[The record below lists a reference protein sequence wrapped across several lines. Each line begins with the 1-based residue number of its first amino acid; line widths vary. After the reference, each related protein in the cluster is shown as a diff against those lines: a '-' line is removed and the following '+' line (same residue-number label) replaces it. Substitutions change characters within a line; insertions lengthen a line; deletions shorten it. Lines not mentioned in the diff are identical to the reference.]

1 MASSI
6 DNRVAQLTL
15 ENKQFEAAAA
25 QSLKT
30 VNKLDDAFKM
40 ADGVKGMK
48 DLGNATKSVNV
59 EGLLNSANKIRV
71 RFVAM
76 EEAARQMVRS
86 VTHDIYQQG
95 KNLVKGLTIDQV
107 TSGWNKYT
115 EKLSAVTTL
124 MNATGKDLNTVNGY
138 FDRLMWFSDE
148 TSYSFT
154 EMGNALQT
162 MVSAGGDVEDIIP
175 LVQGVANATAFA
187 GKGANEFSRVM
198 YNINQAYSKGF
209 LTTEDWSSVAL
220 AGVNSKALIQS
231 LIDAGKATGV
241 LNKEG
246 KTAKNTL
253 VDITNFASTLS
264 EKWINKDVMA
274 KAFGSFNEMT
284 QKAYEMVQAGEVET
298 ASEAYEILAKRYDNV
313 ALKAAM
319 AAQES
324 KSLKDSI
331 DATKDAVATQWMQT
345 FEHIFGN
352 KEQAVSLWTSVTQ
365 ELWEIFASGAVARN
379 KVLKDWAQGTATTI
393 REGLQTGREALFEG
407 IGSFY
412 NNIKRLV
419 ATTKTLWRDFFPET
433 TADRLVYLTYK
444 FRDFMKTLK
453 PSSQSI
459 ARFRV
464 GLREILADIK
474 PSGNDLN
481 NLNTAFHGL
490 MDILGMG
497 VRIGA
502 RFIGSFSPL
511 IRLFSYLG
519 TQVINLAGY
528 LGKLFT
534 GMSGFRGYESVF
546 DAFSNGLSRLVDT
559 IISGIE
565 VAKKIGTKAQKY
577 IAPIANYLYRTGKNL
592 IKTVPMIASAAYK
605 FVTKIG
611 HALGKRVQPVL
622 SKIGDYVSVGYSAI
636 KTKIL
641 PAVKDWLNALY
652 NADDPITYISK
663 QVSNLAAKAKT
674 LWNSSGISA
683 WAEVIKTRV
692 TEVWNEIKKFSA
704 DIKQRLDN
712 LSIGDVIKAGFGFA
726 GIAVVAQMIGLM
738 NGLES
743 AARAIASLGTAGS
756 GFLTDLKKALTSSTA
771 NNVKAYAT
779 SIALLAASVKLLADI
794 PAGSLWSTVGAI
806 AVLGGVLGGL
816 SVAQKFVEGKIAT
829 ANSMSAL
836 SKSVEGLNKTKD
848 QIISVGNT
856 LVSVPK
862 QIVGVL
868 ESIARSINLVAI
880 GSAVLLLSFALTNI
894 VKTIQSV
901 SWPDLGKA
909 MLSMVLMMGYLT
921 AFSILLSKYAPKLS
935 KGAIGLVF
943 FAGAI
948 WLLVGALGTL
958 LKYAQIS
965 ITLEQ
970 NMVTLLGI
978 LAALALFARFIP
990 AKGGIGMLGLVLS
1003 LYALVGVF
1011 KIIAD
1016 NAGLFSAAWPG
1027 IWNMLKTITIL
1038 SVLML
1043 ALQLVSSKINTYTKQ
1058 KVSWVSLGLGMA
1070 AMAGALLILV
1080 RVAKLIDKLK
1090 INRETIGK
1098 LGWLVIALSLMTLA
1112 AGAAAGMGKSIN
1124 AFLGLSVAMAAM
1136 VLSLYGLVA
1145 LVSIMDSINADKMTK
1160 SFVIL
1165 GSLMIAMGAF
1175 LVLAGFGA
1183 KLGKG
1188 LGLMYLIVEIGVIAA
1203 VVVGLIALSRLCDP
1217 DALSQLSSS
1226 LEIVGAILS
1235 GVMLVMAISSVIAKK
1250 GGWQGVLYMIG
1261 MLVPLAGVVAA
1272 LVVMKNMGLDS
1283 AMDSAI
1289 ALGIVVVA
1297 LGAALALAGSY
1308 GATLNI
1314 GTMLAFAGGIAII
1327 AGAMWVFTKAIGNIS
1342 GDLQRAW
1349 GAIKILGSI
1358 FGVLAVVMAVFS
1370 IPAVSEFALFGA
1382 IVLAALGAA
1391 LLVVASAAV
1400 VMAVAIRKLA
1410 EVPWEG
1416 LAEKINSIIG
1426 PGLKLAGVLALVGIA
1441 GIVLLVGG
1449 LLGAV
1454 GALALAGGLAVLS
1467 VVVRYAIDTLY
1478 LLATAIDWVM
1488 KAFGKSNG
1496 VIDGK
1501 LDEIQ
1506 AASGRIEAMTAQ
1518 VEELER
1524 RANAATSGGDAA
1536 LADTSAAT
1544 AEHKARYEAYNEIVE
1559 EATAS
1564 TDDFTNSVENM
1575 TDTLA
1580 NSDVSTTGLMD
1591 SVKDMISKGGEGL
1604 KTFLGDFLGEVF
1616 GNIDIS
1622 GIKDLFGGKL
1632 GEIINNPEA
1641 IEASIT
1647 EMTSGLVNGFK
1658 ERIDALTNAGE
1669 SGGAEILK
1677 GVDSTDYQSSG
1688 RYAAEGIAKGLFL
1701 GLPKIRAA
1709 AAVLGDTVQTVYNSR
1724 MEIMSPSRVMKWSG
1738 EMTAEGVVV
1747 GMLNRLV
1754 AIKSAASQMSMAAVE
1769 GFNQNAT
1776 EVMASGEAAMTFTPV
1791 VDMTNLSPANVQQ
1804 LVGNAQLAV
1813 ASQLAEDRQAA
1824 KMTTD
1829 LNSMRAQIT
1838 ELVAL
1843 NAELIEIVRQ
1853 GGDVYLDGDVVA
1865 GSVNARLGG
1874 LV

>member
-48 DLGNATKSVNV
+48 DLGDAAKSVNV
-59 EGLLNSANKIRV
+59 EGLLNSANKVRV
-71 RFVAM
+71 QFVAM
-76 EEAARQMVRS
+76 EEAARQLIRS

-95 KNLVKGLTIDQV
+95 KSMVKSLTIDQV

-124 MNATGKDLNTVNGY
+124 MNATGKDLDTVNGY

-162 MVSAGGDVEDIIP
+162 MVSAGGDVEEIIP

-231 LIDAGKATGV
+231 LIDAGKATGA

-253 VDITNFASTLS
+253 VDVTNFASTLS
-264 EKWINKDVMA
+264 EKWINTDVMA

-298 ASEAYEILAKRYDNV
+298 ASEAYEILAKQYDNV
-313 ALKAAM
+313 ALKAAK

-324 KSLKDSI
+324 KSFKDSI

-379 KVLKDWAQGTATTI
+379 KVLKEWAQGTATTI

-419 ATTKTLWRDFFPET
+419 TTTKTLWRDFFPAT

-481 NLNTAFHGL
+481 SLNTAFHGL

-546 DAFSNGLSRLVDT
+546 DAFSSGLSWLVDK
-559 IISGIE
+559 IIAGVEWAKQLGLAFANFVSPYLGKAYQTVKGWLDIVTDYVKINAPGWLDKVADNARAAWGFIKKLGASIKTALGPSIQKIGGYFSSIYGYFTTQLIPGVTSWVDGLLRAEDPLAYISTSLANIRDKAMAAWNSGAISSWASN
-565 VAKKIGTKAQKY
+565 AKKRIGDLWESVKKIFGDIRNRLSQLTVTD
-577 IAPIANYLYRTGKNL
+577 IAKG
-592 IKTVPMIASAAYK
+592 
-605 FVTKIG
+605 G
-611 HALGKRVQPVL
+611 LGLAGIVVL
-622 SKIGDYVSVGYSAI
+622 SQLVG
-636 KTKIL
+636 L
-641 PAVKDWLNALY
+641 L
-652 NADDPITYISK
+652 
-663 QVSNLAAKAKT
+663 
-674 LWNSSGISA
+674 
-683 WAEVIKTRV
+683 
-692 TEVWNEIKKFSA
+692 
-704 DIKQRLDN
+704 
-712 LSIGDVIKAGFGFA
+712 
-726 GIAVVAQMIGLM
+726 
-738 NGLES
+738 NGLEQ

-756 GFLTDLKKALTSSTA
+756 GFIADLRKTLTSTTA
-771 NNVKAYAT
+771 NNVRAFAV
-779 SIALLAASVKLLADI
+779 SIGILAASMKLLSTI
-794 PAGSLWSTVGAI
+794 PEDQL
-806 AVLGGVLGGL
+806 LG
-816 SVAQKFVEGKIAT
+816 
-829 ANSMSAL
+829 
-836 SKSVEGLNKTKD
+836 
-848 QIISVGNT
+848 
-856 LVSVPK
+856 
-862 QIVGVL
+862 IVGVVAGLSAILLAFNAISAKNAKNKAGSDTANTVQAAMKPL
-868 ESIARSINLVAI
+868 ESLNEIGKSLVKAVNIVAI
-880 GSAVLLLSFALTNI
+880 GAAVLMLAGAAKTLISATQDVPWKELAKAL
-894 VKTIQSV
+894 V
-901 SWPDLGKA
+901 SL
-909 MLSMVLMMGYLT
+909 VVIMGAL
-921 AFSILLSKYAPKLS
+921 AGASILLSKFAPKLS
-935 KGAIGLVF
+935 SGAISLVM

-948 WLLVGALGTL
+948 WLLVSALGKIIQYGKIDTKL
-958 LKYAQIS
+958 SGA
-965 ITLEQ
+965 TLELIGVLVLLAGIAAIVPKASGFSL
-970 NMVTLLGI
+970 MAVVASLYLLLGI
-978 LAALALFARFIP
+978 FKMV
-990 AKGGIGMLGLVLS
+990 AKEATAIDSAMLNMWKLVGMLAVL
-1003 LYALVGVF
+1003 
-1011 KIIAD
+1011 
-1016 NAGLFSAAWPG
+1016 G
-1027 IWNMLKTITIL
+1027 I
-1038 SVLML
+1038 LMEI
-1043 ALQLVSSKINTYTKQ
+1043 LQLVSSEIGVFTKQ
-1058 KVSWVSLGLGMA
+1058 KVSWIALGVGMLAMVS
-1070 AMAGALLILV
+1070 ALYVLTK
-1080 RVAKLIDKLK
+1080 VAKLVKNLDLSKNTTRQLS
-1090 INRETIGK
+1090 T
-1098 LGWLVIALSLMTLA
+1098 LVICLSLMAMA
-1112 AGAAAGMGKSIN
+1112 AGAAAKMGGSVG
-1124 AFLGLSVAMAAM
+1124 AFLGLSLALAAM
-1136 VLSLYGLVA
+1136 VLALYGLVA
-1145 LVSIMDSINADKMTK
+1145 LAALMDSIDAEEMKG
-1160 SFVIL
+1160 SFIIL
-1165 GSLMIAMGAF
+1165 GSIMIAMGAF
-1175 LVLAGFGA
+1175 LALAGLGA
-1183 KLGKG
+1183 HLGKG
-1188 LGLMYLIVEIGVIAA
+1188 LGLAYLVVEIGVIAA
-1203 VVVGLIALSRLCDP
+1203 IVVGLIALSNLCDP
-1217 DALSQLSSS
+1217 TALSEISTS

-1250 GGWQGVLYMIG
+1250 GSWQGLLYMTG

-1283 AMDSAI
+1283 ALDSAI

-1308 GATLNI
+1308 GATMSI
-1314 GTMLAFAGGIAII
+1314 GTMLAFAGGIALIS
-1327 AGAMWVFTKAIGNIS
+1327 GAMWVFTKAIGNIS

-1349 GAIKILGSI
+1349 GAIKLLGSI

-1370 IPAVSEFALFGA
+1370 IPAVSEFALLGA

-1416 LAEKINSIIG
+1416 LSAKINSIIG

-1441 GIVLLVGG
+1441 GVALLVGG
-1449 LLGAV
+1449 VLGAV
-1454 GALALAGGLAVLS
+1454 GALALAGGIAVLS
-1467 VVVRYAIDTLY
+1467 AAVRFAIDTLY
-1478 LLATAIDWVM
+1478 LFAAAVDWVM
-1488 KAFGKSNG
+1488 KALGKSNG
-1496 VIDGK
+1496 AIDDK

-1506 AASGRIEAMTAQ
+1506 AASDRIEAMTAQ
-1518 VEELER
+1518 VEGLER
-1524 RANAATSGGDAA
+1524 RAQAATSGGDGA

-1544 AEHKARYEAYNEIVE
+1544 AEHRARYEAYNETIT
-1559 EATAS
+1559 EATTS
-1564 TDDFTNSVENM
+1564 TDKFTNSVENM
-1575 TDTLA
+1575 TGTLA
-1580 NSDVSTTGLMD
+1580 NADINSAGFMD
-1591 SVKDMISKGGEGL
+1591 GIKDMISKGGEGL
-1604 KTFLGDFLGEVF
+1604 KTFLGDFLGEAF

-1622 GIKDLFGGKL
+1622 GLQDLFGGKL

-1641 IEASIT
+1641 IKESIS
-1647 EMTSGLVNGFK
+1647 EMTSGLVSGFEEK
-1658 ERIDALTNAGE
+1658 ISALTNAGE

-1677 GVDSTDYQSSG
+1677 GMESTDYESSG

-1709 AAVLGDTVQTVYNSR
+1709 AAVLGNTVKNVYNNHL
-1724 MEIMSPSRVMKWSG
+1724 EISSPSKVMMWSG

-1754 AIKSAASQMSMAAVE
+1754 AIRSAASQMSMAAVE

-1776 EVMASGEAAMTFTPV
+1776 DVMASGEAAMTFTPV

>member
-1 MASSI
+1 MANSI

-48 DLGNATKSVNV
+48 DLGDAAKSVNV
-59 EGLLNSANKIRV
+59 EGLLNSANKVRV
-71 RFVAM
+71 QFVAM
-76 EEAARQMVRS
+76 EEAARQLIRS
-86 VTHDIYQQG
+86 VTQDIYQQG
-95 KNLVKGLTIDQV
+95 KALVKGLTIDPIQA
-107 TSGWNKYT
+107 GWTKYS
-115 EKLSAVTTL
+115 EKLSSVQTL
-124 MNATGKDLNTVNGY
+124 MNATGKDIDTINAYL
-138 FDRLMWFSDE
+138 DRLMWFSDE
-148 TSYSFT
+148 TSYGFT
-154 EMGNALQT
+154 DMTSALAQMT
-162 MVSAGGDVEDIIP
+162 ASGGDVEKLIP
-175 LVQGVANATAFA
+175 MIQGIANATAFA
-187 GKGANEFSRVM
+187 GKGAAEFSRVM
-198 YNINQAYSKGF
+198 YNLNQSYSAGY
-209 LTTEDWSSVAL
+209 LSLMDWKSVEL
-220 AGVNSKALIQS
+220 AGASSKELKNI
-231 LIDAGKATGV
+231 LIDTAKQVGT

-246 KTAKNTL
+246 KTAAGTL
-253 VDITNFASTLS
+253 VDISTFSSTLAD
-264 EKWINKDVMA
+264 KWATTEVME
-274 KAFGSFNEMT
+274 KAFGYFNEMT
-284 QKAYEMVQAGEVET
+284 EMAYKMVQSGQVET
-298 ASEAYEILAKRYDNV
+298 ASEAYEILASKYDTV
-313 ALKAAM
+313 SLRAAK
-319 AAQES
+319 AAQEA
-324 KSLKDSI
+324 KSFSETI
-331 DATKDAVATQWMQT
+331 EATKDAVSTNWMQT
-345 FEHIFGN
+345 FENIFGN
-352 KEQAVSLWTSVTQ
+352 KVEATKLWTAVTQ
-365 ELWEIFASGAVARN
+365 ELWEIFAAGGARRN
-379 KVLKDWAQGTATTI
+379 EILAEWAQGTATTI

-419 ATTKTLWRDFFPET
+419 TTTKTLWREFFPET

-481 NLNTAFHGL
+481 SLNTAVHGL

-511 IRLFSYLG
+511 TRLFSYLG

-528 LGKLFT
+528 LGKLLT
-534 GMSGFRGYESVF
+534 GMSGFHGYESVF
-546 DAFSNGLSRLVDT
+546 DAFSSGLSWLVDKIIAGVEWAKQLGLAFANFVSPYLGEAYQTVKGWLDIVTAYVKTNAPGWLDKVAENARAAWGFIKKLGASAKTALGPSIQRIGGYFSSIYGYFTTQLIPGVTSWVDGLLRAEDPLAYISTSLANIRDKAVAAWNSGT
-559 IISGIE
+559 ISTWASN
-565 VAKKIGTKAQKY
+565 AKK
-577 IAPIANYLYRTGKNL
+577 R
-592 IKTVPMIASAAYK
+592 
-605 FVTKIG
+605 
-611 HALGKRVQPVL
+611 
-622 SKIGDYVSVGYSAI
+622 IGDLWESVKKVFGDIRTRLSQLTVTDIAKGGLGLTGI
-636 KTKIL
+636 
-641 PAVKDWLNALY
+641 V
-652 NADDPITYISK
+652 
-663 QVSNLAAKAKT
+663 VLAQ
-674 LWNSSGISA
+674 L
-683 WAEVIKTRV
+683 V
-692 TEVWNEIKKFSA
+692 
-704 DIKQRLDN
+704 
-712 LSIGDVIKAGFGFA
+712 
-726 GIAVVAQMIGLM
+726 GLL
-738 NGLES
+738 NGLEQ

-756 GFLTDLKKALTSSTA
+756 GFIADLRKTLTSTTA
-771 NNVKAYAT
+771 NNVRAFAV
-779 SIALLAASVKLLADI
+779 SIGILAASMKLLSTI
-794 PAGSLWSTVGAI
+794 P
-806 AVLGGVLGGL
+806 
-816 SVAQKFVEGKIAT
+816 
-829 ANSMSAL
+829 
-836 SKSVEGLNKTKD
+836 KD
-848 QIISVGNT
+848 Q
-856 LVSVPK
+856 LLR
-862 QIVGVL
+862 IVGVIAGLSATLLAFSAISAKIAKNKAGSDTANAVRATMRPL
-868 ESIARSINLVAI
+868 ESLTEIGKSLVTAVNLVAI
-880 GSAVLLLSFALTNI
+880 GAAILMLSSALANI
-894 VKTIQSV
+894 VEAVQGV

-909 MLSMVLMMGYLT
+909 MMSMVLMMGYLA

-1016 NAGLFSAAWPG
+1016 NASIFAAAGPG
-1027 IWNMLKTITIL
+1027 IWNLLKTITGL

-1043 ALQLVSSKINTYTKQ
+1043 MLQLVSSEINTFTKQ
-1058 KVSWVSLGLGMA
+1058 KASWISLGLGMA

-1080 RVAKLIDKLK
+1080 KVAKLLDKLK
-1090 INRETIGK
+1090 LNNNTINQ
-1098 LGWLVIALSLMTLA
+1098 LGWLVIALSLMALA

-1124 AFLGLSVAMAAM
+1124 AFLGLSVALAAM
-1136 VLSLYGLVA
+1136 VLALYGLVA
-1145 LVSIMDSINADKMTK
+1145 LVSLMDSINAEEMIG
-1160 SFVIL
+1160 SFIIL
-1165 GSLMIAMGAF
+1165 GSIMLAMGAF
-1175 LVLAGFGA
+1175 LALAGLGA
-1183 KLGKG
+1183 HLGKS
-1188 LGLMYLIVEIGVIAA
+1188 LGLAYLVVEIGVIASI
-1203 VVVGLIALSRLCDP
+1203 VVGLIALSNLCDP
-1217 DALSQLSSS
+1217 AALSEVSTS

-1235 GVMLVMAISSVIAKK
+1235 GVMLVMAISSAIAKK
-1250 GGWQGVLYMIG
+1250 GSWQGLLYMTG

-1272 LVVMKNMGLDS
+1272 LVVMKNMGLDK
-1283 AMDSAI
+1283 ALDSAI

-1314 GTMLAFAGGIAII
+1314 GTMLAFAGGIALIS
-1327 AGAMWVFTKAIGNIS
+1327 GAMWVFTKAIGNIS

-1349 GAIKILGSI
+1349 GAIKLLGNI
-1358 FGVLAVVMAVFS
+1358 FGVLAVVMAIFS
-1370 IPAVSEFALFGA
+1370 IPAVSEFALLGA

-1416 LAEKINSIIG
+1416 LSEKINSIVG
-1426 PGLKLAGVLALVGIA
+1426 PGLKLAGVLVLVGLA
-1441 GIVLLVGG
+1441 SVALLAGG

-1454 GALALAGGLAVLS
+1454 GALALAGGIAVLS
-1467 VVVRYAIDTLY
+1467 AAVRFAIGTLY
-1478 LLATAIDWVM
+1478 LLVSAIDWVM
-1488 KAFGKSNG
+1488 KALGKSNG
-1496 VIDGK
+1496 AIDAK

-1506 AASGRIEAMTAQ
+1506 AASDRIEAMTAQ
-1518 VEELER
+1518 VEGLER
-1524 RANAATSGGDAA
+1524 RAQAATSGGDAA

-1544 AEHKARYEAYNEIVE
+1544 AEHKARYEAYNETID

-1564 TDDFTNSVENM
+1564 TDKFT
-1575 TDTLA
+1575 
-1580 NSDVSTTGLMD
+1580 D
-1591 SVKDMISKGGEGL
+1591 SVGNMMETMADADVDSAGFMDGIKDMISKGGEGL
-1604 KTFLGDFLGEVF
+1604 KTFLGDFLGEAF

-1622 GIKDLFGGKL
+1622 GLQDLFGGKL

-1641 IEASIT
+1641 IKESIS
-1647 EMTSGLVNGFK
+1647 EMTSGLVSGFEEK
-1658 ERIDALTNAGE
+1658 ISALTNAGE
-1669 SGGAEILK
+1669 SGGVEILK
-1677 GVDSTDYQSSG
+1677 GMDSTDYQSSG
-1688 RYAAEGIAKGLFL
+1688 RYAAEGIAKGLLL
-1701 GLPKIRAA
+1701 GLPKIRSA
-1709 AAVLGDTVQTVYNSR
+1709 AAVLGDTVQTVYNNK
-1724 MEIMSPSRVMKWSG
+1724 MVIMSPSRVMRWSG

-1776 EVMASGEAAMTFTPV
+1776 DVMASGEAAMTFTPV

>member
-48 DLGNATKSVNV
+48 DLGDATKSVNV
-59 EGLLNSANKIRV
+59 EGLLNSANKVRV
-71 RFVAM
+71 QFMAM
-76 EEAARQMVRS
+76 EEAARQLIRS

-95 KNLVKGLTIDQV
+95 KSMVKSLTIDQV

-124 MNATGKDLNTVNGY
+124 MNATGKDLDTVNGY

-175 LVQGVANATAFA
+175 LIQGVANATAFA

-198 YNINQAYSKGF
+198 YNLNQAYSKGY

-231 LIDAGKATGV
+231 LIDAGKATGA

-253 VDITNFASTLS
+253 VDITNFTSTLS
-264 EKWINKDVMA
+264 EKWINTDVMA

-298 ASEAYEILAKRYDNV
+298 ASEAYEILAKQYDNV
-313 ALKAAM
+313 ALKAAK

-324 KSLKDSI
+324 KSFKDSI

-379 KVLKDWAQGTATTI
+379 KVLKEWAQGTATTI

-419 ATTKTLWRDFFPET
+419 TTTKTLWREFFPET

-481 NLNTAFHGL
+481 SLNTAFHGL

-534 GMSGFRGYESVF
+534 GMSGFRRYESVF
-546 DAFSNGLSRLVDT
+546 DAFSSGLSWLVDK
-559 IISGIE
+559 IIAGVEWAKQLGLAFANFVSPYLGEAYQTVKGWLDIVTDYVKTNAPGWLNK
-565 VAKKIGTKAQKY
+565 VADNARAAWGFIKKLGAS
-577 IAPIANYLYRTGKNL
+577 
-592 IKTVPMIASAAYK
+592 IKT
-605 FVTKIG
+605 
-611 HALGKRVQPVL
+611 ALGPSIQRIGGYFSSIYGYFTTQLIPGVTSWVDGLLRAEDPL
-622 SKIGDYVSVGYSAI
+622 S
-636 KTKIL
+636 
-641 PAVKDWLNALY
+641 
-652 NADDPITYISK
+652 YIST
-663 QVSNLAAKAKT
+663 SLANIRDKAVAA
-674 LWNSSGISA
+674 WNSGTISA
-683 WAEVIKTRV
+683 WAS
-692 TEVWNEIKKFSA
+692 NAKK
-704 DIKQRLDN
+704 R
-712 LSIGDVIKAGFGFA
+712 IGDLWESVKKVFGDIRTRLSQLTVTD
-726 GIAVVAQMIGLM
+726 IAKGGLGLTGVVVLAQLVGLL
-738 NGLES
+738 NGLEQ

-756 GFLTDLKKALTSSTA
+756 GFIADLRKTLTSTTA
-771 NNVKAYAT
+771 NNVRAFAV
-779 SIALLAASVKLLADI
+779 SIGILAASMKLLSTI
-794 PAGSLWSTVGAI
+794 P
-806 AVLGGVLGGL
+806 
-816 SVAQKFVEGKIAT
+816 
-829 ANSMSAL
+829 
-836 SKSVEGLNKTKD
+836 KD
-848 QIISVGNT
+848 QLLG
-856 LVSVPK
+856 
-862 QIVGVL
+862 IVGVIAGLSAILLAFSAISAKIAKNKAGSDTANTVRAAMRPL
-868 ESIARSINLVAI
+868 ESLNEIGKSLVKAVNIVAIGAAVLMLAGAAKTLIGATKDVPWKELAKALVSLVAI
-880 GSAVLLLSFALTNI
+880 MGALA
-894 VKTIQSV
+894 
-901 SWPDLGKA
+901 GA
-909 MLSMVLMMGYLT
+909 
-921 AFSILLSKYAPKLS
+921 SILLSKFAPKLS
-935 KGAIGLVF
+935 SGAISLVM

-948 WLLVGALGTL
+948 WLLVSALGKIIQYGKIDTKL
-958 LKYAQIS
+958 SGA
-965 ITLEQ
+965 TLELIGVLVLLAGIAAIVPKASGFSL
-970 NMVTLLGI
+970 MAVVASLYLLLGI
-978 LAALALFARFIP
+978 FKMV
-990 AKGGIGMLGLVLS
+990 AKEATAIDSAMLNMWKLVGMLAVL
-1003 LYALVGVF
+1003 
-1011 KIIAD
+1011 
-1016 NAGLFSAAWPG
+1016 G
-1027 IWNMLKTITIL
+1027 I
-1038 SVLML
+1038 LMEI
-1043 ALQLVSSKINTYTKQ
+1043 LQLVSSEIGVFTKQ
-1058 KVSWVSLGLGMA
+1058 KVSWIALGVGMLAMVS
-1070 AMAGALLILV
+1070 ALYVLTK
-1080 RVAKLIDKLK
+1080 VAKLVKNLDLSK
-1090 INRETIGK
+1090 NTIRQ
-1098 LGWLVIALSLMTLA
+1098 LSTLVICLSLMAMA
-1112 AGAAAGMGKSIN
+1112 AGAAAKMGGSVG
-1124 AFLGLSVAMAAM
+1124 AFLGLSVALAAM
-1136 VLSLYGLVA
+1136 VLALYGLVA
-1145 LVSIMDSINADKMTK
+1145 LASLMDSINADEMTK

-1175 LVLAGFGA
+1175 LALAGLGA
-1183 KLGKG
+1183 HLGKG
-1188 LGLMYLIVEIGVIAA
+1188 LGLAYLVVEIGVIASI
-1203 VVVGLIALSRLCDP
+1203 VVGLIALSNLCDP
-1217 DALSQLSSS
+1217 TALSEVSTS
-1226 LEIVGAILS
+1226 LEIVGAILA

-1250 GGWQGVLYMIG
+1250 GSWQGLLYMTG

-1283 AMDSAI
+1283 ALDSAI

-1314 GTMLAFAGGIAII
+1314 GTMFAFAGGIALIS
-1327 AGAMWVFTKAIGNIS
+1327 GAMWVFTKAIGNIS

-1349 GAIKILGSI
+1349 GAIKLLGNI

-1370 IPAVSEFALFGA
+1370 IPAVSEFALLGA

-1416 LAEKINSIIG
+1416 LSEKINSIVG

-1441 GIVLLVGG
+1441 GVVLLVGG

-1454 GALALAGGLAVLS
+1454 GALALAGGIAVLS
-1467 VVVRYAIDTLY
+1467 VAVRFAIDTLY
-1478 LLATAIDWVM
+1478 LLAAAIDWVM
-1488 KAFGKSNG
+1488 KALGKSNG
-1496 VIDGK
+1496 AIDGK

-1506 AASGRIEAMTAQ
+1506 AASDRIEAMTAQ
-1518 VEELER
+1518 VEGLER
-1524 RANAATSGGDAA
+1524 RAQAATSSGDGA

-1544 AEHKARYEAYNEIVE
+1544 AEHKARYEAYNETIE

-1564 TDDFTNSVENM
+1564 TDNFTNSVENM
-1575 TDTLA
+1575 TETMA
-1580 NSDVSTTGLMD
+1580 NADVDSAGFMD
-1591 SVKDMISKGGEGL
+1591 GIKDMISKGGEGL
-1604 KTFLGDFLGEVF
+1604 KTFLGDFLGEAF

-1622 GIKDLFGGKL
+1622 GLQDLFGGKL

-1641 IEASIT
+1641 IKESIS
-1647 EMTSGLVNGFK
+1647 EMTSGLVSGF
-1658 ERIDALTNAGE
+1658 EEQISALTNAGE

-1677 GVDSTDYQSSG
+1677 GMESTDYESSG

-1709 AAVLGDTVQTVYNSR
+1709 AAVLGDTVKNAYNNR
-1724 MEIMSPSRVMKWSG
+1724 IEIASPSKVMMWSG

-1776 EVMASGEAAMTFTPV
+1776 DVMASGEAAMTFTPV

>member
-40 ADGVKGMK
+40 ADGIKGMK
-48 DLGNATKSVNV
+48 DLGDATKSVNV
-59 EGLLNSANKIRV
+59 EGLLNSANKVRV
-71 RFVAM
+71 QFVAM
-76 EEAARQMVRS
+76 EEAARQLIRS
-86 VTHDIYQQG
+86 VTQDIYQQG
-95 KNLVKGLTIDQV
+95 KALVKGLTIDPIQA
-107 TSGWNKYT
+107 GWTKYS
-115 EKLSAVTTL
+115 EKLSSVQTL
-124 MNATGKDLNTVNGY
+124 INATGKDIDTINTY
-138 FDRLMWFSDE
+138 LDRLMWFSDE
-148 TSYSFT
+148 TSYGFT
-154 EMGNALQT
+154 DMTSALAQMT
-162 MVSAGGDVEDIIP
+162 ASGGDVEKLIP
-175 LVQGVANATAFA
+175 MIQGIANATAFA
-187 GKGANEFSRVM
+187 GKGAAEFSRVM
-198 YNINQAYSKGF
+198 YNLNQSYSAGY
-209 LTTEDWSSVAL
+209 LSLMDWKSVEL
-220 AGVNSKALIQS
+220 AGASSKELKNI
-231 LIDAGKATGV
+231 LIDTAKQVGT

-246 KTAKNTL
+246 KTAAGTL
-253 VDITNFASTLS
+253 VDISTFSSTLAD
-264 EKWINKDVMA
+264 KWATTEVME
-274 KAFGSFNEMT
+274 KAFGYFNEMT
-284 QKAYEMVQAGEVET
+284 EMAYKMVQSGQVET
-298 ASEAYEILAKRYDNV
+298 ASEAYEILASKYDTV
-313 ALKAAM
+313 SLRAAK
-319 AAQES
+319 AAQEA
-324 KSLKDSI
+324 KSFSETI
-331 DATKDAVATQWMQT
+331 EATKDAVSTNWMQT

-352 KEQAVSLWTSVTQ
+352 KVEATKLWTAVTQ
-365 ELWEIFASGAVARN
+365 ELWEIFASGGARRN
-379 KVLKDWAQGTATTI
+379 EILAEWAQGTATTI

-419 ATTKTLWRDFFPET
+419 TTTKTLLRDFFPAT

-464 GLREILADIK
+464 GLRGVLADIK
-474 PSGNDLN
+474 LSGNDLN
-481 NLNTAFHGL
+481 SLNTAFHGL
-490 MDILGMG
+490 MDILGLG

-546 DAFSNGLSRLVDT
+546 DAFSSGLSWLVDK
-559 IISGIE
+559 IIAGVEWAKQLGLAFANFVSPYLGKAYQTVKGWLDIVTDYAKTNAPGWLDKVADNARVAQGFIKKLGASIKTALGPSIQRIGGYFTTQLIPGVTSWVDGLLRAEDPLAYISTSLANIRDKAVAAWNSGAISSWASN
-565 VAKKIGTKAQKY
+565 AKK
-577 IAPIANYLYRTGKNL
+577 R
-592 IKTVPMIASAAYK
+592 
-605 FVTKIG
+605 
-611 HALGKRVQPVL
+611 
-622 SKIGDYVSVGYSAI
+622 IGDLWESVKKVFGDIRTRLSQLTVTDIAKGGLGLTGI
-636 KTKIL
+636 
-641 PAVKDWLNALY
+641 V
-652 NADDPITYISK
+652 
-663 QVSNLAAKAKT
+663 VLAQ
-674 LWNSSGISA
+674 L
-683 WAEVIKTRV
+683 V
-692 TEVWNEIKKFSA
+692 
-704 DIKQRLDN
+704 
-712 LSIGDVIKAGFGFA
+712 
-726 GIAVVAQMIGLM
+726 GLL
-738 NGLES
+738 NGLEQ

-756 GFLTDLKKALTSSTA
+756 GFISDLRKTLTSTTA
-771 NNVKAYAT
+771 NNVRAFAV
-779 SIALLAASVKLLADI
+779 SIGILAASMKLLSTI
-794 PAGSLWSTVGAI
+794 PEDQL
-806 AVLGGVLGGL
+806 LG
-816 SVAQKFVEGKIAT
+816 
-829 ANSMSAL
+829 
-836 SKSVEGLNKTKD
+836 
-848 QIISVGNT
+848 
-856 LVSVPK
+856 
-862 QIVGVL
+862 IVGVVAGLSAILLAFNAISAKIAKNKAGSDTANTVRAAMRPL
-868 ESIARSINLVAI
+868 ESLNEIGKSLVKAVNIVAIGAAVLMLAGAAKTLIGVTQDVPWKELAKALVSLVAI
-880 GSAVLLLSFALTNI
+880 MGAL
-894 VKTIQSV
+894 V
-901 SWPDLGKA
+901 GA
-909 MLSMVLMMGYLT
+909 
-921 AFSILLSKYAPKLS
+921 SILLSKFAPKLS
-935 KGAIGLVF
+935 SGAISLVM

-948 WLLVGALGTL
+948 WLLVSALGKIIQYGKIDTKL
-958 LKYAQIS
+958 SGA
-965 ITLEQ
+965 TLELIGVLVLLAGIAAIVPKASGFSL
-970 NMVTLLGI
+970 MAVVASLYLLLGI
-978 LAALALFARFIP
+978 FKMV
-990 AKGGIGMLGLVLS
+990 AKEATAIDSAMLNMWKLVGMLAVL
-1003 LYALVGVF
+1003 
-1011 KIIAD
+1011 
-1016 NAGLFSAAWPG
+1016 G
-1027 IWNMLKTITIL
+1027 I
-1038 SVLML
+1038 LMEI
-1043 ALQLVSSKINTYTKQ
+1043 LQLVSGEIGVFTKQ
-1058 KVSWVSLGLGMA
+1058 KVSWIALGVGMLAMVS
-1070 AMAGALLILV
+1070 ALYVLTK
-1080 RVAKLIDKLK
+1080 VAKLVKNLDLSK
-1090 INRETIGK
+1090 NTIRQ
-1098 LGWLVIALSLMTLA
+1098 LSTLVICLSLMAMA
-1112 AGAAAGMGKSIN
+1112 AGAAAKMGGSIG
-1124 AFLGLSVAMAAM
+1124 AFLGLSVALAAM
-1136 VLSLYGLVA
+1136 VLALYGLVA
-1145 LVSIMDSINADKMTK
+1145 LASLMDSINADEMTK

-1175 LVLAGFGA
+1175 LALAGLGA
-1183 KLGKG
+1183 HLGKS
-1188 LGLMYLIVEIGVIAA
+1188 LGLAYLVVEIGLIASI
-1203 VVVGLIALSRLCDP
+1203 VVGLIALSNLCDP
-1217 DALSQLSSS
+1217 TALSEVSTS
-1226 LEIVGAILS
+1226 LEIVGAIIS

-1250 GGWQGVLYMIG
+1250 GSWQGLLYMTG

-1283 AMDSAI
+1283 ALDSAI

-1297 LGAALALAGSY
+1297 LGVALALAGSY

-1314 GTMLAFAGGIAII
+1314 GTMLAFAGGIALIS
-1327 AGAMWVFTKAIGNIS
+1327 GAMWVFTKALGNIS

-1349 GAIKILGSI
+1349 GAIKLLGNI
-1358 FGVLAVVMAVFS
+1358 FGVLAVVMAIFS
-1370 IPAVSEFALFGA
+1370 IPAVSEFALLGA

-1416 LAEKINSIIG
+1416 LSEKINSIVG

-1441 GIVLLVGG
+1441 SVALLVGG

-1454 GALALAGGLAVLS
+1454 GALALAGGIAVLS
-1467 VVVRYAIDTLY
+1467 VAVRFAINTLY
-1478 LLATAIDWVM
+1478 LLAAAIDWVM
-1488 KAFGKSNG
+1488 KALGKSNG
-1496 VIDGK
+1496 AIDGK

-1506 AASGRIEAMTAQ
+1506 AASDRIEAMTAQ
-1518 VEELER
+1518 VEGLER
-1524 RANAATSGGDAA
+1524 RAQAATSGGDAA

-1544 AEHKARYEAYNEIVE
+1544 AEHKARYEAYNETID

-1564 TDDFTNSVENM
+1564 TDKFTDSVLNM
-1575 TDTLA
+1575 TETMA
-1580 NSDVSTTGLMD
+1580 NADVDSAGFMD
-1591 SVKDMISKGGEGL
+1591 GIKDMISKGGEGL
-1604 KTFLGDFLGEVF
+1604 KTFLGDFLGEAF

-1622 GIKDLFGGKL
+1622 GLQDLFGGKL

-1641 IEASIT
+1641 IKESIS
-1647 EMTSGLVNGFK
+1647 EMTSGLVSGFEEK
-1658 ERIDALTNAGE
+1658 ISALTNVGE

-1677 GVDSTDYQSSG
+1677 GMESTDYESSG

-1709 AAVLGDTVQTVYNSR
+1709 AAVLGDTVQTTYNNR
-1724 MEIMSPSRVMKWSG
+1724 IEISSPSKVMMWSG

-1776 EVMASGEAAMTFTPV
+1776 DVMASGEAAMTFTPV

>member
-48 DLGNATKSVNV
+48 DLGDATKSVNV

-71 RFVAM
+71 RFNAM
-76 EEAARQMVRS
+76 EEAARQMIRS
-86 VTHDIYQQG
+86 VTQDIYQQG
-95 KNLVKGLTIDQV
+95 KALVKGLTIDPIQD
-107 TSGWNKYT
+107 GWTKYS
-115 EKLSAVTTL
+115 EKLSSVQTL
-124 MNATGKDLNTVNGY
+124 MNATGKDIDTINTY
-138 FDRLMWFSDE
+138 LDRLMWFSDE
-148 TSYSFT
+148 TSYGFT
-154 EMGNALQT
+154 DMTSALAQMT
-162 MVSAGGDVEDIIP
+162 ASGGDVEKLIP
-175 LVQGVANATAFA
+175 MIQGIANATAFA
-187 GKGANEFSRVM
+187 GKGAAEFSRVM
-198 YNINQAYSKGF
+198 YNLNQSYSAGY
-209 LTTEDWSSVAL
+209 LSLMDWKSVEL
-220 AGVNSKALIQS
+220 AGASSKELKNILIETAKQV
-231 LIDAGKATGV
+231 GT

-246 KTAKNTL
+246 KTAAGTL
-253 VDITNFASTLS
+253 VDISTFSSTLAD
-264 EKWINKDVMA
+264 KWATTEVME
-274 KAFGSFNEMT
+274 KAFGYFNEMT
-284 QKAYEMVQAGEVET
+284 EMAYKMVQSGQVET
-298 ASEAYEILAKRYDNV
+298 ASEAYEILASKYDTV
-313 ALKAAM
+313 SLRAAK
-319 AAQES
+319 AAQEA
-324 KSLKDSI
+324 KSFSETI
-331 DATKDAVATQWMQT
+331 EATKDAVSTNWMQT

-352 KEQAVSLWTSVTQ
+352 KVEATKLWTAVTQ
-365 ELWEIFASGAVARN
+365 ELWEIFAAGGARRN
-379 KVLKDWAQGTATTI
+379 EVLAEWAQGTATTI

-419 ATTKTLWRDFFPET
+419 TTTKTLWRDFFPET

-474 PSGNDLN
+474 LSGNDLN
-481 NLNTAFHGL
+481 SLNTAFHGL

-559 IISGIE
+559 IISGVE
-565 VAKKIGTKAQKY
+565 VAKKFGTKAQKY

-605 FVTKIG
+605 FVAKIG

-663 QVSNLAAKAKT
+663 QVSKLAAKAKN
-674 LWNSSGISA
+674 LWDSSGISA
-683 WAEVIKTRV
+683 WAVAVKTRV
-692 TEVWNEIKKFSA
+692 AEVWNEIKKFSA

-712 LSIGDVIKAGFGFA
+712 LSIGDIIRAGFGFA

-806 AVLGGVLGGL
+806 TVLGGVLGGL
-816 SVAQKFVEGKIAT
+816 SVAQKFAEGKIAT

-894 VKTIQSV
+894 VKTVQSV
-901 SWPDLGKA
+901 SWPNLGKA
-909 MLSMVLMMGYLT
+909 MLSMVLMMGYLA
-921 AFSILLSKYAPKLS
+921 AFSILLGKYAPKLS

-1016 NAGLFSAAWPG
+1016 NAGLFAAAWPG

-1043 ALQLVSSKINTYTKQ
+1043 ALQLVSSEINTYTKQ
-1058 KVSWVSLGLGMA
+1058 KASWVSLGLGMA

-1080 RVAKLIDKLK
+1080 RVANLIDKLK
-1090 INRETIGK
+1090 INQETIGK

-1112 AGAAAGMGKSIN
+1112 AGAAARMGKSIN
-1124 AFLGLSVAMAAM
+1124 AFLGLSVAIAAM

-1188 LGLMYLIVEIGVIAA
+1188 LGLTYLVVEIGVIAS

-1217 DALSQLSSS
+1217 DALSQVSSS

-1235 GVMLVMAISSVIAKK
+1235 GVMLVMAISSAIAKK
-1250 GGWQGVLYMIG
+1250 GGWQGILYMTG
-1261 MLVPLAGVVAA
+1261 MLVPLSGVVAA

-1314 GTMLAFAGGIAII
+1314 GTMLAFSGGIAII

-1349 GAIKILGSI
+1349 GAIKLLGSI

-1370 IPAVSEFALFGA
+1370 IPAVSEFAFLGA

-1400 VMAVAIRKLA
+1400 VMAVAVRKLA

-1416 LAEKINSIIG
+1416 LAEKINSIVG
-1426 PGLKLAGVLALVGIA
+1426 PGLKLAGVLALVGLASIA
-1441 GIVLLVGG
+1441 LLAGG

-1454 GALALAGGLAVLS
+1454 GALALAGGIAVLS
-1467 VVVRYAIDTLY
+1467 VAVRFAIDTLY
-1478 LLATAIDWVM
+1478 LLVTAIDWVM

-1496 VIDGK
+1496 AIDGK

-1506 AASGRIEAMTAQ
+1506 AASDRIEAMTAQ

-1544 AEHKARYEAYNEIVE
+1544 AEHKARYEAYNETIE

-1564 TDDFTNSVENM
+1564 TDNFTNSVENM

-1580 NSDVSTTGLMD
+1580 NSDVDTAGFMD
-1591 SVKDMISKGGEGL
+1591 SIKDMISKGGEGL
-1604 KTFLGDFLGEVF
+1604 KTFLGDFLGEAF

-1632 GEIINNPEA
+1632 SEIINNPEA
-1641 IEASIT
+1641 IEASVS
-1647 EMTSGLVNGFK
+1647 EMTSGLVSGFK
-1658 ERIDALTNAGE
+1658 EKTDALTNAGE
-1669 SGGAEILK
+1669 NGGAEILK
-1677 GVDSTDYQSSG
+1677 GMDSTDYQSSG
-1688 RYAAEGIAKGLFL
+1688 RYAAEGIAKGLLL

-1709 AAVLGDTVQTVYNSR
+1709 AAVLGDTVQTVYNNH
-1724 MEIMSPSRVMKWSG
+1724 MEIMSPSRVMRWSG

>member
-59 EGLLNSANKIRV
+59 EGLLNSANKVRV
-71 RFVAM
+71 QFVAM
-76 EEAARQMVRS
+76 EEAARQLIRS
-86 VTHDIYQQG
+86 VTQDIYQQG
-95 KNLVKGLTIDQV
+95 KALVKGLTIDPIQA
-107 TSGWNKYT
+107 GWTKYS
-115 EKLSAVTTL
+115 EKLSSVQTL
-124 MNATGKDLNTVNGY
+124 MNATGKDIDTINTY
-138 FDRLMWFSDE
+138 LDRLMWFSDE
-148 TSYSFT
+148 TSYGFT
-154 EMGNALQT
+154 DMTSALAQMT
-162 MVSAGGDVEDIIP
+162 ASGGDVEKLIP
-175 LVQGVANATAFA
+175 MIQGIANATAFA
-187 GKGANEFSRVM
+187 GKGAAEFSRVM
-198 YNINQAYSKGF
+198 YNLNQSYSAGY
-209 LTTEDWSSVAL
+209 LSLMDWKSVEL
-220 AGVNSKALIQS
+220 AGASSKELKNI
-231 LIDAGKATGV
+231 LIDTAKQVGT

-246 KTAKNTL
+246 KTAAGTL
-253 VDITNFASTLS
+253 VDISTFSSTLAD
-264 EKWINKDVMA
+264 KWATTEVME
-274 KAFGSFNEMT
+274 KAFGYFNEMT
-284 QKAYEMVQAGEVET
+284 EMAYKMVQSGQVET
-298 ASEAYEILAKRYDNV
+298 ASEAYEILASKYDTV
-313 ALKAAM
+313 SLRAAK
-319 AAQES
+319 AAQEA
-324 KSLKDSI
+324 KSFSETI
-331 DATKDAVATQWMQT
+331 EATKDAVSTNWMQT
-345 FEHIFGN
+345 FENIFGN
-352 KEQAVSLWTSVTQ
+352 KVEATKLWTAVTQ
-365 ELWEIFASGAVARN
+365 ELWEIFAAGGARRN
-379 KVLKDWAQGTATTI
+379 EILAEWAQGTATTI

-419 ATTKTLWRDFFPET
+419 TTTKTLWRDFFPET

-464 GLREILADIK
+464 SLREILADIK

-481 NLNTAFHGL
+481 SLNTAFHGL

-528 LGKLFT
+528 LGKLLT
-534 GMSGFRGYESVF
+534 GMSSFRGYESVF
-546 DAFSNGLSRLVDT
+546 DAFSSGLSWLVDK
-559 IISGIE
+559 IIAGVEWAKQLGLAFANFVSPYLGKAYETVKGWLDIVTNYVKTNAPGWLEKVADNARTAWGFTKKLGTSIKTALGPSIQRIGGYFSSIYGYFTTQLIPGVTSWVDGLLRAEDPLAYISTSLANIRDKAVAAWNSGAISTWASN
-565 VAKKIGTKAQKY
+565 AKK
-577 IAPIANYLYRTGKNL
+577 R
-592 IKTVPMIASAAYK
+592 
-605 FVTKIG
+605 
-611 HALGKRVQPVL
+611 
-622 SKIGDYVSVGYSAI
+622 IGDLWESVKKVFGDIRTRLSQLTVTDIAKGGLGLTGI
-636 KTKIL
+636 
-641 PAVKDWLNALY
+641 V
-652 NADDPITYISK
+652 
-663 QVSNLAAKAKT
+663 VLAQ
-674 LWNSSGISA
+674 L
-683 WAEVIKTRV
+683 V
-692 TEVWNEIKKFSA
+692 
-704 DIKQRLDN
+704 
-712 LSIGDVIKAGFGFA
+712 
-726 GIAVVAQMIGLM
+726 GLL
-738 NGLES
+738 NGLEQ

-756 GFLTDLKKALTSSTA
+756 GFIADLRKTLTSTTA
-771 NNVKAYAT
+771 NNVRAFAV
-779 SIALLAASVKLLADI
+779 SIGILAASMKLLSTI
-794 PAGSLWSTVGAI
+794 PEDQL
-806 AVLGGVLGGL
+806 LG
-816 SVAQKFVEGKIAT
+816 
-829 ANSMSAL
+829 
-836 SKSVEGLNKTKD
+836 
-848 QIISVGNT
+848 
-856 LVSVPK
+856 
-862 QIVGVL
+862 IVGVVAGLSAILLAFFAISAKIAKNKAGSDTANTVRAAMRPL
-868 ESIARSINLVAI
+868 ESLNEIGKSLVKAVNIVAIGAAVLMLAGAAKTLIGATQDVPWKELAKALVSLVAI
-880 GSAVLLLSFALTNI
+880 MGALA
-894 VKTIQSV
+894 
-901 SWPDLGKA
+901 GA
-909 MLSMVLMMGYLT
+909 
-921 AFSILLSKYAPKLS
+921 SILLSKFAPKLS
-935 KGAIGLVF
+935 SGAISLVM

-948 WLLVGALGTL
+948 WLLVSALGKIIQYGKIDTKL
-958 LKYAQIS
+958 SGA
-965 ITLEQ
+965 TLELIGVLVLLAGIAAIVPKASGFSL
-970 NMVTLLGI
+970 MAVVASLYLLLGI
-978 LAALALFARFIP
+978 FKMV
-990 AKGGIGMLGLVLS
+990 AKEATAIDSAMQNMWKLVGMLEVLGS
-1003 LYALVGVF
+1003 LMV
-1011 KIIAD
+1011 
-1016 NAGLFSAAWPG
+1016 
-1027 IWNMLKTITIL
+1027 IL
-1038 SVLML
+1038 
-1043 ALQLVSSKINTYTKQ
+1043 QFVSSKIGVFTKQ
-1058 KVSWVSLGLGMA
+1058 KVSWIALGVGMLAMVS
-1070 AMAGALLILV
+1070 ALYVLMK
-1080 RVAKLIDKLK
+1080 VAKLVKNLDLS
-1090 INRETIGK
+1090 NNTIRQ
-1098 LGWLVIALSLMTLA
+1098 LSTLVICLSLMAMA
-1112 AGAAAGMGKSIN
+1112 AGAAAKMGGSVG
-1124 AFLGLSVAMAAM
+1124 AFLGLSVALAAM
-1136 VLSLYGLVA
+1136 VLALYGLVA
-1145 LVSIMDSINADKMTK
+1145 LVSIMDSINADEMTK

-1175 LVLAGFGA
+1175 LALAGLGA
-1183 KLGKG
+1183 HLGKG
-1188 LGLMYLIVEIGVIAA
+1188 LGLAYLVVEIGVIASI
-1203 VVVGLIALSRLCDP
+1203 VVGLIALSNLCDP
-1217 DALSQLSSS
+1217 TALSEVSTS

-1250 GGWQGVLYMIG
+1250 GSWQGLLYMTG

-1272 LVVMKNMGLDS
+1272 LVVMKNMGLDN
-1283 AMDSAI
+1283 ALDSAI

-1314 GTMLAFAGGIAII
+1314 GTMLAFAGGIALIS
-1327 AGAMWVFTKAIGNIS
+1327 GAMWVFTKAIGNIS

-1349 GAIKILGSI
+1349 GAIKLLGSI
-1358 FGVLAVVMAVFS
+1358 FGVLAVVMAIFS
-1370 IPAVSEFALFGA
+1370 IPAVSEFALLGA

-1416 LAEKINSIIG
+1416 LSEKINSIVG
-1426 PGLKLAGVLALVGIA
+1426 PGLKLAGVLVLVGLA
-1441 GIVLLVGG
+1441 SIVLLVGG

-1454 GALALAGGLAVLS
+1454 GALALAGGIAVLS
-1467 VVVRYAIDTLY
+1467 AAVRFAIDTLY
-1478 LLATAIDWVM
+1478 LLAAAIDWVM
-1488 KAFGKSNG
+1488 RALGKSNG
-1496 VIDGK
+1496 AIDGK

-1506 AASGRIEAMTAQ
+1506 AASDRIVAMTAQ
-1518 VEELER
+1518 VEGLER
-1524 RANAATSGGDAA
+1524 RAQAATSGGDAA

-1544 AEHKARYEAYNEIVE
+1544 AEHKARYEAYNETID

-1564 TDDFTNSVENM
+1564 TDKFTGSVGNM
-1575 TDTLA
+1575 IETMDNA
-1580 NSDVSTTGLMD
+1580 DVDSAGFMD
-1591 SVKDMISKGGEGL
+1591 GIKDMISKGGEGL
-1604 KTFLGDFLGEVF
+1604 KTFLGDFLGEAF

-1622 GIKDLFGGKL
+1622 GLQDLFGGKL

-1641 IEASIT
+1641 IKESIS
-1647 EMTSGLVNGFK
+1647 EMTSGLVSGFEEK
-1658 ERIDALTNAGE
+1658 ISALTNVGE

-1677 GVDSTDYQSSG
+1677 GMESTDYESSG

-1709 AAVLGDTVQTVYNSR
+1709 AAVLGDTVQTTYNNR
-1724 MEIMSPSRVMKWSG
+1724 IEIASPSKVMMWSG

-1776 EVMASGEAAMTFTPV
+1776 DVMASGEAAMTFTPV

>member
-15 ENKQFEAAAA
+15 ENKQFEAAAS

-30 VNKLDDAFKM
+30 INKLDDAFKM

-48 DLGNATKSVNV
+48 DLGDATKSVNV
-59 EGLLNSANKIRV
+59 EGLLNSANKVRV
-71 RFVAM
+71 QFVAM
-76 EEAARQMVRS
+76 EEAARQLIRS

-95 KNLVKGLTIDQV
+95 KSMVKSLTIDQV

-124 MNATGKDLNTVNGY
+124 MNATGKDLDTVNGY

-231 LIDAGKATGV
+231 LIDAGKATGA

-264 EKWINKDVMA
+264 EKWISKDVMA

-298 ASEAYEILAKRYDNV
+298 ASEAYEKLAKQYDNV

-324 KSLKDSI
+324 KSFKDSI

-379 KVLKDWAQGTATTI
+379 KVLKEWAQGTATTI

-419 ATTKTLWRDFFPET
+419 TTTKTLWRDFFPAT

-464 GLREILADIK
+464 GLREVLADIK
-474 PSGNDLN
+474 LSGNDLN

-546 DAFSNGLSRLVDT
+546 DAFSSGLSWLIDT

-565 VAKKIGTKAQKY
+565 AAKKFGTEALQY
-577 IAPIANYLYRTGKNL
+577 IAPVADYLYRTGKTL
-592 IKTVPMIASAAYK
+592 IKTVPRVATAAYK
-605 FVTKIG
+605 FIVKIG

-622 SKIGDYVSVGYSAI
+622 SKIGGYISAGYSAI
-636 KTKIL
+636 KAKIL
-641 PAVKDWLNALY
+641 PAVKDWLNTLY
-652 NADDPITYISK
+652 NADDPITYISE
-663 QVSNLAAKAKT
+663 QVSKLAAKAKN
-674 LWNSSGISA
+674 LWDSGGISA
-683 WAEVIKTRV
+683 WAGAVKTRV

-712 LSIGDVIKAGFGFA
+712 LSIGDIIKAGFGFA

-756 GFLTDLKKALTSSTA
+756 GFLTDLKKTLTSSTA
-771 NNVKAYAT
+771 NNVKAYAI
-779 SIALLAASVKLLADI
+779 SLALLAASVKLLADI

-806 AVLGGVLGGL
+806 AALGAVLGGL
-816 SVAQKFVEGKIAT
+816 SVAQRFAEGKAAT
-829 ANSMSAL
+829 ANSISAL
-836 SKSVEGLNKTKD
+836 NRSVEGLNQTKN
-848 QIISVGNT
+848 QIIGVGNS
-856 LVSVPK
+856 LISVRK
-862 QIVGVL
+862 QLVGVL
-868 ESIARSINLVAI
+868 ETVARSINLVAI
-880 GSAVLLLSFALTNI
+880 GAAVLLLSFALANI
-894 VKTIQSV
+894 VKTVQGV
-901 SWPDLGKA
+901 SWADLGKA
-909 MLSMVLMMGYLT
+909 MMSMVLMMGYLA
-921 AFSILLSKYAPKLS
+921 AFSILLAKYAPKLS

-1016 NAGLFSAAWPG
+1016 NASIFAAAGPG
-1027 IWNMLKTITIL
+1027 IWSLLKIITRL

-1043 ALQLVSSKINTYTKQ
+1043 MLQLVSSEINTFTKQ
-1058 KVSWVSLGLGMA
+1058 KASWISLGLGMA

-1080 RVAKLIDKLK
+1080 KVAKLLDKLK
-1090 INRETIGK
+1090 LNNNTINQ
-1098 LGWLVIALSLMTLA
+1098 LGWLVIALSLMAMA

-1124 AFLGLSVAMAAM
+1124 AFLGLSVALAAM
-1136 VLSLYGLVA
+1136 VLALYGLVA
-1145 LVSIMDSINADKMTK
+1145 LASLMDSINAEEMK
-1160 SFVIL
+1160 SSFIIL

-1175 LVLAGFGA
+1175 LALAGLGA
-1183 KLGKG
+1183 HLGKG
-1188 LGLMYLIVEIGVIAA
+1188 LGLAYLVVEIGVIASI
-1203 VVVGLIALSRLCDP
+1203 VVGLIALSNLCDP
-1217 DALSQLSSS
+1217 TALSEVSTS

-1235 GVMLVMAISSVIAKK
+1235 GVMLVMAISSAIAKK
-1250 GGWQGVLYMIG
+1250 GGWQGLLYMTG

-1283 AMDSAI
+1283 ALDSAI

-1297 LGAALALAGSY
+1297 LGVALALAGSY

-1314 GTMLAFAGGIAII
+1314 GTMLAFAGGIALIS
-1327 AGAMWVFTKAIGNIS
+1327 GAMWVFTKAIGNIS

-1349 GAIKILGSI
+1349 GAIKLLGTI

-1391 LLVVASAAV
+1391 LLVVASAAI

-1416 LAEKINSIIG
+1416 LSEKINSIIG
-1426 PGLKLAGVLALVGIA
+1426 PGLKLAGVLALVGLA
-1441 GIVLLVGG
+1441 GVVLLVGG
-1449 LLGAV
+1449 LVGAV
-1454 GALALAGGLAVLS
+1454 GALALAAGIAVLS
-1467 VVVRYAIDTLY
+1467 VAVRFAVDTLY
-1478 LLATAIDWVM
+1478 LLVTAIDWVM

-1496 VIDGK
+1496 AIDGK

-1506 AASGRIEAMTAQ
+1506 AASDRIEAMTAQ

-1524 RANAATSGGDAA
+1524 RANAATSGGDSA

-1544 AEHKARYEAYNEIVE
+1544 AEHKARYEAYNETIT
-1559 EATAS
+1559 EATTS

-1575 TDTLA
+1575 TETMA
-1580 NSDVSTTGLMD
+1580 NADVDSAGFMD
-1591 SVKDMISKGGEGL
+1591 GIKDMISKGGEGL
-1604 KTFLGDFLGEVF
+1604 KTFLGDFLGEAL

-1622 GIKDLFGGKL
+1622 GLQDLFGGKL

-1641 IEASIT
+1641 IKESIS
-1647 EMTSGLVNGFK
+1647 EMTAGLVSGFEEK
-1658 ERIDALTNAGE
+1658 ISALTNAGE

-1677 GVDSTDYQSSG
+1677 GMESTDYESSG

-1709 AAVLGDTVQTVYNSR
+1709 AAVLGDTVKNAYNNR
-1724 MEIMSPSRVMKWSG
+1724 IEIASPSKVMMWSG

-1754 AIKSAASQMSMAAVE
+1754 AIRSAASQMSMAAVE

-1776 EVMASGEAAMTFTPV
+1776 DVMASGEAAMTFTPV

-1813 ASQLAEDRQAA
+1813 ASKLAEDRQAA

>member
-15 ENKQFEAAAA
+15 ENKQFEAAAS

-30 VNKLDDAFKM
+30 INKLDDAFKM

-48 DLGNATKSVNV
+48 DLGDATKSVNV
-59 EGLLNSANKIRV
+59 EGLLNSANKVRV
-71 RFVAM
+71 QFVAM
-76 EEAARQMVRS
+76 EEAARQLIRS

-95 KNLVKGLTIDQV
+95 KSLVKGLTIDQV

-124 MNATGKDLNTVNGY
+124 MNATGKDLDTVNGY

-246 KTAKNTL
+246 KTAKKTL

-298 ASEAYEILAKRYDNV
+298 ASEAYEILAKQYDNV

-379 KVLKDWAQGTATTI
+379 EVLKDWAHGTATTI

-419 ATTKTLWRDFFPET
+419 TTTKTLWRDFFPAT

-464 GLREILADIK
+464 GLREVLADIK
-474 PSGNDLN
+474 LSGNDLN
-481 NLNTAFHGL
+481 SLNTAFHGL

-497 VRIGA
+497 ARIGA

-546 DAFSNGLSRLVDT
+546 DAFSSGLSWLVDT
-559 IISGIE
+559 IISGIDA
-565 VAKKIGTKAQKY
+565 AKKFGANALEY
-577 IAPIANYLYRTGKNL
+577 IAPVADYLYRTGKTL
-592 IKTVPMIASAAYK
+592 IKTIPTIASAAYK
-605 FVTKIG
+605 FVVKIG

-622 SKIGDYVSVGYSAI
+622 SKIGGYVSSGYSAI

-641 PAVKDWLNALY
+641 PAVKDWLNTLY
-652 NADDPITYISK
+652 NADDPITYISE
-663 QVSNLAAKAKT
+663 QVSKLAAKAKN
-674 LWNSSGISA
+674 LWDSGGISA
-683 WAEVIKTRV
+683 WAGAVKTRV

-712 LSIGDVIKAGFGFA
+712 LSIGDIIKAGFGFA

-743 AARAIASLGTAGS
+743 VARAIASLGTAGS
-756 GFLTDLKKALTSSTA
+756 GFLTDLKNTLTSSTA
-771 NNVKAYAT
+771 NNVKAYAI
-779 SIALLAASVKLLADI
+779 SLALLAASVKLLADI

-806 AVLGGVLGGL
+806 AALGVVLGSL
-816 SVAQKFVEGKIAT
+816 SVAQRFVEGKAAT
-829 ANSMSAL
+829 ANSISAL
-836 SKSVEGLNKTKD
+836 NK
-848 QIISVGNT
+848 
-856 LVSVPK
+856 
-862 QIVGVL
+862 
-868 ESIARSINLVAI
+868 SIARSINLVAI
-880 GSAVLLLSFALTNI
+880 GAAVLLLSFALANI
-894 VKTIQSV
+894 VKTVQGV

-909 MLSMVLMMGYLT
+909 MLSMVLMMGYLA
-921 AFSILLSKYAPKLS
+921 AFSILLGKYAPKLS

-1016 NAGLFSAAWPG
+1016 NAGIFAAAWPG

-1043 ALQLVSSKINTYTKQ
+1043 ALQLVSSEINTYTKQ
-1058 KVSWVSLGLGMA
+1058 KASWVSLGLGMA

-1090 INRETIGK
+1090 INQEIIGK
-1098 LGWLVIALSLMTLA
+1098 LGWLVVALSLMTLA

-1124 AFLGLSVAMAAM
+1124 AFLGMSVALAAM

-1145 LVSIMDSINADKMTK
+1145 LASIMDSINADEMTK

-1165 GSLMIAMGAF
+1165 GSLMLAMGAF
-1175 LVLAGFGA
+1175 LALAGLGA
-1183 KLGKG
+1183 HLGKG
-1188 LGLMYLIVEIGVIAA
+1188 LGLAYLVAEIGVIAS

-1217 DALSQLSSS
+1217 DALSQVSSS

-1235 GVMLVMAISSVIAKK
+1235 GVMLVMAISSAIAKK
-1250 GGWQGVLYMIG
+1250 GGWQGLLYMTG

-1283 AMDSAI
+1283 ALDSAI

-1314 GTMLAFAGGIAII
+1314 GTMLAFSGGIAII

-1349 GAIKILGSI
+1349 GAIKLLGSI

-1370 IPAVSEFALFGA
+1370 IPAVSEFAFLGA

-1416 LAEKINSIIG
+1416 LAEKINSIVG
-1426 PGLKLAGVLALVGIA
+1426 PGLKLAGVLALVGLA
-1441 GIVLLVGG
+1441 GIALLAGG

-1454 GALALAGGLAVLS
+1454 GALALAGGIAVLG
-1467 VVVRYAIDTLY
+1467 VAVRFVIDTLY
-1478 LLATAIDWVM
+1478 LLVTAIDWVM
-1488 KAFGKSNG
+1488 KAFRKSNG
-1496 VIDGK
+1496 AIDGK

-1506 AASGRIEAMTAQ
+1506 AASDRIETMIAQ
-1518 VEELER
+1518 VEGLER

-1544 AEHKARYEAYNEIVE
+1544 AEHKARYEAYNETIK
-1559 EATAS
+1559 EAAAS
-1564 TDDFTNSVENM
+1564 TDNLTNSVENM

-1580 NSDVSTTGLMD
+1580 NSDVDTAGFMD
-1591 SVKDMISKGGEGL
+1591 SIKDMISKGGEGL
-1604 KTFLGDFLGEVF
+1604 KTFLGDFLGEAF

-1622 GIKDLFGGKL
+1622 GIEDLFGGKL
-1632 GEIINNPEA
+1632 SEIINNPEA
-1641 IEASIT
+1641 IEASIS
-1647 EMTSGLVNGFK
+1647 EMTSGLVSGFK
-1658 ERIDALTNAGE
+1658 EKIDALTSAGE
-1669 SGGAEILK
+1669 SGGSEILK
-1677 GVDSTDYQSSG
+1677 GMDATDYQSSG
-1688 RYAAEGIAKGLFL
+1688 RYAAEGIAKGLLL

-1709 AAVLGDTVQTVYNSR
+1709 AAVLGDTVQTVYNNH
-1724 MEIMSPSRVMKWSG
+1724 MEIMSPSRVMRWSG

-1754 AIKSAASQMSMAAVE
+1754 EIKSAASQMSMAAVE

>member
-48 DLGNATKSVNV
+48 DLGDATKSVNV
-59 EGLLNSANKIRV
+59 EGLLNSANKVRV
-71 RFVAM
+71 QFVAM
-76 EEAARQMVRS
+76 EEAARQLIRS

-95 KNLVKGLTIDQV
+95 KALVKGLTIDPIQA
-107 TSGWNKYT
+107 GWTKYS
-115 EKLSAVTTL
+115 EKLSSVQTL
-124 MNATGKDLNTVNGY
+124 MNATGKDIDTINTY
-138 FDRLMWFSDE
+138 LDRLMWFSDE
-148 TSYSFT
+148 TSYGFT
-154 EMGNALQT
+154 DMTSALAQMT
-162 MVSAGGDVEDIIP
+162 ASGGDVEKLIP
-175 LVQGVANATAFA
+175 MIQGIANATAFA
-187 GKGANEFSRVM
+187 GKGAAEFSRVM
-198 YNINQAYSKGF
+198 YNLNQSYSAGY
-209 LTTEDWSSVAL
+209 LSLMDWKSVEL
-220 AGVNSKALIQS
+220 AGASSKELKNI
-231 LIDAGKATGV
+231 LIDTAKQVGT

-246 KTAKNTL
+246 KTAAGTL
-253 VDITNFASTLS
+253 VDISTFSSTLAD
-264 EKWINKDVMA
+264 KWATTEVME
-274 KAFGSFNEMT
+274 KAFGYFNEMT
-284 QKAYEMVQAGEVET
+284 EMAYEMVQSGQVET
-298 ASEAYEILAKRYDNV
+298 ASEAYEFLASKYDTV
-313 ALKAAM
+313 SLRAAK
-319 AAQES
+319 AAQEA
-324 KSLKDSI
+324 KSFSETI
-331 DATKDAVATQWMQT
+331 AATKDAVSTNWMQT

-352 KEQAVSLWTSVTQ
+352 KVEATKLWTAVTQ
-365 ELWEIFASGAVARN
+365 ELWEIFAAGGSRRN
-379 KVLKDWAQGTATTI
+379 EILAEWAQGTATTI

-419 ATTKTLWRDFFPET
+419 TTTKTLWRDFFPET

-464 GLREILADIK
+464 NLREILADIK
-474 PSGNDLN
+474 LSGNDLN

-490 MDILGMG
+490 MDILGIG

-546 DAFSNGLSRLVDT
+546 DAFSSGLRWLVDKIIAGVEWAKQLGLAFANFVSPYLGEAYKMVKGWLDIVTDYVKTNAPGWLDKIADNARAAWGFIKKLGTSIKTALGPSIQKIGGYFSSIYGYFTTQLIPGVTSWVNGLLRAEDPLAYISTSLANIRDKAVAAWNSRA
-559 IISGIE
+559 ISTWASN
-565 VAKKIGTKAQKY
+565 AKK
-577 IAPIANYLYRTGKNL
+577 R
-592 IKTVPMIASAAYK
+592 
-605 FVTKIG
+605 
-611 HALGKRVQPVL
+611 
-622 SKIGDYVSVGYSAI
+622 IGDLWESVKKVFGDIRTRLSQLTVTDIAKGGLGLTGI
-636 KTKIL
+636 
-641 PAVKDWLNALY
+641 V
-652 NADDPITYISK
+652 
-663 QVSNLAAKAKT
+663 VLAQ
-674 LWNSSGISA
+674 L
-683 WAEVIKTRV
+683 V
-692 TEVWNEIKKFSA
+692 
-704 DIKQRLDN
+704 
-712 LSIGDVIKAGFGFA
+712 
-726 GIAVVAQMIGLM
+726 GLL
-738 NGLES
+738 NGLEQ

-756 GFLTDLKKALTSSTA
+756 GFIADLRKTLTSTTA
-771 NNVKAYAT
+771 NNVRAFAV
-779 SIALLAASVKLLADI
+779 SIGILAASMKLLSTI
-794 PAGSLWSTVGAI
+794 PEDQL
-806 AVLGGVLGGL
+806 LG
-816 SVAQKFVEGKIAT
+816 
-829 ANSMSAL
+829 
-836 SKSVEGLNKTKD
+836 
-848 QIISVGNT
+848 
-856 LVSVPK
+856 
-862 QIVGVL
+862 IVGVVAGLSAILLAFNAISAKIAKNKAGSDTANTVRAAMRPL
-868 ESIARSINLVAI
+868 ESLNEIGKSLVKAVNIVAIGAAVLMLAGAAKTLIGATQDVPWKELAKALVSLVAI
-880 GSAVLLLSFALTNI
+880 MGALA
-894 VKTIQSV
+894 
-901 SWPDLGKA
+901 GA
-909 MLSMVLMMGYLT
+909 
-921 AFSILLSKYAPKLS
+921 SILLSKFAPKLS
-935 KGAIGLVF
+935 SGAISLVM

-948 WLLVGALGTL
+948 WLLVSALGKIIQYGKIDTKL
-958 LKYAQIS
+958 SGA
-965 ITLEQ
+965 TLELIGVL
-970 NMVTLLGI
+970 MLLAGIAAIVPKASGFSLMAVVASLYLLLGI
-978 LAALALFARFIP
+978 FKMV
-990 AKGGIGMLGLVLS
+990 AKEATAIDSAMLNMWKLVGMLAVL
-1003 LYALVGVF
+1003 
-1011 KIIAD
+1011 
-1016 NAGLFSAAWPG
+1016 G
-1027 IWNMLKTITIL
+1027 I
-1038 SVLML
+1038 LMEI
-1043 ALQLVSSKINTYTKQ
+1043 LQLVSSEIGVFTKQ
-1058 KVSWVSLGLGMA
+1058 KISWIALGVGMLAMVS
-1070 AMAGALLILV
+1070 ALYVLTK
-1080 RVAKLIDKLK
+1080 VAKLVKNLDLSK
-1090 INRETIGK
+1090 NTIRQ
-1098 LGWLVIALSLMTLA
+1098 LSTLVICLSLMAMA
-1112 AGAAAGMGKSIN
+1112 AGAAAKMGGSVG
-1124 AFLGLSVAMAAM
+1124 AFLGLSVALAAM
-1136 VLSLYGLVA
+1136 VLALYGLVA
-1145 LVSIMDSINADKMTK
+1145 LASLMDSIDAEEMKG
-1160 SFVIL
+1160 SFIIL
-1165 GSLMIAMGAF
+1165 GSIMLAMGAF
-1175 LVLAGFGA
+1175 LALAGLGA
-1183 KLGKG
+1183 HLGKG
-1188 LGLMYLIVEIGVIAA
+1188 LGLAYLVAEIGVIAA
-1203 VVVGLIALSRLCDP
+1203 VVVGLIGLSNLCDT
-1217 DALSQLSSS
+1217 DALSQVSSS

-1235 GVMLVMAISSVIAKK
+1235 GVMLVMAISSAIAKK
-1250 GGWQGVLYMIG
+1250 GGWQGLLYMTG

-1272 LVVMKNMGLDS
+1272 LVVMKNIGLDS
-1283 AMDSAI
+1283 ALDSAL

-1314 GTMLAFAGGIAII
+1314 GTMLAFSGGIAII

-1370 IPAVSEFALFGA
+1370 IPAVSEFAFLGA

-1416 LAEKINSIIG
+1416 LAEKINSIVG
-1426 PGLKLAGVLALVGIA
+1426 PGLKLAGVLALVGLA
-1441 GIVLLVGG
+1441 GIALLAGG

-1454 GALALAGGLAVLS
+1454 GALALAGGIAVLS
-1467 VVVRYAIDTLY
+1467 VAVRFAIDTLY
-1478 LLATAIDWVM
+1478 LLVTAIDWVM

-1496 VIDGK
+1496 AIDGK

-1506 AASGRIEAMTAQ
+1506 AASDRIEAMTAQ

-1544 AEHKARYEAYNEIVE
+1544 AEHKARYEAYNETIE

-1564 TDDFTNSVENM
+1564 TDNFTNSVENM

-1580 NSDVSTTGLMD
+1580 NSDVDTAGFMD
-1591 SVKDMISKGGEGL
+1591 NIKDMISKGGEGL
-1604 KTFLGDFLGEVF
+1604 KTFLGDFLGEAF

-1632 GEIINNPEA
+1632 SEIINNPEA
-1641 IEASIT
+1641 IEASIS
-1647 EMTSGLVNGFK
+1647 EMTSGLVSGFK
-1658 ERIDALTNAGE
+1658 EKTDALTNAGE
-1669 SGGAEILK
+1669 NGGAEILK
-1677 GVDSTDYQSSG
+1677 GMDSTDYQSSG
-1688 RYAAEGIAKGLFL
+1688 RYAAEGIAKGLLL

-1709 AAVLGDTVQTVYNSR
+1709 AAVLGDTVQTVYNNH
-1724 MEIMSPSRVMKWSG
+1724 MEIMSPSRVMTWSG
-1738 EMTAEGVVV
+1738 EMTADGVVV
-1747 GMLNRLV
+1747 GMLSRLV

-1776 EVMASGEAAMTFTPV
+1776 DVMASGEAAMTFTPV

-1813 ASQLAEDRQAA
+1813 ASQLAEDRQAS

>member
-1 MASSI
+1 MANSI

-48 DLGNATKSVNV
+48 DLGEATKSVNV
-59 EGLLNSANKIRV
+59 EGLLNSANKVRV
-71 RFVAM
+71 QFVAM
-76 EEAARQMVRS
+76 EEAARQLIRS
-86 VTHDIYQQG
+86 VTQDIYQQG
-95 KNLVKGLTIDQV
+95 KALVKGLTIDPIQA
-107 TSGWNKYT
+107 GWTKYS
-115 EKLSAVTTL
+115 EKLSSVQTL
-124 MNATGKDLNTVNGY
+124 MNATGKDIDTINTY
-138 FDRLMWFSDE
+138 LDRLMWFSDE
-148 TSYSFT
+148 TSYGFT
-154 EMGNALQT
+154 DMTSALAQMT
-162 MVSAGGDVEDIIP
+162 ASGGDVEKLIP
-175 LVQGVANATAFA
+175 MIQGIANATAFA
-187 GKGANEFSRVM
+187 GKGAAEFSRVM
-198 YNINQAYSKGF
+198 YNLNQSYSAGY
-209 LTTEDWSSVAL
+209 LSLMDWKSVEL
-220 AGVNSKALIQS
+220 AGASSKELKNI
-231 LIDAGKATGV
+231 LIDTAKQVGT

-246 KTAKNTL
+246 KTAAGTL
-253 VDITNFASTLS
+253 VDISTFSSTLAD
-264 EKWINKDVMA
+264 KWATTEVME
-274 KAFGSFNEMT
+274 KAFGYFNEMT
-284 QKAYEMVQAGEVET
+284 EMAYKMVQSGQVET
-298 ASEAYEILAKRYDNV
+298 ASEAYEILASKYDTV
-313 ALKAAM
+313 SLRAAK
-319 AAQES
+319 AAQEA
-324 KSLKDSI
+324 KSFSETI
-331 DATKDAVATQWMQT
+331 EATKDAVSTNWMQT
-345 FEHIFGN
+345 FENIFGN
-352 KEQAVSLWTSVTQ
+352 KVEATKLWTAVTQ
-365 ELWEIFASGAVARN
+365 ELWEIFAAGGARRN
-379 KVLKDWAQGTATTI
+379 EILAEWAQGTATTI

-407 IGSFY
+407 IGGFY

-419 ATTKTLWRDFFPET
+419 TTTKTLWRDFFPET

-444 FRDFMKTLK
+444 FRDFMKTLT
-453 PSSQSI
+453 PSSQLI

-464 GLREILADIK
+464 GLREILAYIK

-481 NLNTAFHGL
+481 ALNTAFHGL

-497 VRIGA
+497 VHIGA

-511 IRLFSYLG
+511 IRLFSYIG

-528 LGKLFT
+528 LGKLLT
-534 GMSGFRGYESVF
+534 GMSGFRGYESIF
-546 DAFSNGLSRLVDT
+546 DSFSNGLSWLVDK
-559 IISGIE
+559 IIAGVEWAKQLGLAFANFVSPYLGKAYQTVKGWLDIVTEYIKTNAPGWLDKVADNARTAWGFIKKLGTSIKTALGPSIQKIGGYFSSIYGYFTTQLIPGVTSWVDGLLRAEDPLAYISTSLANIRDKAIAAWNSGAISSWAST
-565 VAKKIGTKAQKY
+565 AKK
-577 IAPIANYLYRTGKNL
+577 R
-592 IKTVPMIASAAYK
+592 
-605 FVTKIG
+605 
-611 HALGKRVQPVL
+611 
-622 SKIGDYVSVGYSAI
+622 IGDLWESV
-636 KTKIL
+636 KKIFG
-641 PAVKDWLNALY
+641 D
-652 NADDPITYISK
+652 IR
-663 QVSNLAAKAKT
+663 
-674 LWNSSGISA
+674 
-683 WAEVIKTRV
+683 TRLSQLTV
-692 TEVWNEIKKFSA
+692 A
-704 DIKQRLDN
+704 DIAKGGLG
-712 LSIGDVIKAGFGFA
+712 LT
-726 GIAVVAQMIGLM
+726 GIIVLAQLVGLM
-738 NGLES
+738 NGLEQ

-756 GFLTDLKKALTSSTA
+756 GFIADLRKTLTSTTA
-771 NNVKAYAT
+771 NNVRAFAV
-779 SIALLAASVKLLADI
+779 SIGILAASMKLLSTI
-794 PAGSLWSTVGAI
+794 PKEQLWEIVAVIGVLSGILLAFNAIAAKTAKSKAGSDTAN
-806 AVLGGVLGGL
+806 AVRATMRPLESLN
-816 SVAQKFVEGKIAT
+816 EIGKSLAT
-829 ANSMSAL
+829 AVN
-836 SKSVEGLNKTKD
+836 
-848 QIISVGNT
+848 I
-856 LVSVPK
+856 
-862 QIVGVL
+862 
-868 ESIARSINLVAI
+868 VAI
-880 GSAVLLLSFALTNI
+880 GAAVLMLSSALTNI
-894 VKTIQSV
+894 VKTVQGV

-909 MLSMVLMMGYLT
+909 MMSMVLMMGYLA
-921 AFSILLSKYAPKLS
+921 AFSILLAKYAPKLS

-958 LKYAQIS
+958 LKSAQVG

-1011 KIIAD
+1011 KIIAE
-1016 NAGLFSAAWPG
+1016 NASIFTAAGPG
-1027 IWNMLKTITIL
+1027 IWNLLKIITRL

-1043 ALQLVSSKINTYTKQ
+1043 MLQLVSSKINKYTKQ
-1058 KVSWVSLGLGMA
+1058 KASWISLGLGMA

-1080 RVAKLIDKLK
+1080 KVAKLLDKLK
-1090 INRETIGK
+1090 INNNTINQ
-1098 LGWLVIALSLMTLA
+1098 LGWLVIALSLMALA

-1124 AFLGLSVAMAAM
+1124 AFLGLSVALAAM
-1136 VLSLYGLVA
+1136 VLALYGLVA
-1145 LVSIMDSINADKMTK
+1145 LASLMDSINAEEMKG
-1160 SFVIL
+1160 SFIIL
-1165 GSLMIAMGAF
+1165 GSLMLAMGAF
-1175 LVLAGFGA
+1175 LALAGLGA
-1183 KLGKG
+1183 HLGKG
-1188 LGLMYLIVEIGVIAA
+1188 LGLAYLIVEIGVIAS
-1203 VVVGLIALSRLCDP
+1203 VVVSLIALSNLCDP
-1217 DALSQLSSS
+1217 TALSQVSSS

-1235 GVMLVMAISSVIAKK
+1235 GVMLVMAISSAIAKK
-1250 GGWQGVLYMIG
+1250 GGWQGLLYMTG

-1283 AMDSAI
+1283 ALDSAI
-1289 ALGIVVVA
+1289 ALGIVIVA

-1308 GATLNI
+1308 GSTLSI
-1314 GTMLAFAGGIAII
+1314 GAMLAFAGGIALIS
-1327 AGAMWVFTKAIGNIS
+1327 GAMWIFTKAIGNIS

-1349 GAIKILGSI
+1349 GAIKLLGSI
-1358 FGVLAVVMAVFS
+1358 FGVLAVVMAIFS
-1370 IPAVSEFALFGA
+1370 IPAVSEFALLGA

-1416 LAEKINSIIG
+1416 LADKINSIIG
-1426 PGLKLAGVLALVGIA
+1426 PGLKLAGVLALVGLA
-1441 GIVLLVGG
+1441 GVVLLVGG
-1449 LLGAV
+1449 LVGAV
-1454 GALALAGGLAVLS
+1454 GALALAGGIAVLS
-1467 VVVRYAIDTLY
+1467 VAVRFAIDTLY
-1478 LLATAIDWVM
+1478 LLVTAIDWVM

-1496 VIDGK
+1496 AIDGK

-1506 AASGRIEAMTAQ
+1506 AASDRIEAMTAQ

-1524 RANAATSGGDAA
+1524 RANAATSGGDSA

-1544 AEHKARYEAYNEIVE
+1544 AEHKARYEAYNETIE

-1564 TDDFTNSVENM
+1564 TDNFTNSVENM

-1580 NSDVSTTGLMD
+1580 NSDVDTAGFMD
-1591 SVKDMISKGGEGL
+1591 NIKDMISKGGEGL
-1604 KTFLGDFLGEVF
+1604 KTFLGDFIGEAF

-1622 GIKDLFGGKL
+1622 GLQDLFGGKL
-1632 GEIINNPEA
+1632 SEIINNPEA
-1641 IEASIT
+1641 IKESIS
-1647 EMTSGLVNGFK
+1647 EMTSGLVSGFEEK
-1658 ERIDALTNAGE
+1658 ISALTNVGE

-1677 GVDSTDYQSSG
+1677 GMESTDYESSG

-1709 AAVLGDTVQTVYNSR
+1709 AAVLGDTVKNAYNNR
-1724 MEIMSPSRVMKWSG
+1724 IEIASPSKVMMWSG

-1754 AIKSAASQMSMAAVE
+1754 AIRSAASQMSMAAVE

-1776 EVMASGEAAMTFTPV
+1776 DVMASGEAAMTFTPV

>member
-48 DLGNATKSVNV
+48 DLGDATKSVNV
-59 EGLLNSANKIRV
+59 EGLLNSANKVRV
-71 RFVAM
+71 QFVAM
-76 EEAARQMVRS
+76 EEAARQLIRS
-86 VTHDIYQQG
+86 VTQDIYQQG
-95 KNLVKGLTIDQV
+95 KAMVKSLTIEPIQ
-107 TSGWNKYT
+107 SGWNKYND
-115 EKLSAVTTL
+115 KLSSVQTL
-124 MNATGKDLNTVNGY
+124 MNATGKDIDTVNGY
-138 FDRLMWFSDE
+138 LDRLMWFSDE
-148 TSYSFT
+148 TSYGFT
-154 EMGNALQT
+154 DMTSALAQMT
-162 MVSAGGDVEDIIP
+162 ASGGDVEKLIP
-175 LVQGVANATAFA
+175 MIQGVANSVAFA
-187 GKGANEFSRVM
+187 GKGASEFSRVM
-198 YNINQAYSKGF
+198 YNLNQSYSAGY
-209 LTTEDWSSVAL
+209 LSLMDWKSVEL
-220 AGVNSKALIQS
+220 AGASSKELKNV
-231 LIDAGKATGV
+231 LIDVAKQVGTIDKD
-241 LNKEG
+241 G
-246 KTAKNTL
+246 KTAAGHL
-253 VDITNFASTLS
+253 VDISTFSQTLS
-264 EKWINKDVMA
+264 DKWASAEVMEQ
-274 KAFGSFNEMT
+274 AFGYFNEMS
-284 QKAYEMVQAGEVET
+284 KMAYDMVQSGQVET
-298 ASEAYEILAKRYDNV
+298 ASEAYAILAEKYDTV
-313 ALKAAM
+313 SLRAAK
-319 AAQES
+319 AAQEA
-324 KSLKDSI
+324 KSFSETI
-331 DATKDAVATQWMQT
+331 EATKDAVSTNWMQT

-352 KEQAVSLWTSVTQ
+352 KVEATKLWTAVTQ
-365 ELWEIFASGAVARN
+365 ELWEIFAAGGAQRN
-379 KVLKDWAQGTATTI
+379 EVLKEWAQGTATTI

-407 IGSFY
+407 LGGFY
-412 NNIKRLV
+412 KNIKQLV
-419 ATTKTLWRDFFPET
+419 TTTKSLWRDFFPET

-481 NLNTAFHGL
+481 SLNTAFHGL

-534 GMSGFRGYESVF
+534 GMSGFHGYESIF
-546 DAFSNGLSRLVDT
+546 NAFSSGLSWLVDK
-559 IISGIE
+559 IIAGVEWAKQLGLAFANFVSPYLGDAYQTVKGWLDIVTDYVKTNAPGWLNK
-565 VAKKIGTKAQKY
+565 VADNARAAWGFIKKLGAS
-577 IAPIANYLYRTGKNL
+577 
-592 IKTVPMIASAAYK
+592 IKT
-605 FVTKIG
+605 
-611 HALGKRVQPVL
+611 ALGPSIQR
-622 SKIGDYVSVGYSAI
+622 IGGYFSSIYGYFTTQLIPGVTSWVDGLLRAE
-636 KTKIL
+636 
-641 PAVKDWLNALY
+641 
-652 NADDPITYISK
+652 DPLTYIST
-663 QVSNLAAKAKT
+663 SLANIRDKAVAA
-674 LWNSSGISA
+674 WNSGAISS
-683 WAEVIKTRV
+683 WAS
-692 TEVWNEIKKFSA
+692 NAKK
-704 DIKQRLDN
+704 R
-712 LSIGDVIKAGFGFA
+712 IGDLWESVKKVFGDIRNRLSQLTFTDIA
-726 GIAVVAQMIGLM
+726 KGGLGLTGIVVLAQLVGLL
-738 NGLES
+738 NGLEQ

-756 GFLTDLKKALTSSTA
+756 GFIADLRKTLTSTTA
-771 NNVKAYAT
+771 NNVRAFAI
-779 SIALLAASVKLLADI
+779 SIGILAASMKLLSTI
-794 PAGSLWSTVGAI
+794 P
-806 AVLGGVLGGL
+806 
-816 SVAQKFVEGKIAT
+816 
-829 ANSMSAL
+829 
-836 SKSVEGLNKTKD
+836 KD
-848 QIISVGNT
+848 QLLG
-856 LVSVPK
+856 
-862 QIVGVL
+862 IVGVIAGLSAILLAFSAISAKIAKNKAGSDTANTVRAAMRPL
-868 ESIARSINLVAI
+868 ESLNEIGKSLVKAVNIVAIGAAVLMLAGAAKTLIGATKDVPWKELAKDLVSLVAI
-880 GSAVLLLSFALTNI
+880 MGALA
-894 VKTIQSV
+894 
-901 SWPDLGKA
+901 GA
-909 MLSMVLMMGYLT
+909 
-921 AFSILLSKYAPKLS
+921 SILLSKFAPKLS
-935 KGAIGLVF
+935 SGTISLVM

-948 WLLVGALGTL
+948 WLLVSALGKIIQYGKIDTKL
-958 LKYAQIS
+958 SGA
-965 ITLEQ
+965 TLELIGVLVLLAGIAAIVPKASGFSL
-970 NMVTLLGI
+970 MAVVASLYLLLGI
-978 LAALALFARFIP
+978 FKMV
-990 AKGGIGMLGLVLS
+990 AKEATAIDSAMLNMWKLVGMLAVL
-1003 LYALVGVF
+1003 GV
-1011 KIIAD
+1011 IMEI
-1016 NAGLFSAAWPG
+1016 
-1027 IWNMLKTITIL
+1027 
-1038 SVLML
+1038 
-1043 ALQLVSSKINTYTKQ
+1043 LQLVSSEIGVFTKQ
-1058 KVSWVSLGLGMA
+1058 KVSWIALGVGMLAMVS
-1070 AMAGALLILV
+1070 ALYVLTK
-1080 RVAKLIDKLK
+1080 VAKLVKNLDLSK
-1090 INRETIGK
+1090 NTIRQ
-1098 LGWLVIALSLMTLA
+1098 LSTLVICLSLMTMA
-1112 AGAAAGMGKSIN
+1112 AGAAAKMGGSIG
-1124 AFLGLSVAMAAM
+1124 AFLGLSVALAAM
-1136 VLSLYGLVA
+1136 VLALYGLVA
-1145 LVSIMDSINADKMTK
+1145 LASLMDSINADEMTK

-1175 LVLAGFGA
+1175 LALAGLGA
-1183 KLGKG
+1183 HLGKG
-1188 LGLMYLIVEIGVIAA
+1188 LGLAYLIAEIGVIASI
-1203 VVVGLIALSRLCDP
+1203 VVGLIALSNLCDP
-1217 DALSQLSSS
+1217 TALSEVSAS

-1250 GGWQGVLYMIG
+1250 GSWQGLLYMTG

-1283 AMDSAI
+1283 ALDSAI

-1314 GTMLAFAGGIAII
+1314 GTMLAFAGGIALIS
-1327 AGAMWVFTKAIGNIS
+1327 GAMWVFTKAIGNIS

-1349 GAIKILGSI
+1349 GAIKLLGNI
-1358 FGVLAVVMAVFS
+1358 FGVLAVVMAIFS
-1370 IPAVSEFALFGA
+1370 IPAVSEFALLGA

-1416 LAEKINSIIG
+1416 LAEKINSIVG

-1441 GIVLLVGG
+1441 GVALLVGG

-1454 GALALAGGLAVLS
+1454 GALALAGGIAVLS
-1467 VVVRYAIDTLY
+1467 VAVRFAIDTLY
-1478 LLATAIDWVM
+1478 LLAAAIDWVM
-1488 KAFGKSNG
+1488 KALGKSNG
-1496 VIDGK
+1496 AIDGK

-1506 AASGRIEAMTAQ
+1506 AASDRIEAMTAQ
-1518 VEELER
+1518 VEGLER
-1524 RANAATSGGDAA
+1524 RANAATSGGDSA

-1544 AEHKARYEAYNEIVE
+1544 AEHKARYEAYNETIE

-1564 TDDFTNSVENM
+1564 TDNFTNSVENM
-1575 TDTLA
+1575 TETMA
-1580 NSDVSTTGLMD
+1580 NADVD
-1591 SVKDMISKGGEGL
+1591 SAGFIDGIKDMISKGGEGL
-1604 KTFLGDFLGEVF
+1604 KTFLGDFLGEAF

-1622 GIKDLFGGKL
+1622 GLQDLFGGKL

-1641 IEASIT
+1641 IKESIS
-1647 EMTSGLVNGFK
+1647 EMTSGLVSGFEEK
-1658 ERIDALTNAGE
+1658 ISALTNVGE

-1677 GVDSTDYQSSG
+1677 GMDSTDYQSSG
-1688 RYAAEGIAKGLFL
+1688 RYAAEGIAKGLLL

-1709 AAVLGDTVQTVYNSR
+1709 AAVLGDTVQAVYNNK
-1724 MEIMSPSRVMKWSG
+1724 MIIESPSKVMRWSG

-1776 EVMASGEAAMTFTPV
+1776 DVMASGEAAMTFTPV

>member
-40 ADGVKGMK
+40 ADGVNGMK
-48 DLGNATKSVNV
+48 DLGDATKSVNI
-59 EGLLNSANKIRV
+59 EGLLNSANKVRV
-71 RFVAM
+71 QFVAM
-76 EEAARQMVRS
+76 EEAARQLIRS

-95 KNLVKGLTIDQV
+95 KSMVKSLTIDQV

-124 MNATGKDLNTVNGY
+124 MNATGKDLDTVNGY

-298 ASEAYEILAKRYDNV
+298 ASEAYEILAKQYDNV

-379 KVLKDWAQGTATTI
+379 EVLKDWAQGTATTI

-419 ATTKTLWRDFFPET
+419 TTTKTLWRDFFPAT

-546 DAFSNGLSRLVDT
+546 DAFSSGLSWLVDKLIAGVEWAKQLGLAFANFVSPYLGKAYQT
-559 IISGIE
+559 VKGWLDIVTDYVKTNAPGWLDK
-565 VAKKIGTKAQKY
+565 VADNARVAWGFIKKLGAS
-577 IAPIANYLYRTGKNL
+577 
-592 IKTVPMIASAAYK
+592 IKTVLGPSIQRIGGYFSSIYGYFTTQLIPGVTSWVDGLLRAEDPLAYISTSLANIRDKAVAAWNSGAISSWASNAK
-605 FVTKIG
+605 
-611 HALGKRVQPVL
+611 KR
-622 SKIGDYVSVGYSAI
+622 IGDLWESVKKVFGDIRTRLSQLTVTDIAKGGLGLTGI
-636 KTKIL
+636 
-641 PAVKDWLNALY
+641 V
-652 NADDPITYISK
+652 
-663 QVSNLAAKAKT
+663 VLAQ
-674 LWNSSGISA
+674 L
-683 WAEVIKTRV
+683 V
-692 TEVWNEIKKFSA
+692 
-704 DIKQRLDN
+704 
-712 LSIGDVIKAGFGFA
+712 
-726 GIAVVAQMIGLM
+726 GLM
-738 NGLES
+738 NGLEQ

-756 GFLTDLKKALTSSTA
+756 GFIADLRKTLTSTTA
-771 NNVKAYAT
+771 NNVRAFAV
-779 SIALLAASVKLLADI
+779 SIGLLAASMKLLSTI
-794 PAGSLWSTVGAI
+794 PEDQLLGIVGIIAGLSSILLAFSAISAKIAKNKAGSDTAKTVRAATRPLESLNEIGKSLVKAVNIVAIGA
-806 AVLGGVLGGL
+806 AVLMLAG
-816 SVAQKFVEGKIAT
+816 AA
-829 ANSMSAL
+829 
-836 SKSVEGLNKTKD
+836 KTLIGAMQDVPWKD
-848 QIISVGNT
+848 LAKA
-856 LVSVPK
+856 LVS
-862 QIVGVL
+862 
-868 ESIARSINLVAI
+868 LVAI
-880 GSAVLLLSFALTNI
+880 MGALA
-894 VKTIQSV
+894 
-901 SWPDLGKA
+901 GA
-909 MLSMVLMMGYLT
+909 
-921 AFSILLSKYAPKLS
+921 SILLSKFAPKLS
-935 KGAIGLVF
+935 SGAISLVM

-948 WLLVGALGTL
+948 WLLVSALGKIIQYGKIDTKL
-958 LKYAQIS
+958 SGA
-965 ITLEQ
+965 TLELIGVLVLLAGIAAIVPKASGFSL
-970 NMVTLLGI
+970 MAVVASLYLLLGI
-978 LAALALFARFIP
+978 FKMV
-990 AKGGIGMLGLVLS
+990 AKEATAIDSAMLNMWK
-1003 LYALVGVF
+1003 LVG
-1011 KIIAD
+1011 
-1016 NAGLFSAAWPG
+1016 
-1027 IWNMLKTITIL
+1027 ML
-1038 SVLML
+1038 SVLGILMEI
-1043 ALQLVSSKINTYTKQ
+1043 LQLISSEIGVFTKQ
-1058 KVSWVSLGLGMA
+1058 KVSWIALGVGMLAMVS
-1070 AMAGALLILV
+1070 ALYVLTK
-1080 RVAKLIDKLK
+1080 VAKLVKNLDLSK
-1090 INRETIGK
+1090 NTIRQ
-1098 LGWLVIALSLMTLA
+1098 LSTLVICLSLMAMA
-1112 AGAAAGMGKSIN
+1112 AGAAAKMGGSVG
-1124 AFLGLSVAMAAM
+1124 AFLGLSVALAAM
-1136 VLSLYGLVA
+1136 VLALYGLVA
-1145 LVSIMDSINADKMTK
+1145 LASLMDSIDAEEMKG
-1160 SFVIL
+1160 SFIIL
-1165 GSLMIAMGAF
+1165 GSIMLAMGAF
-1175 LVLAGFGA
+1175 LSLAGFGA
-1183 KLGKG
+1183 HLGKG
-1188 LGLMYLIVEIGVIAA
+1188 LGLAYLVAEIGVIAA
-1203 VVVGLIALSRLCDP
+1203 VVVGLIGLSNLCDT
-1217 DALSQLSSS
+1217 DVLSQVSSS

-1235 GVMLVMAISSVIAKK
+1235 GVMLVMAISSAIAKK
-1250 GGWQGVLYMIG
+1250 GGWQGLLYMTG

-1283 AMDSAI
+1283 ALDSAI

-1314 GTMLAFAGGIAII
+1314 GTMLAFAGGIALIS
-1327 AGAMWVFTKAIGNIS
+1327 GAMWVFTKAIGNIS

-1349 GAIKILGSI
+1349 GAIKLLGSI

-1370 IPAVSEFALFGA
+1370 IPAVSEFALLGA

-1416 LAEKINSIIG
+1416 LAEKINSIVG
-1426 PGLKLAGVLALVGIA
+1426 PGLKLAGVLALVGLA
-1441 GIVLLVGG
+1441 GIALLAGG

-1454 GALALAGGLAVLS
+1454 GALALAGGIAVLS
-1467 VVVRYAIDTLY
+1467 VAVRFAIDTLY

-1496 VIDGK
+1496 AIDGK

-1506 AASGRIEAMTAQ
+1506 AASDRIEAMTAQ

-1544 AEHKARYEAYNEIVE
+1544 AEHKARYEAYNETIE

-1564 TDDFTNSVENM
+1564 TDNFTNSVENM

-1580 NSDVSTTGLMD
+1580 NSDVDTAGFMD
-1591 SVKDMISKGGEGL
+1591 SIKDMISKGGEGL
-1604 KTFLGDFLGEVF
+1604 KTFLGDFLGEAF
-1616 GNIDIS
+1616 GSIDTS

-1632 GEIINNPEA
+1632 SEIINNPEA
-1641 IEASIT
+1641 IKASIS
-1647 EMTSGLVNGFK
+1647 EMTSGLVSGFEEK
-1658 ERIDALTNAGE
+1658 INALTTVGE

-1677 GVDSTDYQSSG
+1677 GMESTDYESSG

-1709 AAVLGDTVQTVYNSR
+1709 AAVLGDTVKNAYNNR
-1724 MEIMSPSRVMKWSG
+1724 IEIASPSKVMMWSG

-1776 EVMASGEAAMTFTPV
+1776 DVMASGEAAMTFTPV

-1853 GGDVYLDGDVVA
+1853 GGDIYLDGDVVA

>member
-15 ENKQFEAAAA
+15 ENKQFEAAAS

-30 VNKLDDAFKM
+30 INKLDDAFKM

-48 DLGNATKSVNV
+48 DLGDATKSVNV
-59 EGLLNSANKIRV
+59 EGLINSANKVRV
-71 RFVAM
+71 QFVAM
-76 EEAARQMVRS
+76 EEAARQLIRS

-95 KNLVKGLTIDQV
+95 KALVKGLTIDPIQA
-107 TSGWNKYT
+107 GWTKYS
-115 EKLSAVTTL
+115 EKLSSVQTL
-124 MNATGKDLNTVNGY
+124 MNATGKDIDTINTY
-138 FDRLMWFSDE
+138 LDRLMWFSDE
-148 TSYSFT
+148 TSYGFT
-154 EMGNALQT
+154 DMTSALAQMT
-162 MVSAGGDVEDIIP
+162 ASGGDVEKLIP
-175 LVQGVANATAFA
+175 MIQGIANATAFA
-187 GKGANEFSRVM
+187 GKGAAEFSRVM
-198 YNINQAYSKGF
+198 YNLNQSYSAGY
-209 LTTEDWSSVAL
+209 LSLMDWKSVEL
-220 AGVNSKALIQS
+220 AGASSKELKNI
-231 LIDAGKATGV
+231 LIDTAKQVGT

-246 KTAKNTL
+246 KTAAGTL
-253 VDITNFASTLS
+253 VDISTFSSTLAD
-264 EKWINKDVMA
+264 KWATTEVME
-274 KAFGSFNEMT
+274 KAFGYFNEMT
-284 QKAYEMVQAGEVET
+284 EMAYEMVQSGQVET
-298 ASEAYEILAKRYDNV
+298 ASEAYEILASKYDTV
-313 ALKAAM
+313 SLRAAK
-319 AAQES
+319 AAQEA
-324 KSLKDSI
+324 KSFSETI
-331 DATKDAVATQWMQT
+331 AATKDAVSTNWMQT

-352 KEQAVSLWTSVTQ
+352 KVEATKLWTAVTQ
-365 ELWEIFASGAVARN
+365 ELWEIFAEGGARRN
-379 KVLKDWAQGTATTI
+379 EILAEWAQGTATTI

-419 ATTKTLWRDFFPET
+419 TTTKTLWRDFFPAT

-444 FRDFMKTLK
+444 FRNFMKTLK

-481 NLNTAFHGL
+481 SLNTAFHGL

-497 VRIGA
+497 VRIGT

-534 GMSGFRGYESVF
+534 DMSGFRGYESVF
-546 DAFSNGLSRLVDT
+546 DAFSSGLSWLVDK
-559 IISGIE
+559 IIAGVEWAKQLGLAFANFVSPYLGKAYQTVKGWLDIVTDYVKTNAPGWLDKVADNARVAWGFIKKLGASIKTALGPSIQRIGGYFSSIYEYFTTQLIPGVTSWVDGLLRAEDPLAYISTSLANIRDKAIAAWNSGAISTWASN
-565 VAKKIGTKAQKY
+565 AKK
-577 IAPIANYLYRTGKNL
+577 R
-592 IKTVPMIASAAYK
+592 
-605 FVTKIG
+605 
-611 HALGKRVQPVL
+611 
-622 SKIGDYVSVGYSAI
+622 IGDLWESVKKVFGDIRTHLSQLTVTDIAKSGLGLTGI
-636 KTKIL
+636 VVL
-641 PAVKDWLNALY
+641 AQLVGLLN
-652 NADDPITYISK
+652 S
-663 QVSNLAAKAKT
+663 
-674 LWNSSGISA
+674 
-683 WAEVIKTRV
+683 
-692 TEVWNEIKKFSA
+692 
-704 DIKQRLDN
+704 
-712 LSIGDVIKAGFGFA
+712 
-726 GIAVVAQMIGLM
+726 
-738 NGLES
+738 LEQ

-756 GFLTDLKKALTSSTA
+756 GFIADLRKTLTSTAA
-771 NNVKAYAT
+771 NNVRAFAI
-779 SIALLAASVKLLADI
+779 SIGILAASMKLLSTI
-794 PAGSLWSTVGAI
+794 PEDQL
-806 AVLGGVLGGL
+806 LG
-816 SVAQKFVEGKIAT
+816 
-829 ANSMSAL
+829 
-836 SKSVEGLNKTKD
+836 
-848 QIISVGNT
+848 
-856 LVSVPK
+856 
-862 QIVGVL
+862 IVGVVAGLSAILLAFNAISAKIAKNKAGSDTANTVRAAMRPL
-868 ESIARSINLVAI
+868 ESLNEIGKSLVKAVNIVAIGAAVLMLAGAAKTLIGATQDVPWKELAKALVSLVAI
-880 GSAVLLLSFALTNI
+880 MGALA
-894 VKTIQSV
+894 
-901 SWPDLGKA
+901 GA
-909 MLSMVLMMGYLT
+909 
-921 AFSILLSKYAPKLS
+921 SILLSKFAPKLS
-935 KGAIGLVF
+935 SGAISLVM

-948 WLLVGALGTL
+948 WLLVSALGKIIQYGKIDTKL
-958 LKYAQIS
+958 SGA
-965 ITLEQ
+965 TLELIGVLVLLAGIAAIVPKASGFSL
-970 NMVTLLGI
+970 MAVVASLYLLLGI
-978 LAALALFARFIP
+978 FKMV
-990 AKGGIGMLGLVLS
+990 AKEATAIDSAMLNMWKLVGMLAVL
-1003 LYALVGVF
+1003 G
-1011 KIIAD
+1011 
-1016 NAGLFSAAWPG
+1016 
-1027 IWNMLKTITIL
+1027 
-1038 SVLML
+1038 VLMEI
-1043 ALQLVSSKINTYTKQ
+1043 LQLVSSEIGVFTKQ
-1058 KVSWVSLGLGMA
+1058 KVSWIALGVGMLAMVS
-1070 AMAGALLILV
+1070 ALYVLTK
-1080 RVAKLIDKLK
+1080 VAKLVKNLDLSE
-1090 INRETIGK
+1090 NTIRQ
-1098 LGWLVIALSLMTLA
+1098 LSTLIICLSLMSMA
-1112 AGAAAGMGKSIN
+1112 AGAAAKMGGSVG
-1124 AFLGLSVAMAAM
+1124 AFLGLSVALAAM
-1136 VLSLYGLVA
+1136 VLALYGLVTLA
-1145 LVSIMDSINADKMTK
+1145 SLMDSIDAEEMKG
-1160 SFVIL
+1160 SFIIL
-1165 GSLMIAMGAF
+1165 GSIMLAMGAF
-1175 LVLAGFGA
+1175 LTLAGLGA
-1183 KLGKG
+1183 HLGKG
-1188 LGLMYLIVEIGVIAA
+1188 LGLAYLVAEIGVIAA
-1203 VVVGLIALSRLCDP
+1203 VVVGLIGLSNLCDT
-1217 DALSQLSSS
+1217 DALSQVSSS

-1235 GVMLVMAISSVIAKK
+1235 GVMLVMAISSAIAKK
-1250 GGWQGVLYMIG
+1250 GGWQGILYMTG

-1272 LVVMKNMGLDS
+1272 LVAMKNMGLDS
-1283 AMDSAI
+1283 ALDSAL

-1314 GTMLAFAGGIAII
+1314 GTMLAFSGGIAII

-1349 GAIKILGSI
+1349 GAIKLLGSI

-1370 IPAVSEFALFGA
+1370 IPAVSEFAFLGA

-1416 LAEKINSIIG
+1416 LAEKINSIVG
-1426 PGLKLAGVLALVGIA
+1426 PGLKLAGVLALVGLA
-1441 GIVLLVGG
+1441 GIALLAGG

-1454 GALALAGGLAVLS
+1454 GALALAGGIAVLS
-1467 VVVRYAIDTLY
+1467 VAVRFAIDTLY
-1478 LLATAIDWVM
+1478 LLVTAIDWVM

-1496 VIDGK
+1496 AIDGK

-1506 AASGRIEAMTAQ
+1506 AASDRIEAMTSQ

-1544 AEHKARYEAYNEIVE
+1544 AEHKARYEAYNETIT
-1559 EATAS
+1559 EATTS
-1564 TDDFTNSVENM
+1564 TDNFTNSVENM
-1575 TDTLA
+1575 TETMA
-1580 NSDVSTTGLMD
+1580 NADVDSAGFMD
-1591 SVKDMISKGGEGL
+1591 SIKDMISKGGEGL
-1604 KTFLGDFLGEVF
+1604 KTFLGDFLGEAF
-1616 GNIDIS
+1616 GSIDIS

-1632 GEIINNPEA
+1632 SEIINNPEA
-1641 IEASIT
+1641 IEASVS

-1658 ERIDALTNAGE
+1658 EKTDALANAGE

-1677 GVDSTDYQSSG
+1677 GMDSTDYQSSG
-1688 RYAAEGIAKGLFL
+1688 RYAAEGIAKGLLL

-1709 AAVLGDTVQTVYNSR
+1709 AAVLGDTVQTVYNSH
-1724 MEIMSPSRVMKWSG
+1724 MEIMSPSRVMRWSG

-1776 EVMASGEAAMTFTPV
+1776 DVMASGEAAMTFTPV

>member
-48 DLGNATKSVNV
+48 DLGYATKSVNV
-59 EGLLNSANKIRV
+59 EGLLNSANKVRV
-71 RFVAM
+71 QFVTM
-76 EEAARQMVRS
+76 EEAARQLIRS
-86 VTHDIYQQG
+86 VTQDIYQQG
-95 KNLVKGLTIDQV
+95 KTLVKGLTIDPIQA
-107 TSGWNKYT
+107 GWTKYS
-115 EKLSAVTTL
+115 EKLSSVQTL
-124 MNATGKDLNTVNGY
+124 MNATGKDIDTINTY
-138 FDRLMWFSDE
+138 LDRLMWFSDE
-148 TSYSFT
+148 TSYGFT
-154 EMGNALQT
+154 DMTSALAQMT
-162 MVSAGGDVEDIIP
+162 ASGGDVEKLIP
-175 LVQGVANATAFA
+175 MIQGIANATAFA
-187 GKGANEFSRVM
+187 GKGAAEFSRVM
-198 YNINQAYSKGF
+198 YNLNQSYSAGY
-209 LTTEDWSSVAL
+209 LSLMDWKSVEL
-220 AGVNSKALIQS
+220 AGASSKELKNI
-231 LIDAGKATGV
+231 LIDTAKQVGT

-246 KTAKNTL
+246 KTAAGTL
-253 VDITNFASTLS
+253 VDISTFSSTLADKWATS
-264 EKWINKDVMA
+264 EVME
-274 KAFGSFNEMT
+274 KAFGYFNEMT
-284 QKAYEMVQAGEVET
+284 EMAYKMVQSGQVET
-298 ASEAYEILAKRYDNV
+298 ASEAYEILASKYDTV
-313 ALKAAM
+313 SLRAAK
-319 AAQES
+319 AAQEA
-324 KSLKDSI
+324 KSFSETI
-331 DATKDAVATQWMQT
+331 EATKDAVSTNWMQT

-352 KEQAVSLWTSVTQ
+352 KVEATKLWTAVTQ
-365 ELWEIFASGAVARN
+365 ELWELFAAGGARRN
-379 KVLKDWAQGTATTI
+379 EVLAEWAQGTATTI

-419 ATTKTLWRDFFPET
+419 TTTKTLWRDFFPET

-502 RFIGSFSPL
+502 RFIGSFAPL

-559 IISGIE
+559 IISGVE
-565 VAKKIGTKAQKY
+565 VAKNFGAKAKKY
-577 IAPIANYLYRTGKNL
+577 IAPIANYLYRTGKTL
-592 IKTVPMIASAAYK
+592 IQTIPTIASAAYK
-605 FVTKIG
+605 FVVKIG

-652 NADDPITYISK
+652 NADDPITYLSQ
-663 QVSNLAAKAKT
+663 QVSKLAAKAKT
-674 LWNSSGISA
+674 LWDSGGISA
-683 WAEVIKTRV
+683 WAGAVKNRV

-712 LSIGDVIKAGFGFA
+712 LSIGDIIKAGFGFA

-779 SIALLAASVKLLADI
+779 AIALLAASVKLLADI
-794 PAGSLWSTVGAI
+794 PAGALWSTVGAI
-806 AVLGGVLGGL
+806 TVLGGVLGGL
-816 SVAQKFVEGKIAT
+816 SVAQKFAEGKIAT
-829 ANSMSAL
+829 SN
-836 SKSVEGLNKTKD
+836 GLNK
-848 QIISVGNT
+848 
-856 LVSVPK
+856 LK
-862 QIVGVL
+862 QMVGVL
-868 ESIARSINLVAI
+868 ETISRSINLVSI
-880 GSAVLLLSFALTNI
+880 GSTILLMSFALDKI
-894 VKTIQSV
+894 VKTVQGV
-901 SWPDLGKA
+901 SWSDLGKA
-909 MLSMVLMMGYLT
+909 MMSMVLMMGYLS
-921 AFSILLSKYAPKLS
+921 AFSILMSRYAPKLS

-948 WLLVGALGTL
+948 WLLAGALGTL
-958 LKYAQIS
+958 LKYTQIS

-990 AKGGIGMLGLVLS
+990 AKGGIGMFGLVLS

-1016 NAGLFSAAWPG
+1016 NASLFAAAWPG

-1043 ALQLVSSKINTYTKQ
+1043 ALQLVSSEINTYTKQ
-1058 KVSWVSLGLGMA
+1058 KASWVSLGLGMA

-1080 RVAKLIDKLK
+1080 RVAKLIDTLK
-1090 INRETIGK
+1090 INKEIIGK
-1098 LGWLVIALSLMTLA
+1098 LGRLVIALSLMTLA
-1112 AGAAAGMGKSIN
+1112 AGAAAGMGGSIK
-1124 AFLGLSVAMAAM
+1124 AFLGLSVALAAM
-1136 VLSLYGLVA
+1136 VLALYGLVA
-1145 LVSIMDSINADKMTK
+1145 LASIMDTINADEMTQ
-1160 SFVIL
+1160 SFIIL
-1165 GSLMIAMGAF
+1165 GSLMLAMGAF
-1175 LVLAGFGA
+1175 LALAGLGA
-1183 KLGKG
+1183 HLGKG
-1188 LGLMYLIVEIGVIAA
+1188 LGLVYLIAEIGVIAA
-1203 VVVGLIALSRLCDP
+1203 VVVGLIGLSNLCDP
-1217 DALSQLSSS
+1217 VALSQVSSS
-1226 LEIVGAILS
+1226 LEIVGAVLS

-1250 GGWQGVLYMIG
+1250 GSWQGLLYMTG

-1314 GTMLAFAGGIAII
+1314 GTMLAFSGGIAII

-1349 GAIKILGSI
+1349 GAIKLLGNI

-1370 IPAVSEFALFGA
+1370 IPAVSEFAFLGA

-1416 LAEKINSIIG
+1416 LAEKINSIVG
-1426 PGLKLAGVLALVGIA
+1426 PGLKLAGVLVLVGLA
-1441 GIVLLVGG
+1441 GIVLLAGG

-1467 VVVRYAIDTLY
+1467 VAVRFTIDTLY
-1478 LLATAIDWVM
+1478 LLVRAVDWVM

-1496 VIDGK
+1496 AIDGK

-1506 AASGRIEAMTAQ
+1506 AASDRIEAMTAQ
-1518 VEELER
+1518 VEKLER

-1536 LADTSAAT
+1536 LADTSAAAAT
-1544 AEHKARYEAYNEIVE
+1544 SGGDAALADTSAAAAEHKARYEAYNETIE

-1564 TDDFTNSVENM
+1564 TDNFTNSVENM

-1580 NSDVSTTGLMD
+1580 NSDVDATEFMD
-1591 SVKDMISKGGEGL
+1591 SIKDMISKGGEGL
-1604 KTFLGDFLGEVF
+1604 KTFLGDFLGEAF

-1641 IEASIT
+1641 IEATISD
-1647 EMTSGLVNGFK
+1647 MTSGLISGFK
-1658 ERIDALTNAGE
+1658 EKIDALTNAGE

-1677 GVDSTDYQSSG
+1677 GIDSTDYQSSG
-1688 RYAAEGIAKGLFL
+1688 RYAAEGIAKGLLL

-1709 AAVLGDTVQTVYNSR
+1709 AAVLGDTVQTVYNNH
-1724 MEIMSPSRVMKWSG
+1724 MEIMSPSRVMRWSG

>member
-48 DLGNATKSVNV
+48 DLGDATKSVNA
-59 EGLLNSANKIRV
+59 EGLLNSANKVRV
-71 RFVAM
+71 QFVAM
-76 EEAARQMVRS
+76 EEAARQLIRS

-95 KNLVKGLTIDQV
+95 KTLVKGLTIDPIQA
-107 TSGWNKYT
+107 GWTKYS
-115 EKLSAVTTL
+115 EKLSSVQTL
-124 MNATGKDLNTVNGY
+124 MNATGKDIDTINTY
-138 FDRLMWFSDE
+138 LDRLMWFSDE
-148 TSYSFT
+148 TSYGFT
-154 EMGNALQT
+154 DMTSALAQMT
-162 MVSAGGDVEDIIP
+162 ASGGDVEKLIP
-175 LVQGVANATAFA
+175 MIQGIANATAFA
-187 GKGANEFSRVM
+187 GKGASEFSRVM
-198 YNINQAYSKGF
+198 YNLNQSYSAGY
-209 LTTEDWSSVAL
+209 LSLMDWKSVEL
-220 AGVNSKALIQS
+220 AGASSKELKNI
-231 LIDAGKATGV
+231 LIDTAKQVGT

-246 KTAKNTL
+246 KTAAGTL
-253 VDITNFASTLS
+253 VDISTFSSTLAD
-264 EKWINKDVMA
+264 KWATTEVME
-274 KAFGSFNEMT
+274 KAFGYFNEMT
-284 QKAYEMVQAGEVET
+284 EMAYEMVQSGQVET
-298 ASEAYEILAKRYDNV
+298 ASEAYEILASKYDTV
-313 ALKAAM
+313 SLRAAK
-319 AAQES
+319 AAQEA
-324 KSLKDSI
+324 KSFSETI
-331 DATKDAVATQWMQT
+331 EATKDAVSTNWMQT

-352 KEQAVSLWTSVTQ
+352 KVEATKLWTAVTQ
-365 ELWEIFASGAVARN
+365 ELWEIFAAGGAKRN
-379 KVLKDWAQGTATTI
+379 EVLAEWAQGTATTI

-407 IGSFY
+407 LGSFY
-412 NNIKRLV
+412 NNIKRLIT
-419 ATTKTLWRDFFPET
+419 TTKNLWRDFFPAT

-481 NLNTAFHGL
+481 SLNTAFHGL

-502 RFIGSFSPL
+502 KFIGSFSPL

-546 DAFSNGLSRLVDT
+546 DAFSNGLSWLVDK
-559 IISGIE
+559 IIAGVEWAKQLGLAFANFVSPYLGEAYQTVKGWLDIVTDYVKTNAPGWLDK
-565 VAKKIGTKAQKY
+565 VADHARAAWGFIKKLGTSIKTALGPSIQKIGGYFSSIYGYFT
-577 IAPIANYLYRTGKNL
+577 TNL
-592 IKTVPMIASAAYK
+592 IPG
-605 FVTKIG
+605 VTSWVDG
-611 HALGKRVQPVL
+611 LLRAE
-622 SKIGDYVSVGYSAI
+622 
-636 KTKIL
+636 
-641 PAVKDWLNALY
+641 
-652 NADDPITYISK
+652 DPLAYIST
-663 QVSNLAAKAKT
+663 SLANIRDKAVAV
-674 LWNSSGISA
+674 WNSGTISA
-683 WAEVIKTRV
+683 WAS
-692 TEVWNEIKKFSA
+692 NAKK
-704 DIKQRLDN
+704 R
-712 LSIGDVIKAGFGFA
+712 IGDLWESVKKVFGDIRTRLSQLTVTDIA
-726 GIAVVAQMIGLM
+726 KGGLGLTGIVVLAQLVGLL
-738 NGLES
+738 NGLEQ

-756 GFLTDLKKALTSSTA
+756 GFIADLRKTLTSTTA
-771 NNVKAYAT
+771 NNVRAFAI
-779 SIALLAASVKLLADI
+779 SIGILAASMKLLSTI
-794 PAGSLWSTVGAI
+794 PEDQL
-806 AVLGGVLGGL
+806 LG
-816 SVAQKFVEGKIAT
+816 
-829 ANSMSAL
+829 
-836 SKSVEGLNKTKD
+836 
-848 QIISVGNT
+848 
-856 LVSVPK
+856 
-862 QIVGVL
+862 IVGVVAGLSAILLAFNAISAKIAKNKAGSDTANTVRAAMRPL
-868 ESIARSINLVAI
+868 ESLNEIGKSLVKAVNIVAIGAAVLMLAGAAKTLISATKDVPWKELAKALVSLVAI
-880 GSAVLLLSFALTNI
+880 MGALA
-894 VKTIQSV
+894 
-901 SWPDLGKA
+901 GA
-909 MLSMVLMMGYLT
+909 
-921 AFSILLSKYAPKLS
+921 SILLSKFAPKLS
-935 KGAIGLVF
+935 SGAISLVM

-948 WLLVGALGTL
+948 WLLVSALGKIIQYGKIDTKLSGAMLELIGVLVL
-958 LKYAQIS
+958 LAGIAAIVPKASGFSLMAVVASLY
-965 ITLEQ
+965 L
-970 NMVTLLGI
+970 LLGI
-978 LAALALFARFIP
+978 FKMV
-990 AKGGIGMLGLVLS
+990 AKEATAIDSAMLNMWKLVGMLAVL
-1003 LYALVGVF
+1003 
-1011 KIIAD
+1011 
-1016 NAGLFSAAWPG
+1016 G
-1027 IWNMLKTITIL
+1027 I
-1038 SVLML
+1038 LMEI
-1043 ALQLVSSKINTYTKQ
+1043 LQLVSSEIGVFTKQ
-1058 KVSWVSLGLGMA
+1058 KVSWIALGVGMLAMVS
-1070 AMAGALLILV
+1070 ALYVLTK
-1080 RVAKLIDKLK
+1080 VAKLVKNLDLSK
-1090 INRETIGK
+1090 NTIRQ
-1098 LGWLVIALSLMTLA
+1098 LSTLVICLSLMAMA
-1112 AGAAAGMGKSIN
+1112 AGAAAKMGGSVG
-1124 AFLGLSVAMAAM
+1124 AFLGLSVALAAM
-1136 VLSLYGLVA
+1136 VLALYGLVA
-1145 LVSIMDSINADKMTK
+1145 LASLMDSIDAEEMKG
-1160 SFVIL
+1160 SFIIL
-1165 GSLMIAMGAF
+1165 GSIMLAMGAF
-1175 LVLAGFGA
+1175 LALAGLGA
-1183 KLGKG
+1183 HLGKG
-1188 LGLMYLIVEIGVIAA
+1188 LGLAYLVAEIGVIAA
-1203 VVVGLIALSRLCDP
+1203 VVVGLIGLSNLCDT
-1217 DALSQLSSS
+1217 DALSQVSSS

-1235 GVMLVMAISSVIAKK
+1235 GVMLVMAISSAIAKK
-1250 GGWQGVLYMIG
+1250 GGWQGLLYMTG

-1283 AMDSAI
+1283 ALDSAI

-1314 GTMLAFAGGIAII
+1314 GTMLAFSGGIAII

-1349 GAIKILGSI
+1349 GAIKLLGSI

-1370 IPAVSEFALFGA
+1370 IPAVSEFAFLGA

-1416 LAEKINSIIG
+1416 LAEKINSIVG
-1426 PGLKLAGVLALVGIA
+1426 PGLKLAGVLALVGLA
-1441 GIVLLVGG
+1441 GIALLAGG

-1454 GALALAGGLAVLS
+1454 GALALAGGIAVLS
-1467 VVVRYAIDTLY
+1467 VAVRFAIDTLY
-1478 LLATAIDWVM
+1478 LLVTAIDWVM

-1506 AASGRIEAMTAQ
+1506 AASDRIEAMTAQ

-1544 AEHKARYEAYNEIVE
+1544 AEHKARYEAYNETIE
-1559 EATAS
+1559 EAAAS
-1564 TDDFTNSVENM
+1564 TDNFTDSVQNM

-1580 NSDVSTTGLMD
+1580 NSDVDTAGFMD
-1591 SVKDMISKGGEGL
+1591 SIKDMISKGGEGL
-1604 KTFLGDFLGEVF
+1604 KTFLGDFLGETF
-1616 GNIDIS
+1616 GSIDIS

-1641 IEASIT
+1641 IKASISD
-1647 EMTSGLVNGFK
+1647 MTSGLVSGFEEK
-1658 ERIDALTNAGE
+1658 ISALTNVGE
-1669 SGGAEILK
+1669 SGGTEILK
-1677 GVDSTDYQSSG
+1677 GMESTDYESSG

-1709 AAVLGDTVQTVYNSR
+1709 AAVLGDTVKKAYNNR
-1724 MEIMSPSRVMKWSG
+1724 IEIASPSKVMMWSG

-1813 ASQLAEDRQAA
+1813 ASKLAEDRQAA

>member
-1 MASSI
+1 MARSI

-48 DLGNATKSVNV
+48 DLGNATKSVSV
-59 EGLLNSANKIRV
+59 EGLLNSANKV
-71 RFVAM
+71 RMQFVAM
-76 EEAARQMVRS
+76 EEAARQLIRS
-86 VTHDIYQQG
+86 ITHDIYQQG
-95 KNLVKGLTIDQV
+95 KSLVKGLTIDQV

-231 LIDAGKATGV
+231 LIDAGKATGA

-298 ASEAYEILAKRYDNV
+298 ASEAYEKLAKQYDNV

-379 KVLKDWAQGTATTI
+379 EVLKDWAHGTATTI

-419 ATTKTLWRDFFPET
+419 TTTKTLWRDFFPAT

-464 GLREILADIK
+464 GLREVLADIK
-474 PSGNDLN
+474 LSGNDLN
-481 NLNTAFHGL
+481 SLNTAFHGL

-497 VRIGA
+497 ARIGA

-511 IRLFSYLG
+511 IRLFSYLC

-528 LGKLFT
+528 LGTLFT

-546 DAFSNGLSRLVDT
+546 DAFSSGLSWLVDKLIAGVEWAKQLGLAFANFVSPYLGKAYKT
-559 IISGIE
+559 VKGWLDIVTDYAKTNAPGWLDKVADNARAAWGFIKKLGASIKTALGPSIQKIGGYFSSIYGYFTTQLIPGVTSWVDGLLRAEDPLAYISTSLANIRDKAVAAWNSGAISSWASN
-565 VAKKIGTKAQKY
+565 AKK
-577 IAPIANYLYRTGKNL
+577 R
-592 IKTVPMIASAAYK
+592 
-605 FVTKIG
+605 
-611 HALGKRVQPVL
+611 
-622 SKIGDYVSVGYSAI
+622 IGDLWESVKKVFGDIRTRLSQLTVTDIAKGGLGLTGI
-636 KTKIL
+636 
-641 PAVKDWLNALY
+641 V
-652 NADDPITYISK
+652 
-663 QVSNLAAKAKT
+663 VLAQ
-674 LWNSSGISA
+674 L
-683 WAEVIKTRV
+683 V
-692 TEVWNEIKKFSA
+692 
-704 DIKQRLDN
+704 
-712 LSIGDVIKAGFGFA
+712 
-726 GIAVVAQMIGLM
+726 GLL
-738 NGLES
+738 NGLEQ

-756 GFLTDLKKALTSSTA
+756 GFIADLRKTLTSTTA
-771 NNVKAYAT
+771 NNVRAFAI
-779 SIALLAASVKLLADI
+779 SIGILAASMKLLSTI
-794 PAGSLWSTVGAI
+794 PEDQL
-806 AVLGGVLGGL
+806 LG
-816 SVAQKFVEGKIAT
+816 
-829 ANSMSAL
+829 
-836 SKSVEGLNKTKD
+836 
-848 QIISVGNT
+848 
-856 LVSVPK
+856 
-862 QIVGVL
+862 IVGVVAGLSAILLAFNAISAKMAKSEAVSDTANTVRATMRPL
-868 ESIARSINLVAI
+868 ESLTKIGKSLVTAVNLVAI
-880 GSAVLLLSFALTNI
+880 GAAVLMLSSALANI
-894 VKTIQSV
+894 VETVQGV

-909 MLSMVLMMGYLT
+909 MMSMVLMMGYLA

-1016 NAGLFSAAWPG
+1016 NASIFAAAGPG
-1027 IWNMLKTITIL
+1027 IWSLLKIITRL

-1043 ALQLVSSKINTYTKQ
+1043 MLQLVSSEINTFTKQ
-1058 KVSWVSLGLGMA
+1058 KASWISLGLGMA

-1080 RVAKLIDKLK
+1080 KVAKLLDKLK
-1090 INRETIGK
+1090 LNNNTINQ
-1098 LGWLVIALSLMTLA
+1098 LGWLVIALSLMALA

-1124 AFLGLSVAMAAM
+1124 AFLGLSVALAAM
-1136 VLSLYGLVA
+1136 VLALYGLVA
-1145 LVSIMDSINADKMTK
+1145 LASLMDSINAEEMKG
-1160 SFVIL
+1160 SFIIL
-1165 GSLMIAMGAF
+1165 GSIMLAMGAF
-1175 LVLAGFGA
+1175 LALAGLGA
-1183 KLGKG
+1183 HLGKG
-1188 LGLMYLIVEIGVIAA
+1188 LGLAYLVVEIGVIASI
-1203 VVVGLIALSRLCDP
+1203 VVGLIALSNLCDP
-1217 DALSQLSSS
+1217 TALSEVSTS

-1235 GVMLVMAISSVIAKK
+1235 EVMLVMAISSAIAKK
-1250 GGWQGVLYMIG
+1250 GSWQGLLYMTG

-1283 AMDSAI
+1283 ALDSAI

-1314 GTMLAFAGGIAII
+1314 GTMLAFAGGIALIS
-1327 AGAMWVFTKAIGNIS
+1327 GAMWVFTKAIGNIS

-1349 GAIKILGSI
+1349 GAIKLLGNI

-1370 IPAVSEFALFGA
+1370 IPAVSEFALLGA

-1416 LAEKINSIIG
+1416 LAEKINSIVG
-1426 PGLKLAGVLALVGIA
+1426 PGLKLAGVLALVGLA
-1441 GIVLLVGG
+1441 GIALLAGG

-1454 GALALAGGLAVLS
+1454 GALALAGGISVLS
-1467 VVVRYAIDTLY
+1467 VAVRFAIDTLY
-1478 LLATAIDWVM
+1478 LLVTAIDWVM

-1496 VIDGK
+1496 AIDGK

-1506 AASGRIEAMTAQ
+1506 AASDRIEAMTAQ

-1536 LADTSAAT
+1536 LADTSAAA
-1544 AEHKARYEAYNEIVE
+1544 AEHKARYEAYNETIE

-1564 TDDFTNSVENM
+1564 TDNFTNSVENM

-1580 NSDVSTTGLMD
+1580 NSDVDTAGFMD
-1591 SVKDMISKGGEGL
+1591 SIKDMISKGGEGL
-1604 KTFLGDFLGEVF
+1604 KTFLGDFLGEAF
-1616 GNIDIS
+1616 GSIDIS

-1632 GEIINNPEA
+1632 SEIINNPEA
-1641 IEASIT
+1641 IKASIS
-1647 EMTSGLVNGFK
+1647 EMTSGLVSGFEEK
-1658 ERIDALTNAGE
+1658 INALTTVGE

-1677 GVDSTDYQSSG
+1677 GMESTDYESSG

-1709 AAVLGDTVQTVYNSR
+1709 AAVLGDTVKNAYNNR
-1724 MEIMSPSRVMKWSG
+1724 IEIASPSKVMMWSG
-1738 EMTAEGVVV
+1738 EMTAEGIVV

-1776 EVMASGEAAMTFTPV
+1776 DVMASGEAAMTFTPV

>member
-1 MASSI
+1 MANSI

-48 DLGNATKSVNV
+48 DLGDAAKSVNV
-59 EGLLNSANKIRV
+59 EGLLNSANKVRV
-71 RFVAM
+71 QFVAM
-76 EEAARQMVRS
+76 EEAARQLIRS

-95 KNLVKGLTIDQV
+95 KSLVKGLTIDQV

-124 MNATGKDLNTVNGY
+124 MNATGKDLDTVNGY

-379 KVLKDWAQGTATTI
+379 KVLKEWAQGTATTI

-419 ATTKTLWRDFFPET
+419 TTTKTLWRDFFPAT
-433 TADRLVYLTYK
+433 TADRLVYMTYK

-464 GLREILADIK
+464 GLREVLADIK
-474 PSGNDLN
+474 LSGNDLN
-481 NLNTAFHGL
+481 SLNTAFHGL

-497 VRIGA
+497 VRIGT

-511 IRLFSYLG
+511 TRLFSYLG

-528 LGKLFT
+528 LGKLLT
-534 GMSGFRGYESVF
+534 GMSGFRGYESLF
-546 DAFSNGLSRLVDT
+546 DAFSSGLSWLVDK
-559 IISGIE
+559 IIAGVEWAKQLGLAFVNFVSPYLGKAYQTVKGWLDIVTAYVKTNAPGWLDK
-565 VAKKIGTKAQKY
+565 VADNARTAWGFIKKLGTSIKTALGPSIQKIGGYFSSIYEYFTTQ
-577 IAPIANYLYRTGKNL
+577 L
-592 IKTVPMIASAAYK
+592 IPG
-605 FVTKIG
+605 VTSWVDG
-611 HALGKRVQPVL
+611 LLRAE
-622 SKIGDYVSVGYSAI
+622 
-636 KTKIL
+636 
-641 PAVKDWLNALY
+641 
-652 NADDPITYISK
+652 DPLAYIST
-663 QVSNLAAKAKT
+663 SLANIRDKAVAA
-674 LWNSSGISA
+674 WNSGTISA
-683 WAEVIKTRV
+683 WAS
-692 TEVWNEIKKFSA
+692 NAKK
-704 DIKQRLDN
+704 R
-712 LSIGDVIKAGFGFA
+712 IGDLWESVKKVFGDIRTRLSQLTVTDIA
-726 GIAVVAQMIGLM
+726 KGGLGLTGIVVLAQLVGLL
-738 NGLES
+738 NGLEQ

-756 GFLTDLKKALTSSTA
+756 GFIADLRKTLTSTTA
-771 NNVKAYAT
+771 NNVRAFAVSIGILAT
-779 SIALLAASVKLLADI
+779 SMKLLSTI
-794 PAGSLWSTVGAI
+794 PEDQL
-806 AVLGGVLGGL
+806 LG
-816 SVAQKFVEGKIAT
+816 
-829 ANSMSAL
+829 
-836 SKSVEGLNKTKD
+836 
-848 QIISVGNT
+848 
-856 LVSVPK
+856 
-862 QIVGVL
+862 IVGVVAGLSAILLAFNAISAKIAKNKAGSDTANTVRAAMRPL
-868 ESIARSINLVAI
+868 ESLNEIGKSLVKAVNIVAIGAAVLMLAGAAKTLIGATKDVPWKELAKALVSLVAI
-880 GSAVLLLSFALTNI
+880 MGALA
-894 VKTIQSV
+894 
-901 SWPDLGKA
+901 GA
-909 MLSMVLMMGYLT
+909 
-921 AFSILLSKYAPKLS
+921 SILLSKFAPKLS
-935 KGAIGLVF
+935 SGAISLVM

-948 WLLVGALGTL
+948 WLLVSALGKIIQYGKIDTKL
-958 LKYAQIS
+958 SGA
-965 ITLEQ
+965 TLELIGVLVLLAGIAAIVPKASGFSL
-970 NMVTLLGI
+970 MAVVASLYLLLGI
-978 LAALALFARFIP
+978 FKMV
-990 AKGGIGMLGLVLS
+990 AKEATAIDSAMLNMWKLVGMLAVLGILMEILQVVS
-1003 LYALVGVF
+1003 SEIGVF
-1011 KIIAD
+1011 
-1016 NAGLFSAAWPG
+1016 
-1027 IWNMLKTITIL
+1027 
-1038 SVLML
+1038 
-1043 ALQLVSSKINTYTKQ
+1043 TKQ
-1058 KVSWVSLGLGMA
+1058 KVSWIALGVGMLAMVS
-1070 AMAGALLILV
+1070 ALYVLTK
-1080 RVAKLIDKLK
+1080 VAKLVKNLDLSK
-1090 INRETIGK
+1090 NTIRQ
-1098 LGWLVIALSLMTLA
+1098 LSTLVICLSLMAMA
-1112 AGAAAGMGKSIN
+1112 AGAAAKMGGSVG
-1124 AFLGLSVAMAAM
+1124 AFLGLSVALAAM
-1136 VLSLYGLVA
+1136 VLALYGLVA
-1145 LVSIMDSINADKMTK
+1145 LASLMDSINADEMTK

-1175 LVLAGFGA
+1175 LALAGLGA
-1183 KLGKG
+1183 HLGKG
-1188 LGLMYLIVEIGVIAA
+1188 LGLAYLVVEIGVIASI
-1203 VVVGLIALSRLCDP
+1203 VVGLIALSNLCDP
-1217 DALSQLSSS
+1217 TALSEVSTS

-1250 GGWQGVLYMIG
+1250 GSWQGLLYMTG

-1283 AMDSAI
+1283 ALDSAI

-1314 GTMLAFAGGIAII
+1314 GTMLAFAGGIALIS
-1327 AGAMWVFTKAIGNIS
+1327 GAMWVFTKAIGNIS

-1349 GAIKILGSI
+1349 GAIKLLGSI
-1358 FGVLAVVMAVFS
+1358 FGVLAVVMAIFS
-1370 IPAVSEFALFGA
+1370 IPAVSEFALLGA

-1416 LAEKINSIIG
+1416 LSEKINSIVG
-1426 PGLKLAGVLALVGIA
+1426 PGLKLAGVLALVGLA
-1441 GIVLLVGG
+1441 GVALLVGG

-1454 GALALAGGLAVLS
+1454 GALALAGGIAVLS
-1467 VVVRYAIDTLY
+1467 VAVRSAIDTLY
-1478 LLATAIDWVM
+1478 LLVSAIDWVM
-1488 KAFGKSNG
+1488 KALGKSNG
-1496 VIDGK
+1496 AIDGK

-1506 AASGRIEAMTAQ
+1506 AASDRIEAMTAQ
-1518 VEELER
+1518 VQGLER
-1524 RANAATSGGDAA
+1524 RAQAATSGGDAA

-1544 AEHKARYEAYNEIVE
+1544 AEHKARYEAYNETID

-1564 TDDFTNSVENM
+1564 TDKFT
-1575 TDTLA
+1575 
-1580 NSDVSTTGLMD
+1580 D
-1591 SVKDMISKGGEGL
+1591 SVGNMMETMANADVDSAGFMDGIKDMISKGGEGL
-1604 KTFLGDFLGEVF
+1604 KTFLGDFLGEAF

-1622 GIKDLFGGKL
+1622 GLQDLFGGKL

-1641 IEASIT
+1641 IKESIS
-1647 EMTSGLVNGFK
+1647 EMTSGLVSGFEEK
-1658 ERIDALTNAGE
+1658 ISALTNVGE

-1677 GVDSTDYQSSG
+1677 GMESTDYESSG

-1709 AAVLGDTVQTVYNSR
+1709 AAVLGDTVKNAYNNR
-1724 MEIMSPSRVMKWSG
+1724 IEIASPSKVMMWSG

-1754 AIKSAASQMSMAAVE
+1754 AIRSAASQMSMAAVE

-1776 EVMASGEAAMTFTPV
+1776 DVMASGEAAMTFTPV

>member
-59 EGLLNSANKIRV
+59 EGLLNSANKVRV
-71 RFVAM
+71 QFVAM
-76 EEAARQMVRS
+76 EEAARQLIRS
-86 VTHDIYQQG
+86 VTQDIYQQG
-95 KNLVKGLTIDQV
+95 KTLVKGLTIDPIQA
-107 TSGWNKYT
+107 GWTKYS
-115 EKLSAVTTL
+115 EKLSSVQTL
-124 MNATGKDLNTVNGY
+124 MNATGKDIDTINTY
-138 FDRLMWFSDE
+138 LDRLMWFSDE
-148 TSYSFT
+148 TSYGFT
-154 EMGNALQT
+154 DMTSALAQMT
-162 MVSAGGDVEDIIP
+162 ASGGDVEKLIP
-175 LVQGVANATAFA
+175 MIQGIANATAFA
-187 GKGANEFSRVM
+187 GKGAAEFSRVM
-198 YNINQAYSKGF
+198 YNLNQSYSAGY
-209 LTTEDWSSVAL
+209 LSLMDWKSVEL
-220 AGVNSKALIQS
+220 AGASSKELKNI
-231 LIDAGKATGV
+231 LIDTAKQVGT

-246 KTAKNTL
+246 KTAAGTL
-253 VDITNFASTLS
+253 VDISTFSSTLAD
-264 EKWINKDVMA
+264 KWATTEVME
-274 KAFGSFNEMT
+274 KAFGYFNEMT
-284 QKAYEMVQAGEVET
+284 EMAYEMVQSGQVET
-298 ASEAYEILAKRYDNV
+298 ASEAYEILASKYDTV
-313 ALKAAM
+313 SLRAAK
-319 AAQES
+319 AAQEA
-324 KSLKDSI
+324 KSFSETI
-331 DATKDAVATQWMQT
+331 AATKDAVSTNWMQT

-352 KEQAVSLWTSVTQ
+352 KVEATKLWTAVTQ
-365 ELWEIFASGAVARN
+365 ELWEIFAAGGARRNEILTEWAR
-379 KVLKDWAQGTATTI
+379 GTATTI

-419 ATTKTLWRDFFPET
+419 TTTKTLWRDFFPAI

-464 GLREILADIK
+464 GLREILVDIK

-481 NLNTAFHGL
+481 SLNTAFHGL

-534 GMSGFRGYESVF
+534 GMSGFRGYESIF
-546 DAFSNGLSRLVDT
+546 DSFSNGLSWMVDK
-559 IISGIE
+559 IIAGVE
-565 VAKKIGTKAQKY
+565 WAKQLGLAFANFVSPYLGEAYKTVKGWLDIVTDYVKTNAPGWLDKIADNARAAWGFIKKLGTSIKTALGPSIQKIGGYFSSIYGYFATQ
-577 IAPIANYLYRTGKNL
+577 L
-592 IKTVPMIASAAYK
+592 IPG
-605 FVTKIG
+605 VTSWVDG
-611 HALGKRVQPVL
+611 LLCAE
-622 SKIGDYVSVGYSAI
+622 
-636 KTKIL
+636 
-641 PAVKDWLNALY
+641 
-652 NADDPITYISK
+652 DPLAYISTSLANIRDK
-663 QVSNLAAKAKT
+663 AVSA
-674 LWNSSGISA
+674 WNSGAISA
-683 WAEVIKTRV
+683 WAS
-692 TEVWNEIKKFSA
+692 NAKK
-704 DIKQRLDN
+704 R
-712 LSIGDVIKAGFGFA
+712 IGDLWESVKKVFGDIRTRLSQLTVTDIA
-726 GIAVVAQMIGLM
+726 KGGLGLTGIVVLAQLVGLL
-738 NGLES
+738 NGLEQ

-756 GFLTDLKKALTSSTA
+756 GFIADLRKTLTSTAA
-771 NNVKAYAT
+771 NNVRAFAI
-779 SIALLAASVKLLADI
+779 SIGILAASMKLLSTI
-794 PAGSLWSTVGAI
+794 PEDQL
-806 AVLGGVLGGL
+806 LG
-816 SVAQKFVEGKIAT
+816 
-829 ANSMSAL
+829 
-836 SKSVEGLNKTKD
+836 
-848 QIISVGNT
+848 
-856 LVSVPK
+856 
-862 QIVGVL
+862 IVGVVAGLSAILLAFNAISAKIAKNKAGSDTANTVRAAMRPL
-868 ESIARSINLVAI
+868 ESLNEIGKSLVKAVNIVAIGAAVLMLAVAAKTLIGATQDVPWKELAKALVSLVAI
-880 GSAVLLLSFALTNI
+880 MGALA
-894 VKTIQSV
+894 
-901 SWPDLGKA
+901 GA
-909 MLSMVLMMGYLT
+909 
-921 AFSILLSKYAPKLS
+921 SILLSKFAPKLS
-935 KGAIGLVF
+935 SGAISLVM

-948 WLLVGALGTL
+948 WLLVSALGKIIQYGKIDTKL
-958 LKYAQIS
+958 SGA
-965 ITLEQ
+965 TLELIGVLVLLAGIAAIVPKASGFSL
-970 NMVTLLGI
+970 MAVVASLYLLLGI
-978 LAALALFARFIP
+978 FKMV
-990 AKGGIGMLGLVLS
+990 AKEATAIDSAMLNMWKLVGMLAVL
-1003 LYALVGVF
+1003 
-1011 KIIAD
+1011 
-1016 NAGLFSAAWPG
+1016 G
-1027 IWNMLKTITIL
+1027 I
-1038 SVLML
+1038 LMEI
-1043 ALQLVSSKINTYTKQ
+1043 LQLVSSEIGVFTKQ
-1058 KVSWVSLGLGMA
+1058 KVSWIALGVGMLAMVS
-1070 AMAGALLILV
+1070 ALYVLTK
-1080 RVAKLIDKLK
+1080 VAKLVKNLDISQ
-1090 INRETIGK
+1090 NTIRQ
-1098 LGWLVIALSLMTLA
+1098 LSTLVICLSLMAMA
-1112 AGAAAGMGKSIN
+1112 AGAAAKMGGSVG
-1124 AFLGLSVAMAAM
+1124 AFLGLSVALAAM
-1136 VLSLYGLVA
+1136 VLALYGLVA
-1145 LVSIMDSINADKMTK
+1145 LASLMDSIDAEEMKG
-1160 SFVIL
+1160 SFIIL
-1165 GSLMIAMGAF
+1165 GSIMLAMGAF
-1175 LVLAGFGA
+1175 LMLAGLGA
-1183 KLGKG
+1183 HLGKG
-1188 LGLMYLIVEIGVIAA
+1188 LGLAYLVAEIGVIAA
-1203 VVVGLIALSRLCDP
+1203 VVVGLIGLSNLCDT
-1217 DALSQLSSS
+1217 DALSQVSSS

-1235 GVMLVMAISSVIAKK
+1235 GVMLVMAISSAIAKK
-1250 GGWQGVLYMIG
+1250 GGWQGLLYMTG

-1283 AMDSAI
+1283 ALDSAI

-1314 GTMLAFAGGIAII
+1314 GTMLAFAGGIALIS
-1327 AGAMWVFTKAIGNIS
+1327 GAMWVFTKAIGNIS

-1349 GAIKILGSI
+1349 GAIKLLGSI

-1370 IPAVSEFALFGA
+1370 IPAVSEFALLGA

-1416 LAEKINSIIG
+1416 LAEKINSIVG
-1426 PGLKLAGVLALVGIA
+1426 PGLKLAGVLALVGLA
-1441 GIVLLVGG
+1441 GIALLAGG

-1454 GALALAGGLAVLS
+1454 GALALAGGISVLS
-1467 VVVRYAIDTLY
+1467 VAVRFAIDTLY
-1478 LLATAIDWVM
+1478 LLVTAIDWVM

-1496 VIDGK
+1496 AIDGK

-1506 AASGRIEAMTAQ
+1506 AASDRIEAMTAQ
-1518 VEELER
+1518 VEDLER

-1544 AEHKARYEAYNEIVE
+1544 AEHKARYEAYNETIE

-1564 TDDFTNSVENM
+1564 TDNFTNSVENM

-1580 NSDVSTTGLMD
+1580 NSDVDTAGFMD
-1591 SVKDMISKGGEGL
+1591 NIKDMISKGGEGL
-1604 KTFLGDFLGEVF
+1604 KTFLGDFLGEAF

-1632 GEIINNPEA
+1632 SEIINNPEA
-1641 IEASIT
+1641 IEASVS
-1647 EMTSGLVNGFK
+1647 EMTSGLISGFK
-1658 ERIDALTNAGE
+1658 EKTDALTNAGE
-1669 SGGAEILK
+1669 SGGTEILK
-1677 GVDSTDYQSSG
+1677 GMESTDYESSG

-1709 AAVLGDTVQTVYNSR
+1709 AAVLGDTVKNAYNNR
-1724 MEIMSPSRVMKWSG
+1724 IEIASPSKVMMWSG

-1754 AIKSAASQMSMAAVE
+1754 AIRSAASQMSMAAVE

>member
-48 DLGNATKSVNV
+48 DLGDATKSVNV
-59 EGLLNSANKIRV
+59 EGLLNSANKVRV
-71 RFVAM
+71 QFVAM
-76 EEAARQMVRS
+76 EEAARQLIRS

-95 KNLVKGLTIDQV
+95 KSMVKGLTIDPIQA
-107 TSGWNKYT
+107 GWTKYS
-115 EKLSAVTTL
+115 EKLSSVQTL
-124 MNATGKDLNTVNGY
+124 MNATGKDLDTINTY
-138 FDRLMWFSDE
+138 LDRLMWFSDE
-148 TSYSFT
+148 TSYGFT
-154 EMGNALQT
+154 DMTSALAQMT
-162 MVSAGGDVEDIIP
+162 ASGGDVEKLIP
-175 LVQGVANATAFA
+175 MIQGIANATAFA
-187 GKGANEFSRVM
+187 GKGAAEFSRVM
-198 YNINQAYSKGF
+198 YNLNQSYSAGY
-209 LTTEDWSSVAL
+209 LSLMDWKSVEL
-220 AGVNSKALIQS
+220 AGASSKELKNIF
-231 LIDAGKATGV
+231 IDTAKQVGT

-246 KTAKNTL
+246 KTAAGTL
-253 VDITNFASTLS
+253 VDISTFSSTLAD
-264 EKWINKDVMA
+264 KWATTEVME
-274 KAFGSFNEMT
+274 KAFGYFNEMT
-284 QKAYEMVQAGEVET
+284 EMAYKMVQSGQVET
-298 ASEAYEILAKRYDNV
+298 ASEAYEILASKYDTV
-313 ALKAAM
+313 SLRAAK
-319 AAQES
+319 AAQEA
-324 KSLKDSI
+324 KSFSETI
-331 DATKDAVATQWMQT
+331 EATKDAVSTNWMQT

-352 KEQAVSLWTSVTQ
+352 KVEATKLWTAVTQ
-365 ELWEIFASGAVARN
+365 ELWEIFAAGGARRN
-379 KVLKDWAQGTATTI
+379 EILTEWAQGTATTI

-419 ATTKTLWRDFFPET
+419 TTTKTLWRDFFPET

-481 NLNTAFHGL
+481 SLNTAFHGL

-519 TQVINLAGY
+519 TQVISLAGY

-546 DAFSNGLSRLVDT
+546 DAFSSGLSWLVDKIIAGVEWAKQLGMAFANFVSPYLGKAYQMVKGWLDIVTDYVKINAPGWLDNVVDNARAAWGFIKKLGASIKTALGPSIQKIGGYFSSIYGYFTTQLIPGVTSWVDGLLRAEDPLAYISTSLANIRDKAVAAWNSGT
-559 IISGIE
+559 ISTWASN
-565 VAKKIGTKAQKY
+565 AKK
-577 IAPIANYLYRTGKNL
+577 R
-592 IKTVPMIASAAYK
+592 
-605 FVTKIG
+605 
-611 HALGKRVQPVL
+611 
-622 SKIGDYVSVGYSAI
+622 IGDLWESVKKVFGDIRTRLSQLTVTDIAKGGLGLTGI
-636 KTKIL
+636 
-641 PAVKDWLNALY
+641 V
-652 NADDPITYISK
+652 
-663 QVSNLAAKAKT
+663 VLAQ
-674 LWNSSGISA
+674 L
-683 WAEVIKTRV
+683 V
-692 TEVWNEIKKFSA
+692 
-704 DIKQRLDN
+704 
-712 LSIGDVIKAGFGFA
+712 
-726 GIAVVAQMIGLM
+726 GLL
-738 NGLES
+738 NGLEQ

-756 GFLTDLKKALTSSTA
+756 GFIADLRKTLTSTA
-771 NNVKAYAT
+771 AVNVRAFAV
-779 SIALLAASVKLLADI
+779 SIGILAASMKLLSTI
-794 PAGSLWSTVGAI
+794 PEDQL
-806 AVLGGVLGGL
+806 LG
-816 SVAQKFVEGKIAT
+816 
-829 ANSMSAL
+829 
-836 SKSVEGLNKTKD
+836 
-848 QIISVGNT
+848 
-856 LVSVPK
+856 
-862 QIVGVL
+862 IVGVVAGLSAILLAFNAISAKIAKNKAGSDTANTVRAAMRPL
-868 ESIARSINLVAI
+868 ESLNEIGKSLVKAVNIVAIGAAVLMLAGAAKTLIGATKDVPWKELAKALVSLVAI
-880 GSAVLLLSFALTNI
+880 MGALA
-894 VKTIQSV
+894 
-901 SWPDLGKA
+901 GA
-909 MLSMVLMMGYLT
+909 
-921 AFSILLSKYAPKLS
+921 SILLSKFAPKLS
-935 KGAIGLVF
+935 SGAISLVM

-948 WLLVGALGTL
+948 WLLVSALGKIIQYGKIDTKL
-958 LKYAQIS
+958 SGA
-965 ITLEQ
+965 TLELIGVLVLLAGIAAIVPKASGFSL
-970 NMVTLLGI
+970 MAVVASLYLLLGI
-978 LAALALFARFIP
+978 FKMV
-990 AKGGIGMLGLVLS
+990 AKEATAIDSAMLNMWKLVGMLAIL
-1003 LYALVGVF
+1003 
-1011 KIIAD
+1011 
-1016 NAGLFSAAWPG
+1016 G
-1027 IWNMLKTITIL
+1027 I
-1038 SVLML
+1038 LMEI
-1043 ALQLVSSKINTYTKQ
+1043 LQLVSSEIGVFTKQ
-1058 KVSWVSLGLGMA
+1058 KVSWIALGVGMLAMVS
-1070 AMAGALLILV
+1070 ALYVLTK
-1080 RVAKLIDKLK
+1080 VAKLVKHLDLSKNTVRQLS
-1090 INRETIGK
+1090 T
-1098 LGWLVIALSLMTLA
+1098 LVICLSLMAMA
-1112 AGAAAGMGKSIN
+1112 AGAAAKMGGSVG
-1124 AFLGLSVAMAAM
+1124 AFLGLSVALAAM
-1136 VLSLYGLVA
+1136 VLALYALVA
-1145 LVSIMDSINADKMTK
+1145 LASLMDSINADEMTK

-1175 LVLAGFGA
+1175 LALAGLGA
-1183 KLGKG
+1183 HLGKG
-1188 LGLMYLIVEIGVIAA
+1188 LGLAYLVVEIGVIASI
-1203 VVVGLIALSRLCDP
+1203 VVGLIALSNLCDP
-1217 DALSQLSSS
+1217 TALSEVSTS

-1250 GGWQGVLYMIG
+1250 GSWQGLLYMTG

-1283 AMDSAI
+1283 ALDSAI

-1314 GTMLAFAGGIAII
+1314 GTMLAFAGGIALIS
-1327 AGAMWVFTKAIGNIS
+1327 GAMWVFTKAIGNIS

-1349 GAIKILGSI
+1349 GAIKLLGNI

-1370 IPAVSEFALFGA
+1370 IPAVSEFALLGA

-1416 LAEKINSIIG
+1416 LAEKINSIVG
-1426 PGLKLAGVLALVGIA
+1426 PGLKLAGVLALVGLA

-1449 LLGAV
+1449 LVGAV
-1454 GALALAGGLAVLS
+1454 GALALAGGIAVLS
-1467 VVVRYAIDTLY
+1467 VAVRFAIDTLY
-1478 LLATAIDWVM
+1478 LFAAAVDWVM
-1488 KAFGKSNG
+1488 KALGKSNG
-1496 VIDGK
+1496 AIDGK

-1506 AASGRIEAMTAQ
+1506 AASDRIEAMTAQ
-1518 VEELER
+1518 VEGLER
-1524 RANAATSGGDAA
+1524 RAQAATSGGDGA

-1544 AEHKARYEAYNEIVE
+1544 AEHKARYEAYNETIT
-1559 EATAS
+1559 EATTS
-1564 TDDFTNSVENM
+1564 TDKFTNSVGNM
-1575 TDTLA
+1575 TETMA
-1580 NSDVSTTGLMD
+1580 NADVDSAGFMD
-1591 SVKDMISKGGEGL
+1591 GIKDMISKGGEGL
-1604 KTFLGDFLGEVF
+1604 KTFLGDFLGEAF

-1622 GIKDLFGGKL
+1622 GLQDLFGGKL

-1641 IEASIT
+1641 IKESIS
-1647 EMTSGLVNGFK
+1647 EMTSGLVSGFEEK
-1658 ERIDALTNAGE
+1658 ISALTNAGE

-1677 GVDSTDYQSSG
+1677 GMDSTDYQSSG
-1688 RYAAEGIAKGLFL
+1688 RYAAEGIAKGLLL

-1709 AAVLGDTVQTVYNSR
+1709 ATVLGDTVQTVYNSKL
-1724 MEIMSPSRVMKWSG
+1724 EIMSPSRVMRWSG

-1747 GMLNRLV
+1747 GMLNRLTEV
-1754 AIKSAASQMSMAAVE
+1754 RSAASQMSMAAVE

-1776 EVMASGEAAMTFTPV
+1776 DVMASGEAAMSFTPV

>member
-59 EGLLNSANKIRV
+59 EGLLNSANKVRV
-71 RFVAM
+71 QFVAM
-76 EEAARQMVRS
+76 EEAARQLIRS

-95 KNLVKGLTIDQV
+95 KALVKGLTIDPIQA
-107 TSGWNKYT
+107 GWTKYS
-115 EKLSAVTTL
+115 EKLSSVQTL
-124 MNATGKDLNTVNGY
+124 MNATGKDIDTINTY
-138 FDRLMWFSDE
+138 LDRLMWFSDE
-148 TSYSFT
+148 TSYGFT
-154 EMGNALQT
+154 DMTSALAQMT
-162 MVSAGGDVEDIIP
+162 ASGGDVEKLIP
-175 LVQGVANATAFA
+175 MIQGIANATAFA
-187 GKGANEFSRVM
+187 GKGAAEFSRVM
-198 YNINQAYSKGF
+198 YNLNQSYSAGY
-209 LTTEDWSSVAL
+209 LSLMDWKSVEL
-220 AGVNSKALIQS
+220 AGASSKELKNI
-231 LIDAGKATGV
+231 LIDTAKQVGT

-246 KTAKNTL
+246 KTAAGTL
-253 VDITNFASTLS
+253 VDISTFSSTLAD
-264 EKWINKDVMA
+264 KWATTEVME
-274 KAFGSFNEMT
+274 KAFGYFNEMT
-284 QKAYEMVQAGEVET
+284 EMAYNMVQSGQVET
-298 ASEAYEILAKRYDNV
+298 ASEAYEILASKYDTV
-313 ALKAAM
+313 SLRAAK
-319 AAQES
+319 AAQEA
-324 KSLKDSI
+324 KSFSETI
-331 DATKDAVATQWMQT
+331 EATKDAVSTNWMQT

-352 KEQAVSLWTSVTQ
+352 KVEATKLWTAVTQ
-365 ELWEIFASGAVARN
+365 ELWEIFAAGGARRN
-379 KVLKDWAQGTATTI
+379 EVLAEWAQGTATTI

-419 ATTKTLWRDFFPET
+419 TTTKTLWRDFFPET

-502 RFIGSFSPL
+502 KFIGSFSPL

-546 DAFSNGLSRLVDT
+546 DAFSNGLSRLVDK
-559 IISGIE
+559 IIAGVEWAKQLGLAFANFVSPYLGEAYKTVKGWLDIVTDYVKTNAPGWLDKVTDNARAAWGFIKKLGASIKTALGPSIQKIGGYFSSIYGYFTTQLIPGVTSWVDGLLRAEDPLAYISTSLANIRDKAMAAWNSGAISTWASN
-565 VAKKIGTKAQKY
+565 AKK
-577 IAPIANYLYRTGKNL
+577 R
-592 IKTVPMIASAAYK
+592 
-605 FVTKIG
+605 
-611 HALGKRVQPVL
+611 
-622 SKIGDYVSVGYSAI
+622 IGDLWESVKKVFGDIRTRLSQLTVTDI
-636 KTKIL
+636 
-641 PAVKDWLNALY
+641 VKGGLGLTG
-652 NADDPITYISK
+652 I
-663 QVSNLAAKAKT
+663 VVLAQ
-674 LWNSSGISA
+674 L
-683 WAEVIKTRV
+683 V
-692 TEVWNEIKKFSA
+692 
-704 DIKQRLDN
+704 
-712 LSIGDVIKAGFGFA
+712 
-726 GIAVVAQMIGLM
+726 GLL
-738 NGLES
+738 NGLEQ

-756 GFLTDLKKALTSSTA
+756 GFIADLRKALTSTTA
-771 NNVKAYAT
+771 NNVRAFAI
-779 SIALLAASVKLLADI
+779 SIGILAASMKLLSTI
-794 PAGSLWSTVGAI
+794 PEDQL
-806 AVLGGVLGGL
+806 LG
-816 SVAQKFVEGKIAT
+816 
-829 ANSMSAL
+829 
-836 SKSVEGLNKTKD
+836 
-848 QIISVGNT
+848 
-856 LVSVPK
+856 
-862 QIVGVL
+862 IVGVVAGLSAILLAFNAISAKITKNKAGSDTANTVRAAMRPL
-868 ESIARSINLVAI
+868 ESLNEIGKSLVKAVNIVAIGAAVLMLAGAAKTLIGATQDVPWKELAKALVSLVAI
-880 GSAVLLLSFALTNI
+880 MGALA
-894 VKTIQSV
+894 
-901 SWPDLGKA
+901 GA
-909 MLSMVLMMGYLT
+909 
-921 AFSILLSKYAPKLS
+921 SILLSKFAPKLS
-935 KGAIGLVF
+935 SGAISLVM

-948 WLLVGALGTL
+948 WLLVSALGKIIQYGKIDTKL
-958 LKYAQIS
+958 SGA
-965 ITLEQ
+965 TLELIGVLVLLAGIAAIVPKASGFSL
-970 NMVTLLGI
+970 MAVVASLYLLLGI
-978 LAALALFARFIP
+978 FKMV
-990 AKGGIGMLGLVLS
+990 AKEATAIDSAMLNMWKLVGMLAVL
-1003 LYALVGVF
+1003 
-1011 KIIAD
+1011 
-1016 NAGLFSAAWPG
+1016 G
-1027 IWNMLKTITIL
+1027 I
-1038 SVLML
+1038 LMEI
-1043 ALQLVSSKINTYTKQ
+1043 LQLVSSEIGVFTKQ
-1058 KVSWVSLGLGMA
+1058 KVSWIALGVGMLAMVS
-1070 AMAGALLILV
+1070 ALYVLTK
-1080 RVAKLIDKLK
+1080 VAKLVKNLDLSK
-1090 INRETIGK
+1090 NTIRQ
-1098 LGWLVIALSLMTLA
+1098 LSTLVICLSLMAMA
-1112 AGAAAGMGKSIN
+1112 AGAAAKMGGSVG
-1124 AFLGLSVAMAAM
+1124 AFLGLSVALAAM
-1136 VLSLYGLVA
+1136 VLALYGLVA
-1145 LVSIMDSINADKMTK
+1145 LASLMDSIDAEEMKG
-1160 SFVIL
+1160 SFIIL
-1165 GSLMIAMGAF
+1165 GSIMLAMGAF
-1175 LVLAGFGA
+1175 LSLAGFGA
-1183 KLGKG
+1183 HLGKG
-1188 LGLMYLIVEIGVIAA
+1188 LGLAYLVAEIGVIAA
-1203 VVVGLIALSRLCDP
+1203 VVVGLIGLSNLCDT
-1217 DALSQLSSS
+1217 DALSQVSSS
-1226 LEIVGAILS
+1226 LELVGAILS
-1235 GVMLVMAISSVIAKK
+1235 GVMLVMAISSTIAKK
-1250 GGWQGVLYMIG
+1250 GGWQGLLYMTG

-1283 AMDSAI
+1283 ALDSAI

-1314 GTMLAFAGGIAII
+1314 GTMLAFSGGIAII

-1349 GAIKILGSI
+1349 GAIKLLGSI

-1370 IPAVSEFALFGA
+1370 IPAVSEFAFLGA

-1426 PGLKLAGVLALVGIA
+1426 PGLKLAGVLVLVGLG
-1441 GIVLLVGG
+1441 GIVLLAGG

-1454 GALALAGGLAVLS
+1454 GALALAGGIAVLS
-1467 VVVRYAIDTLY
+1467 VAVRSVIDTLY
-1478 LLATAIDWVM
+1478 LLVTAIDWVM
-1488 KAFGKSNG
+1488 KAFRKSNG
-1496 VIDGK
+1496 AIDGK

-1506 AASGRIEAMTAQ
+1506 AASDRIEAMTAQ
-1518 VEELER
+1518 VEGLER
-1524 RANAATSGGDAA
+1524 RAIAATSGGDAA

-1544 AEHKARYEAYNEIVE
+1544 AEHKARYEAYNETIE

-1564 TDDFTNSVENM
+1564 TDKFTNSAENM
-1575 TDTLA
+1575 MDTLA
-1580 NSDVSTTGLMD
+1580 NSDVDTAGFMD
-1591 SVKDMISKGGEGL
+1591 SIKDMISKGGEGL
-1604 KTFLGDFLGEVF
+1604 KTFLGDFLGEAF

-1632 GEIINNPEA
+1632 SEIISNPEA
-1641 IEASIT
+1641 IEASIS
-1647 EMTSGLVNGFK
+1647 EMTSGLVSGFK
-1658 ERIDALTNAGE
+1658 EKTDALINAGE
-1669 SGGAEILK
+1669 SGGTEILK
-1677 GVDSTDYQSSG
+1677 GIDSTDYQSSG
-1688 RYAAEGIAKGLFL
+1688 RYAAEGIAKGLLL

-1709 AAVLGDTVQTVYNSR
+1709 AAVLGDTVQTVYNNH
-1724 MEIMSPSRVMKWSG
+1724 MEIMSPSRIMTWSG

-1776 EVMASGEAAMTFTPV
+1776 DVMASGEAAMTFTPV

>member
-1 MASSI
+1 MARSI

-15 ENKQFEAAAA
+15 ENKQFEAAAS

-30 VNKLDDAFKM
+30 INKLDDAFKM

-48 DLGNATKSVNV
+48 DLGDATKNVNV

-71 RFVAM
+71 RFTAM
-76 EEAARQMVRS
+76 EEAARQMIRS
-86 VTHDIYQQG
+86 VTQDIYQQG
-95 KNLVKGLTIDQV
+95 KSLVKGLTIDQV

-124 MNATGKDLNTVNGY
+124 MNATGKDLDTVNGY

-274 KAFGSFNEMT
+274 KAFGSFNDMT

-298 ASEAYEILAKRYDNV
+298 ASEAYEILAKQYDNV

-419 ATTKTLWRDFFPET
+419 TTTKTLWRDFFPET

-559 IISGIE
+559 IISGVE
-565 VAKKIGTKAQKY
+565 VAKKFGAKKY

-605 FVTKIG
+605 FVVKIG

-652 NADDPITYISK
+652 NADDPITYLSK
-663 QVSNLAAKAKT
+663 QLSKLAAKAKT
-674 LWNSSGISA
+674 LWDSGGISA
-683 WAEVIKTRV
+683 WAGAVKTRV

-712 LSIGDVIKAGFGFA
+712 LSIGDIIKAGFGFA

-779 SIALLAASVKLLADI
+779 AIALLAASVKLLADI

-806 AVLGGVLGGL
+806 TVLGGVLGAL
-816 SVAQKFVEGKIAT
+816 SVAQKFAEGKIAT

-836 SKSVEGLNKTKD
+836 SKSVDGLNKTKD
-848 QIISVGNT
+848 QIIGVGNS

-862 QIVGVL
+862 QMVGVL
-868 ESIARSINLVAI
+868 ESIARSINLIAMS
-880 GSAVLLLSFALTNI
+880 SALLLLSFALTNI
-894 VKTIQSV
+894 VKTVQSV

-909 MLSMVLMMGYLT
+909 MLAMVLMMGYLAT
-921 AFSILLSKYAPKLS
+921 FSILLGKYAPKLS

-1016 NAGLFSAAWPG
+1016 NAGLFAAAWPG
-1027 IWNMLKTITIL
+1027 LWNMLKTITIL

-1043 ALQLVSSKINTYTKQ
+1043 ALQLVSSEINTYTKQ
-1058 KVSWVSLGLGMA
+1058 KASWVTLGLGMA

-1080 RVAKLIDKLK
+1080 RVANLIDKLK
-1090 INRETIGK
+1090 IDKEIIGK
-1098 LGWLVIALSLMTLA
+1098 LGWLAIALSLMTLA
-1112 AGAAAGMGKSIN
+1112 AGAAARMGKSIN
-1124 AFLGLSVAMAAM
+1124 AFLGLSVALAAM

-1145 LVSIMDSINADKMTK
+1145 LASIMDSINADEMTK

-1165 GSLMIAMGAF
+1165 GSLMLAMGAF
-1175 LVLAGFGA
+1175 LVLAGFGS
-1183 KLGKG
+1183 KLGKS
-1188 LGLMYLIVEIGVIAA
+1188 LGLAYLVVEIGVIAS
-1203 VVVGLIALSRLCDP
+1203 VVVGLVALSRLCDP
-1217 DALSQLSSS
+1217 DALSQVSSS

-1235 GVMLVMAISSVIAKK
+1235 GVMLVMAISSAIAKK
-1250 GGWQGVLYMIG
+1250 GGWQGILYMTG
-1261 MLVPLAGVVAA
+1261 MLVPLAGVIAA
-1272 LVVMKNMGLDS
+1272 LVVMKNMDLNS
-1283 AMDSAI
+1283 ALESAL

-1314 GTMLAFAGGIAII
+1314 GTMLAFSGGIAII

-1349 GAIKILGSI
+1349 GAIKLLGSI

-1370 IPAVSEFALFGA
+1370 IPAVSEFAFLGA

-1416 LAEKINSIIG
+1416 LAEKINSIVG
-1426 PGLKLAGVLALVGIA
+1426 PGLKLAGVLALVGLA
-1441 GIVLLVGG
+1441 GIALLAGG

-1454 GALALAGGLAVLS
+1454 GALALAGGIAVLS
-1467 VVVRYAIDTLY
+1467 VAVRFAIDTLY
-1478 LLATAIDWVM
+1478 LLVTAIDWVM

-1496 VIDGK
+1496 AIDGK

-1506 AASGRIEAMTAQ
+1506 AASDRIEAMTAQ

-1524 RANAATSGGDAA
+1524 RSNAATSGGDAA
-1536 LADTSAAT
+1536 LADTSAAA
-1544 AEHKARYEAYNEIVE
+1544 AEHKARYEAYNETIE

-1564 TDDFTNSVENM
+1564 TDNFTNSVENM

-1580 NSDVSTTGLMD
+1580 NSDVDTAGFMD
-1591 SVKDMISKGGEGL
+1591 SIKDMISKGGEGL
-1604 KTFLGDFLGEVF
+1604 KTFLGDFLGEAF

-1632 GEIINNPEA
+1632 SEIINNPDA
-1641 IEASIT
+1641 IEASVS

-1658 ERIDALTNAGE
+1658 EKTDALTNAGE

-1677 GVDSTDYQSSG
+1677 GMDSTDYQSSG
-1688 RYAAEGIAKGLFL
+1688 RYAAEGIAKGLLL

-1709 AAVLGDTVQTVYNSR
+1709 AAVLGDTVQTVYNNH
-1724 MEIMSPSRVMKWSG
+1724 MEIMSPSRVMRWSG

>member
-48 DLGNATKSVNV
+48 DLGDATKSVNV
-59 EGLLNSANKIRV
+59 EGLLNSANKVRV
-71 RFVAM
+71 QFVAM
-76 EEAARQMVRS
+76 EEAARQLIRS
-86 VTHDIYQQG
+86 VTQDIYQQG
-95 KNLVKGLTIDQV
+95 KALVKGLTIDPIQA
-107 TSGWNKYT
+107 GWTKYS
-115 EKLSAVTTL
+115 EKLSSVQTL
-124 MNATGKDLNTVNGY
+124 MNATGKDIDTINTY
-138 FDRLMWFSDE
+138 LDRLMWFSDE
-148 TSYSFT
+148 TSYGFT
-154 EMGNALQT
+154 DMTSALAQMT
-162 MVSAGGDVEDIIP
+162 ASGGDVEKLIP
-175 LVQGVANATAFA
+175 MIQGIANATAFA
-187 GKGANEFSRVM
+187 GKGAAEFSRVM
-198 YNINQAYSKGF
+198 YNLNQSYSAGY
-209 LTTEDWSSVAL
+209 LSLMDWKSVEL
-220 AGVNSKALIQS
+220 AGASSKELKNI
-231 LIDAGKATGV
+231 LIDTAKQVGT

-246 KTAKNTL
+246 KTAAGTL
-253 VDITNFASTLS
+253 VDISTFSSTLAD
-264 EKWINKDVMA
+264 KWATTEVME
-274 KAFGSFNEMT
+274 KAFGYFNEMT
-284 QKAYEMVQAGEVET
+284 EMAYKMVQSGQVET
-298 ASEAYEILAKRYDNV
+298 ASEAYEILASKYDTV
-313 ALKAAM
+313 SLRAAK
-319 AAQES
+319 AAQEA
-324 KSLKDSI
+324 KSFSETI
-331 DATKDAVATQWMQT
+331 EATKDAVSTNWMQT

-352 KEQAVSLWTSVTQ
+352 KVEATKLWTAVTQ
-365 ELWEIFASGAVARN
+365 ELWEIFASGGARRN
-379 KVLKDWAQGTATTI
+379 EILAEWAQGTATTI

-419 ATTKTLWRDFFPET
+419 TTTKTLWRDFFPAT

-464 GLREILADIK
+464 GLREVLADIK
-474 PSGNDLN
+474 LSGNDLN
-481 NLNTAFHGL
+481 SLNTAFHGL
-490 MDILGMG
+490 MDILGLG

-546 DAFSNGLSRLVDT
+546 DAFSSGLSWLVDK
-559 IISGIE
+559 IIAGVEWAKQLGLAFANFVSPYLGKAYQTVKGWLDIVTDYVKTNAPGWLDKVADNARVAWGFIKKLGASIKTALGPSIQRIGGYFTTQLIPGVTSWVDGLLRAEDPLAYISTSLANIRDKAVAAWNSGAISSWASN
-565 VAKKIGTKAQKY
+565 AKK
-577 IAPIANYLYRTGKNL
+577 R
-592 IKTVPMIASAAYK
+592 
-605 FVTKIG
+605 
-611 HALGKRVQPVL
+611 
-622 SKIGDYVSVGYSAI
+622 IGDLWESVKKVFGDIRTRLSQLTVTDIAKGGLGLTGI
-636 KTKIL
+636 
-641 PAVKDWLNALY
+641 V
-652 NADDPITYISK
+652 
-663 QVSNLAAKAKT
+663 VLAQ
-674 LWNSSGISA
+674 L
-683 WAEVIKTRV
+683 V
-692 TEVWNEIKKFSA
+692 
-704 DIKQRLDN
+704 
-712 LSIGDVIKAGFGFA
+712 
-726 GIAVVAQMIGLM
+726 GLL
-738 NGLES
+738 NGLEQ

-756 GFLTDLKKALTSSTA
+756 GFISDLRKTLTSTTA
-771 NNVKAYAT
+771 NNVRAFAV
-779 SIALLAASVKLLADI
+779 SIGILAASMKLLSTI
-794 PAGSLWSTVGAI
+794 PEDQL
-806 AVLGGVLGGL
+806 LG
-816 SVAQKFVEGKIAT
+816 
-829 ANSMSAL
+829 
-836 SKSVEGLNKTKD
+836 
-848 QIISVGNT
+848 
-856 LVSVPK
+856 
-862 QIVGVL
+862 IVGVVAGLSAILLAFNAISAKIAKNKAGSDTANTVRAAMRPL
-868 ESIARSINLVAI
+868 ESLNEIGKSLVKAVNIVAIGAAVLMLAGAAKTLIGVTQDVPWKELAKALVSLVAI
-880 GSAVLLLSFALTNI
+880 MGALA
-894 VKTIQSV
+894 
-901 SWPDLGKA
+901 GA
-909 MLSMVLMMGYLT
+909 
-921 AFSILLSKYAPKLS
+921 SILLSKFAPKLS
-935 KGAIGLVF
+935 SGAISLVM

-948 WLLVGALGTL
+948 WLLVSALGKIIQYGKIDTKL
-958 LKYAQIS
+958 SGA
-965 ITLEQ
+965 TLELIGVLVLLAGIAAIVPKASGFSL
-970 NMVTLLGI
+970 MAVVASLYLLLGI
-978 LAALALFARFIP
+978 FKMV
-990 AKGGIGMLGLVLS
+990 AKEATAIDSAMLNMWKLVGMLAVL
-1003 LYALVGVF
+1003 
-1011 KIIAD
+1011 
-1016 NAGLFSAAWPG
+1016 G
-1027 IWNMLKTITIL
+1027 I
-1038 SVLML
+1038 LMEI
-1043 ALQLVSSKINTYTKQ
+1043 LQLVSGEIGVFTKQ
-1058 KVSWVSLGLGMA
+1058 KVSWIALGVGMLAMVS
-1070 AMAGALLILV
+1070 ALYVLTK
-1080 RVAKLIDKLK
+1080 VAKLVKNLDLSK
-1090 INRETIGK
+1090 NTIRQ
-1098 LGWLVIALSLMTLA
+1098 LSTLVICLSLMAMA
-1112 AGAAAGMGKSIN
+1112 AGAAAKMGGSVG
-1124 AFLGLSVAMAAM
+1124 AFLGLSVALAAM
-1136 VLSLYGLVA
+1136 VLALYGLVA
-1145 LVSIMDSINADKMTK
+1145 LASLMDSINADEMTK

-1175 LVLAGFGA
+1175 LALAGLGA
-1183 KLGKG
+1183 HLGKG
-1188 LGLMYLIVEIGVIAA
+1188 LGLAYLVVEIGVIASI
-1203 VVVGLIALSRLCDP
+1203 VVGLIALSNLCDP
-1217 DALSQLSSS
+1217 TALSEVSTS

-1250 GGWQGVLYMIG
+1250 GSWQGLLYMTG

-1283 AMDSAI
+1283 ALDSAI

-1314 GTMLAFAGGIAII
+1314 GTMLAFAGGIALIS
-1327 AGAMWVFTKAIGNIS
+1327 GAMWVFTKAIGNIS

-1349 GAIKILGSI
+1349 GAIKLLGNI
-1358 FGVLAVVMAVFS
+1358 FGVLAVVMAIFS
-1370 IPAVSEFALFGA
+1370 IPAVSEFALLGA

-1416 LAEKINSIIG
+1416 LSEKINSIVG

-1441 GIVLLVGG
+1441 SVALLVGG

-1454 GALALAGGLAVLS
+1454 GALALAGGIAVLS
-1467 VVVRYAIDTLY
+1467 VAVRFAIDTLY
-1478 LLATAIDWVM
+1478 LLAAAIDWVM
-1488 KAFGKSNG
+1488 KAIGKSNG
-1496 VIDGK
+1496 AIDGK

-1506 AASGRIEAMTAQ
+1506 AASDRIEAMTAQ
-1518 VEELER
+1518 VEGLER
-1524 RANAATSGGDAA
+1524 RAQAATSGGDAA

-1544 AEHKARYEAYNEIVE
+1544 AEHKARYEAYNETID

-1564 TDDFTNSVENM
+1564 TDKFT
-1575 TDTLA
+1575 
-1580 NSDVSTTGLMD
+1580 D
-1591 SVKDMISKGGEGL
+1591 SVGNMMETMANADVDSAGFMDGIKDMISKGGEGL
-1604 KTFLGDFLGEVF
+1604 KTFLGDFLGEAF

-1622 GIKDLFGGKL
+1622 GLQDLFGGKL

-1641 IEASIT
+1641 IKESIS
-1647 EMTSGLVNGFK
+1647 EMTSGLVSGFEEK
-1658 ERIDALTNAGE
+1658 ISALTNAGE
-1669 SGGAEILK
+1669 SGGAEILN
-1677 GVDSTDYQSSG
+1677 GMESTDYESSG

-1709 AAVLGDTVQTVYNSR
+1709 AAVLGDTVKNTYNNR
-1724 MEIMSPSRVMKWSG
+1724 IEIASPSKVMMWSG

-1776 EVMASGEAAMTFTPV
+1776 DVMASGEAAMTFTPV

>member
-48 DLGNATKSVNV
+48 DLGDATKSVNV
-59 EGLLNSANKIRV
+59 EGLLNSANKV
-71 RFVAM
+71 LVQFVAM
-76 EEAARQMVRS
+76 EEAARQLIRS

-95 KNLVKGLTIDQV
+95 KSMVKSLTIDQV

-175 LVQGVANATAFA
+175 LIQGVANATAFA

-198 YNINQAYSKGF
+198 YNLNQAYSKGY

-231 LIDAGKATGV
+231 LIDAGKATGA

-253 VDITNFASTLS
+253 VDITNFTSTLS
-264 EKWINKDVMA
+264 EKWINTDVMA

-298 ASEAYEILAKRYDNV
+298 ASEAYEILAKQYDNV
-313 ALKAAM
+313 ALKAAK

-324 KSLKDSI
+324 KSFKDSI

-379 KVLKDWAQGTATTI
+379 KVLKEWAQGTATTI

-419 ATTKTLWRDFFPET
+419 TTTKTLWRDFFPET

-481 NLNTAFHGL
+481 SLNTAFHGL

-546 DAFSNGLSRLVDT
+546 DAFSSGLSWLVDKIIAGVEWAKQLGLAFANFVSPYLGDAYQTVKGWLDIVTDYVKTNAPGWLNKVADNARAAWGFIKKLGTSIKTALGPSIQKIGGYFSSIYGYFSTQLIPGVTSWVDGLLRAEDPLAYISTSLANIRDKAVAAWNSGT
-559 IISGIE
+559 ISTWASN
-565 VAKKIGTKAQKY
+565 AKK
-577 IAPIANYLYRTGKNL
+577 R
-592 IKTVPMIASAAYK
+592 
-605 FVTKIG
+605 
-611 HALGKRVQPVL
+611 
-622 SKIGDYVSVGYSAI
+622 IGDLWESV
-636 KTKIL
+636 KKIFGDIRTRL
-641 PAVKDWLNALY
+641 SQLTVTDIAKGGLGLTGIV
-652 NADDPITYISK
+652 
-663 QVSNLAAKAKT
+663 VLAQ
-674 LWNSSGISA
+674 L
-683 WAEVIKTRV
+683 V
-692 TEVWNEIKKFSA
+692 
-704 DIKQRLDN
+704 
-712 LSIGDVIKAGFGFA
+712 
-726 GIAVVAQMIGLM
+726 GLL
-738 NGLES
+738 NGLEQ

-756 GFLTDLKKALTSSTA
+756 GFIADLRKTLTSTTA
-771 NNVKAYAT
+771 NNVRAFAI
-779 SIALLAASVKLLADI
+779 SIGILAASMKLLSTI
-794 PAGSLWSTVGAI
+794 P
-806 AVLGGVLGGL
+806 
-816 SVAQKFVEGKIAT
+816 
-829 ANSMSAL
+829 
-836 SKSVEGLNKTKD
+836 KD
-848 QIISVGNT
+848 QLLG
-856 LVSVPK
+856 
-862 QIVGVL
+862 IVGVIAGLSAILLAFSAISAKIAKNKAGSDTANTVRAAMRPL
-868 ESIARSINLVAI
+868 ESLNEIGKSLVKAVNIVAI
-880 GSAVLLLSFALTNI
+880 GAAVLMLAGAAKTLIGATNDVPWKELAKAL
-894 VKTIQSV
+894 V
-901 SWPDLGKA
+901 SLIA
-909 MLSMVLMMGYLT
+909 IMGAL
-921 AFSILLSKYAPKLS
+921 AGASILLSKFAPKLS
-935 KGAIGLVF
+935 SGAISLVM

-948 WLLVGALGTL
+948 WLLVSALGKIIQYGKIDTKL
-958 LKYAQIS
+958 SGA
-965 ITLEQ
+965 TLELIGVLVLLAGIAAIVPKASGFSL
-970 NMVTLLGI
+970 MAVVASLYLLLGI
-978 LAALALFARFIP
+978 FKMV
-990 AKGGIGMLGLVLS
+990 AKEATAIDSAMLNMWKLVGMLAVL
-1003 LYALVGVF
+1003 
-1011 KIIAD
+1011 
-1016 NAGLFSAAWPG
+1016 G
-1027 IWNMLKTITIL
+1027 I
-1038 SVLML
+1038 LMEI
-1043 ALQLVSSKINTYTKQ
+1043 LQLVSSEIGVFTKQ
-1058 KVSWVSLGLGMA
+1058 KVSWIALGVGMLAMVS
-1070 AMAGALLILV
+1070 ALYVLTN
-1080 RVAKLIDKLK
+1080 VAKLVKNLDLSK
-1090 INRETIGK
+1090 NTIRQ
-1098 LGWLVIALSLMTLA
+1098 LSTLVICLSLMAMA
-1112 AGAAAGMGKSIN
+1112 AGAAAKMGGSIG
-1124 AFLGLSVAMAAM
+1124 AFLGLSVALAAM
-1136 VLSLYGLVA
+1136 VLALYGLVA
-1145 LVSIMDSINADKMTK
+1145 LASLMDSINADEMTK

-1175 LVLAGFGA
+1175 LALAGLGA
-1183 KLGKG
+1183 HLGKG
-1188 LGLMYLIVEIGVIAA
+1188 LGLAYLVVEIGVIASI
-1203 VVVGLIALSRLCDP
+1203 VVGLIALSNLCDP
-1217 DALSQLSSS
+1217 AALSQVSSS

-1250 GGWQGVLYMIG
+1250 GSWQGLLYMTG

-1283 AMDSAI
+1283 ALDSAI

-1314 GTMLAFAGGIAII
+1314 GTMLAFAGGIALIS
-1327 AGAMWVFTKAIGNIS
+1327 GAMWVFTKAIGNIS

-1349 GAIKILGSI
+1349 GAIKLLGSI

-1370 IPAVSEFALFGA
+1370 IPAVSEFALLGA

-1416 LAEKINSIIG
+1416 LAEKINSIVG
-1426 PGLKLAGVLALVGIA
+1426 PGLKLAGVLVLVGIA
-1441 GIVLLVGG
+1441 GVALLVGG
-1449 LLGAV
+1449 LIGAV
-1454 GALALAGGLAVLS
+1454 GALALAGGIAVLS
-1467 VVVRYAIDTLY
+1467 AAVRFAIDTLY
-1478 LLATAIDWVM
+1478 LLAAAIDWVM
-1488 KAFGKSNG
+1488 KALGKSNG
-1496 VIDGK
+1496 AIDGK

-1506 AASGRIEAMTAQ
+1506 AASDRIVAMTAQ
-1518 VEELER
+1518 VEGLER
-1524 RANAATSGGDAA
+1524 RAQAATSSGDGA

-1544 AEHKARYEAYNEIVE
+1544 AEHKARYEAYNETIE

-1564 TDDFTNSVENM
+1564 TDNFTNSVENM
-1575 TDTLA
+1575 TETMA
-1580 NSDVSTTGLMD
+1580 NADVDSAGFMD
-1591 SVKDMISKGGEGL
+1591 GIKDMISKGGEGL
-1604 KTFLGDFLGEVF
+1604 KTFLGDFIGEAF

-1622 GIKDLFGGKL
+1622 GLQDLFGGKL

-1641 IEASIT
+1641 IKESIS
-1647 EMTSGLVNGFK
+1647 EMTSGLVSGFEEK
-1658 ERIDALTNAGE
+1658 ISALTNAGE

-1677 GVDSTDYQSSG
+1677 GMDSTDYQSSG
-1688 RYAAEGIAKGLFL
+1688 RYAAEGIAKGLLL

-1709 AAVLGDTVQTVYNSR
+1709 AAVLGDTVQTVYNTK
-1724 MEIMSPSRVMKWSG
+1724 MVIESPSKVMRWSG

-1776 EVMASGEAAMTFTPV
+1776 DVMASGEAAMTFTPV

>member
-1 MASSI
+1 MARSI

-48 DLGNATKSVNV
+48 NLGDATKSVNV

-71 RFVAM
+71 RFTAM
-76 EEAARQMVRS
+76 EEAARQMIRS
-86 VTHDIYQQG
+86 VTQDIYQQG
-95 KNLVKGLTIDQV
+95 KALVKGLTIDPIQA
-107 TSGWNKYT
+107 GWTKYS
-115 EKLSAVTTL
+115 EKLSSVQTL
-124 MNATGKDLNTVNGY
+124 MNATGKDIDTINTY
-138 FDRLMWFSDE
+138 LDRLMWFSDE
-148 TSYSFT
+148 TSYGFT
-154 EMGNALQT
+154 DMTSALAQMT
-162 MVSAGGDVEDIIP
+162 ASGGDVEKLIP
-175 LVQGVANATAFA
+175 MIQGIANATAFA
-187 GKGANEFSRVM
+187 GKGAAEFSRVM
-198 YNINQAYSKGF
+198 YNLNQSYSAGY
-209 LTTEDWSSVAL
+209 LSLMDWKSVEL
-220 AGVNSKALIQS
+220 AGASSKELKNI
-231 LIDAGKATGV
+231 LIDTAKQVGT

-246 KTAKNTL
+246 KTAAGTL
-253 VDITNFASTLS
+253 VDISTFSSTLAD
-264 EKWINKDVMA
+264 KWATTEVME
-274 KAFGSFNEMT
+274 KAFGYFNEMT
-284 QKAYEMVQAGEVET
+284 EMAYNMVQSGQVET
-298 ASEAYEILAKRYDNV
+298 ASEAYEILASNYDTV
-313 ALKAAM
+313 SLRAAK
-319 AAQES
+319 AAQEA
-324 KSLKDSI
+324 KSFSETI
-331 DATKDAVATQWMQT
+331 EATKDAVSTNWMQT

-352 KEQAVSLWTSVTQ
+352 KVEATKLWTAVTQ
-365 ELWEIFASGAVARN
+365 ELWEIFAAGGARRN
-379 KVLKDWAQGTATTI
+379 EVLSEWAQGTATTI

-559 IISGIE
+559 IISGVE
-565 VAKKIGTKAQKY
+565 VAKNFGTKAKKY
-577 IAPIANYLYRTGKNL
+577 IAPIANYLYRTGKTL
-592 IKTVPMIASAAYK
+592 IKTIPTIASAAYK
-605 FVTKIG
+605 FVVKIG

-663 QVSNLAAKAKT
+663 QVSKLAAKAKT
-674 LWNSSGISA
+674 LWDSSGISA
-683 WAEVIKTRV
+683 WAVAVKTRV
-692 TEVWNEIKKFSA
+692 SEVWNEIKKFSA
-704 DIKQRLDN
+704 DIKQRLEN
-712 LSIGDVIKAGFGFA
+712 LSIGDIIKAGFGFA

-779 SIALLAASVKLLADI
+779 AIALLAASVKLLADI
-794 PAGSLWSTVGAI
+794 PPGSLWSTVGAI
-806 AVLGGVLGGL
+806 TVLGGVLGGL
-816 SVAQKFVEGKIAT
+816 SVAQKFAEGKIAT

-848 QIISVGNT
+848 QIIGVGNS

-862 QIVGVL
+862 QMVGVL
-868 ESIARSINLVAI
+868 ESIARSINLIAM
-880 GSAVLLLSFALTNI
+880 GSALLLLSFALTNI
-894 VKTIQSV
+894 VKTVQSV

-909 MLSMVLMMGYLT
+909 MLAMVLMMGYLAT
-921 AFSILLSKYAPKLS
+921 FSILLGKYAPKLS

-1016 NAGLFSAAWPG
+1016 NAGLFAAAWPG
-1027 IWNMLKTITIL
+1027 LWNMLKTITIL

-1043 ALQLVSSKINTYTKQ
+1043 ALQLVSSEINTYTKQ
-1058 KVSWVSLGLGMA
+1058 KASWVSLGLGMA

-1080 RVAKLIDKLK
+1080 RVANLIDKLK
-1090 INRETIGK
+1090 IDKEIIGK
-1098 LGWLVIALSLMTLA
+1098 LGWLAIALSLMTLA
-1112 AGAAAGMGKSIN
+1112 AGAAARMGKSIN
-1124 AFLGLSVAMAAM
+1124 AFLGLSVALAAM

-1145 LVSIMDSINADKMTK
+1145 LASIMDSINADEMTK

-1165 GSLMIAMGAF
+1165 GSLMLAMGAF

-1183 KLGKG
+1183 KIGKG
-1188 LGLMYLIVEIGVIAA
+1188 LGLAYLVVEIGVIAS
-1203 VVVGLIALSRLCDP
+1203 VVVGLVALSRLCDP
-1217 DALSQLSSS
+1217 DALSQVSSS

-1235 GVMLVMAISSVIAKK
+1235 GVMLVMAISSAIAKK
-1250 GGWQGVLYMIG
+1250 GGWQGILYMTG

-1283 AMDSAI
+1283 ALESAL

-1308 GATLNI
+1308 GSTLNI
-1314 GTMLAFAGGIAII
+1314 GTMLAFSGGIAII

-1349 GAIKILGSI
+1349 GAIKLLGSI

-1370 IPAVSEFALFGA
+1370 IPAVSEFAFLGA

-1416 LAEKINSIIG
+1416 LAEKINSIVG
-1426 PGLKLAGVLALVGIA
+1426 PGLKLAGVLALVGLA
-1441 GIVLLVGG
+1441 GIALLAGG

-1454 GALALAGGLAVLS
+1454 GALALAGGISVLS
-1467 VVVRYAIDTLY
+1467 VAVRFAIDTLY
-1478 LLATAIDWVM
+1478 LLVTAIDWVM

-1496 VIDGK
+1496 AIDGK

-1506 AASGRIEAMTAQ
+1506 AASDRIEAMTAQ

-1536 LADTSAAT
+1536 LADTSAAA
-1544 AEHKARYEAYNEIVE
+1544 AEHKARYEAYNETIE

-1564 TDDFTNSVENM
+1564 TDNFTNSVENM

-1580 NSDVSTTGLMD
+1580 NSDVDTAGFMD
-1591 SVKDMISKGGEGL
+1591 SIKDMISKGGEGL
-1604 KTFLGDFLGEVF
+1604 KTFLGDFLGEAF

-1632 GEIINNPEA
+1632 SEIINNPEA
-1641 IEASIT
+1641 IEASVS
-1647 EMTSGLVNGFK
+1647 EMTSGLVSGFK
-1658 ERIDALTNAGE
+1658 EKTDALTNAGE
-1669 SGGAEILK
+1669 SGGTEILK
-1677 GVDSTDYQSSG
+1677 GMDSTDYQSSG
-1688 RYAAEGIAKGLFL
+1688 RYAAEGIAKGLLL

-1709 AAVLGDTVQTVYNSR
+1709 AAVLGDTVKNAYNNR
-1724 MEIMSPSRVMKWSG
+1724 IEIASPSKVMMWSG

-1754 AIKSAASQMSMAAVE
+1754 AIKSAASKMSMAAVE

-1776 EVMASGEAAMTFTPV
+1776 DVMASGEAAMTFTPV

-1829 LNSMRAQIT
+1829 LNLMRAQIT

>member
-48 DLGNATKSVNV
+48 DLGDATKSVNV
-59 EGLLNSANKIRV
+59 EGLLNSANKVRV
-71 RFVAM
+71 QFVAM
-76 EEAARQMVRS
+76 EEAARQLIRS
-86 VTHDIYQQG
+86 VTQDIYQQG
-95 KNLVKGLTIDQV
+95 KALVKGLTIDPIQA
-107 TSGWNKYT
+107 GWTKYS
-115 EKLSAVTTL
+115 EKLSSVQTL
-124 MNATGKDLNTVNGY
+124 MNATGKDIDTINTY
-138 FDRLMWFSDE
+138 LDRLMWFSDE
-148 TSYSFT
+148 TSYGFT
-154 EMGNALQT
+154 DMTSALAQMT
-162 MVSAGGDVEDIIP
+162 ASGGDVEKLIP
-175 LVQGVANATAFA
+175 MIQGIANATAFA
-187 GKGANEFSRVM
+187 GKGAAEFSRVM
-198 YNINQAYSKGF
+198 YNLNQSYSAGY
-209 LTTEDWSSVAL
+209 LSLMDWKSVEL
-220 AGVNSKALIQS
+220 AGASSKELKNI
-231 LIDAGKATGV
+231 LIDTAKQVGT

-246 KTAKNTL
+246 KTAAGTL
-253 VDITNFASTLS
+253 VDISTFSSTLAD
-264 EKWINKDVMA
+264 KWATTEVME
-274 KAFGSFNEMT
+274 KAFGYFNEMT
-284 QKAYEMVQAGEVET
+284 EMAYEMVQSGQVET
-298 ASEAYEILAKRYDNV
+298 ASEAYEILASKYDTV
-313 ALKAAM
+313 SLRAAK
-319 AAQES
+319 AAQEA
-324 KSLKDSI
+324 KSFSETI
-331 DATKDAVATQWMQT
+331 AATKDAVSTNWMQT

-352 KEQAVSLWTSVTQ
+352 KVEATKLWTAVTQ
-365 ELWEIFASGAVARN
+365 ELWEIFAAGGARRN
-379 KVLKDWAQGTATTI
+379 EVLAEWAQGTATTI

-419 ATTKTLWRDFFPET
+419 TTTKTLLRDFFPAT

-481 NLNTAFHGL
+481 SLNTAFHGL

-534 GMSGFRGYESVF
+534 GMSGFRGYESIF
-546 DAFSNGLSRLVDT
+546 DAFSSGLSWLVDK
-559 IISGIE
+559 IIAGVEWAKQLGLAFANFVSPYLGEAYQTVKSWLDIVTDYVKTNAPGWLNKVADNARVAWGFIKKLGASIKTALGPSIERIGGYFSSIYGYFTTQLIPGVTSWVDGLLRAEDPLAYISTSLANIRDKAVAAWNSGAISTWASN
-565 VAKKIGTKAQKY
+565 AKK
-577 IAPIANYLYRTGKNL
+577 R
-592 IKTVPMIASAAYK
+592 
-605 FVTKIG
+605 
-611 HALGKRVQPVL
+611 
-622 SKIGDYVSVGYSAI
+622 IGDLWESVKKVFGDIRTRLSQLTVTDIAKGGLGLTGI
-636 KTKIL
+636 
-641 PAVKDWLNALY
+641 V
-652 NADDPITYISK
+652 
-663 QVSNLAAKAKT
+663 VLAQ
-674 LWNSSGISA
+674 L
-683 WAEVIKTRV
+683 V
-692 TEVWNEIKKFSA
+692 
-704 DIKQRLDN
+704 
-712 LSIGDVIKAGFGFA
+712 
-726 GIAVVAQMIGLM
+726 GLL
-738 NGLES
+738 NGLEQ

-756 GFLTDLKKALTSSTA
+756 GFIADLRKTLTSTTA
-771 NNVKAYAT
+771 NNVRAFAV
-779 SIALLAASVKLLADI
+779 SIGILAASMKLLSTI
-794 PAGSLWSTVGAI
+794 PEDQL
-806 AVLGGVLGGL
+806 LG
-816 SVAQKFVEGKIAT
+816 
-829 ANSMSAL
+829 
-836 SKSVEGLNKTKD
+836 
-848 QIISVGNT
+848 
-856 LVSVPK
+856 
-862 QIVGVL
+862 IVGVVAGL
-868 ESIARSINLVAI
+868 SAILLAFNAISAKVAKNKAGSDTTNTVRAAMRPFESLNEIGKSLVKAVNIVAIGAAVLMLAGAAKTLIGATQDVPWKELAKALVSLVAI
-880 GSAVLLLSFALTNI
+880 MGALA
-894 VKTIQSV
+894 
-901 SWPDLGKA
+901 GA
-909 MLSMVLMMGYLT
+909 
-921 AFSILLSKYAPKLS
+921 SILLSKFAPKLS
-935 KGAIGLVF
+935 SGAISLVM

-948 WLLVGALGTL
+948 WLLVSALGKIIQYGKIDTKL
-958 LKYAQIS
+958 SGA
-965 ITLEQ
+965 TLELIGVLVLLAGIAAIVPKASGFSL
-970 NMVTLLGI
+970 MAVVASLYLLLGI
-978 LAALALFARFIP
+978 FKMV
-990 AKGGIGMLGLVLS
+990 AKEATAIDSAMLNMWKLVGMLAVL
-1003 LYALVGVF
+1003 G
-1011 KIIAD
+1011 
-1016 NAGLFSAAWPG
+1016 
-1027 IWNMLKTITIL
+1027 
-1038 SVLML
+1038 VLMEI
-1043 ALQLVSSKINTYTKQ
+1043 LQLVSSEIGVFTKQ
-1058 KVSWVSLGLGMA
+1058 KVSWIALGVGMLAMVS
-1070 AMAGALLILV
+1070 ALYVLTK
-1080 RVAKLIDKLK
+1080 VAKLVKNLDLSK
-1090 INRETIGK
+1090 NTIRQ
-1098 LGWLVIALSLMTLA
+1098 LSTLVICLSLMAMA
-1112 AGAAAGMGKSIN
+1112 AGAAAKMGGSVG
-1124 AFLGLSVAMAAM
+1124 AFLGLSVALAAM
-1136 VLSLYGLVA
+1136 VLALYGLVA
-1145 LVSIMDSINADKMTK
+1145 LASLMDSINADEMTK

-1175 LVLAGFGA
+1175 LALAGLGA
-1183 KLGKG
+1183 HLGKG
-1188 LGLMYLIVEIGVIAA
+1188 LGLAYLVVEIGVIASI
-1203 VVVGLIALSRLCDP
+1203 VVGLIALSNLCDP
-1217 DALSQLSSS
+1217 TALSEVSTS

-1250 GGWQGVLYMIG
+1250 GSWQGLLYMTG

-1283 AMDSAI
+1283 ALDSAI

-1314 GTMLAFAGGIAII
+1314 GTMLAFAGGIALIS
-1327 AGAMWVFTKAIGNIS
+1327 GAMWVFTKAIGNIS

-1349 GAIKILGSI
+1349 GAIKLLGSI

-1370 IPAVSEFALFGA
+1370 IPAVSEFALLGA

-1416 LAEKINSIIG
+1416 LAEKINSIVG

-1441 GIVLLVGG
+1441 GVALLVGG
-1449 LLGAV
+1449 LVGAV
-1454 GALALAGGLAVLS
+1454 GALALAGGIAVLS
-1467 VVVRYAIDTLY
+1467 VAVRFAIDTLY
-1478 LLATAIDWVM
+1478 SLITAIDWVM
-1488 KAFGKSNG
+1488 KALGKSNG
-1496 VIDGK
+1496 AIDGK

-1506 AASGRIEAMTAQ
+1506 AASDRIEAMTAQ
-1518 VEELER
+1518 VEGLER
-1524 RANAATSGGDAA
+1524 RAQAATSGGDAA

-1544 AEHKARYEAYNEIVE
+1544 AEHKARYEAYNETIG

-1564 TDDFTNSVENM
+1564 TDNFTNSIENM
-1575 TDTLA
+1575 TETMA
-1580 NSDVSTTGLMD
+1580 NADVDSAGFMD
-1591 SVKDMISKGGEGL
+1591 GIKDMISKGGEGL
-1604 KTFLGDFLGEVF
+1604 KTFLGDFISEAF

-1622 GIKDLFGGKL
+1622 GLQDLFGGKL

-1641 IEASIT
+1641 IKESIS
-1647 EMTSGLVNGFK
+1647 EMTSGLVSGFEEK
-1658 ERIDALTNAGE
+1658 ISALTNAGE

-1677 GVDSTDYQSSG
+1677 GMDSTDYQSSG
-1688 RYAAEGIAKGLFL
+1688 RYAAEGIAKGLLL

-1709 AAVLGDTVQTVYNSR
+1709 AAVLGDTVQTVYNNK
-1724 MEIMSPSRVMKWSG
+1724 MVIESPSKVMRWSG

-1754 AIKSAASQMSMAAVE
+1754 AIRSAASQMSMAAVE

-1776 EVMASGEAAMTFTPV
+1776 DVMASGEAAMTFTPV

>member
-1 MASSI
+1 MI
-6 DNRVAQLTL
+6 
-15 ENKQFEAAAA
+15 
-25 QSLKT
+25 
-30 VNKLDDAFKM
+30 
-40 ADGVKGMK
+40 
-48 DLGNATKSVNV
+48 
-59 EGLLNSANKIRV
+59 
-71 RFVAM
+71 
-76 EEAARQMVRS
+76 
-86 VTHDIYQQG
+86 QG
-95 KNLVKGLTIDQV
+95 I
-107 TSGWNKYT
+107 
-115 EKLSAVTTL
+115 
-124 MNATGKDLNTVNGY
+124 
-138 FDRLMWFSDE
+138 
-148 TSYSFT
+148 
-154 EMGNALQT
+154 
-162 MVSAGGDVEDIIP
+162 
-175 LVQGVANATAFA
+175 ANATAFA
-187 GKGANEFSRVM
+187 GKGATEFRRVM
-198 YNINQAYSKGF
+198 YNLNQSYSAGY
-209 LTTEDWSSVAL
+209 LSLMDWKSVEL
-220 AGVNSKALIQS
+220 AGASSKELKNI
-231 LIDAGKATGV
+231 LIDTAKQVGT

-246 KTAKNTL
+246 KTAAGTL
-253 VDITNFASTLS
+253 VDISTFSSTLAD
-264 EKWINKDVMA
+264 KWATAEVME
-274 KAFGSFNEMT
+274 KAFGYFNEMT
-284 QKAYEMVQAGEVET
+284 DMAYKMVQSGQVET
-298 ASEAYEILAKRYDNV
+298 ASEAYEILASKYDTV
-313 ALKAAM
+313 SLRAAK
-319 AAQES
+319 AAQEA
-324 KSLKDSI
+324 KSFSETI
-331 DATKDAVATQWMQT
+331 EATKDAVSTNWMQT

-352 KEQAVSLWTSVTQ
+352 KVEATKLWTAVTQ
-365 ELWEIFASGAVARN
+365 ELWEIFAAGGARRN
-379 KVLKDWAQGTATTI
+379 EVLAEWAQGTATTI

-419 ATTKTLWRDFFPET
+419 ITTKTLWRDFFPET

-474 PSGNDLN
+474 LSGNDLN
-481 NLNTAFHGL
+481 SLNTAFHGL

-546 DAFSNGLSRLVDT
+546 DVFSNGLSRLVDT
-559 IISGIE
+559 IISGVE
-565 VAKKIGTKAQKY
+565 VAKNFGTKAQKY
-577 IAPIANYLYRTGKNL
+577 IAPIANYLYRTGKTL
-592 IKTVPMIASAAYK
+592 IKTIPTIASAAYK
-605 FVTKIG
+605 FVVKIG

-652 NADDPITYISK
+652 NADDPITYLSK
-663 QVSNLAAKAKT
+663 QVSKLAAKAKT
-674 LWNSSGISA
+674 LWDSGGISA
-683 WAEVIKTRV
+683 WAGAVKTRV

-712 LSIGDVIKAGFGFA
+712 LSIGDIIKAGFGFA

-771 NNVKAYAT
+771 NNVKAYAI
-779 SIALLAASVKLLADI
+779 SLALLAASVKLLADI

-806 AVLGGVLGGL
+806 AALGVVLGGL
-816 SVAQKFVEGKIAT
+816 SVAQRFAEGKIST

-836 SKSVEGLNKTKD
+836 GKSVEG
-848 QIISVGNT
+848 
-856 LVSVPK
+856 
-862 QIVGVL
+862 L
-868 ESIARSINLVAI
+868 ESIARSINLIAM
-880 GSAVLLLSFALTNI
+880 GSALLLLSFALTNI
-894 VKTIQSV
+894 VKTVQSV

-909 MLSMVLMMGYLT
+909 MLSMVLMMGYL
-921 AFSILLSKYAPKLS
+921 AMFSILLGKYAPKLS

-1016 NAGLFSAAWPG
+1016 NAGLFAAAWPG
-1027 IWNMLKTITIL
+1027 LWNMLKTITIL

-1043 ALQLVSSKINTYTKQ
+1043 ALQLVSSEINTYTKQ
-1058 KVSWVSLGLGMA
+1058 KASWVSLGLGMA

-1080 RVAKLIDKLK
+1080 RVANLINTLK
-1090 INRETIGK
+1090 INNEIIGK

-1124 AFLGLSVAMAAM
+1124 AFLGLSVALAAM

-1145 LVSIMDSINADKMTK
+1145 LASIMDSINADEMTK

-1175 LVLAGFGA
+1175 LALAGLGA
-1183 KLGKG
+1183 HLGKG
-1188 LGLMYLIVEIGVIAA
+1188 LGLAYLVVEIGVIASI
-1203 VVVGLIALSRLCDP
+1203 VVGLIALSNLCDP
-1217 DALSQLSSS
+1217 TALSEVSTS

-1235 GVMLVMAISSVIAKK
+1235 GVMLVMAISSAIAKR
-1250 GGWQGVLYMIG
+1250 GSWQGLLYMTG

-1283 AMDSAI
+1283 ALDSAI

-1314 GTMLAFAGGIAII
+1314 GTMLAFAGGIALIS
-1327 AGAMWVFTKAIGNIS
+1327 GAMWVFTKAIGNIS

-1349 GAIKILGSI
+1349 GAIKLLGSI

-1370 IPAVSEFALFGA
+1370 IPAVSEFAFLGA

-1391 LLVVASAAV
+1391 LLVVASAAI
-1400 VMAVAIRKLA
+1400 VMTVAIRKLA

-1416 LAEKINSIIG
+1416 LAEKINSIVG
-1426 PGLKLAGVLALVGIA
+1426 PGLKLAGVLALVGLA
-1441 GIVLLVGG
+1441 GIALLAGG

-1454 GALALAGGLAVLS
+1454 GALALAGGIAVLS
-1467 VVVRYAIDTLY
+1467 VAVRFAIDTLY
-1478 LLATAIDWVM
+1478 LLVTAIDWVM

-1496 VIDGK
+1496 AIDGK

-1506 AASGRIEAMTAQ
+1506 AASDRIEAMTAQ

-1544 AEHKARYEAYNEIVE
+1544 AEHKARYEAYNETIT

-1564 TDDFTNSVENM
+1564 TDNFTNSVENM
-1575 TDTLA
+1575 TETMA
-1580 NSDVSTTGLMD
+1580 NANVDSAGFMD
-1591 SVKDMISKGGEGL
+1591 GIKDMISKGGEGL
-1604 KTFLGDFLGEVF
+1604 KTFLGDFLGEAF

-1632 GEIINNPEA
+1632 SEIINNPEA
-1641 IEASIT
+1641 IEASVS
-1647 EMTSGLVNGFK
+1647 EMTSGLVSGFK
-1658 ERIDALTNAGE
+1658 EKTDALTNAGE
-1669 SGGAEILK
+1669 SGGTEILK
-1677 GVDSTDYQSSG
+1677 GMESTDYQSSG
-1688 RYAAEGIAKGLFL
+1688 RYAAEGIAKGLLL

-1709 AAVLGDTVQTVYNSR
+1709 AAVLGDTVQTVYNNH
-1724 MEIMSPSRVMKWSG
+1724 MEIMSPSRIMTWSG

-1776 EVMASGEAAMTFTPV
+1776 DVMASGEAAMTFTPV